1 MSDLVRYDPLE
12 HGQLVGGLKKYR
24 GLTQKEAR
32 EAADDTALTRGF
44 NNSMRSARMA
54 WNAFTGDDEEL
65 GQLKAEDMDYR
76 KIQEGRKS
84 QARRELG
91 EAWDKGEGVGGGLS
105 NVWGELKKD
114 WREKGLDGVLEDV
127 GEMGGA
133 TLEQAPNA
141 LVPLVTSTAGRAVG
155 AIGGAFA
162 GGLAGAGV
170 GAIPGA
176 VVGGHVGG
184 LAGYALGNTLME
196 YGEQLDRAAEAAG
209 VDPTDKDAMMAFIDR
224 GAPGALKNA
233 AVKGAVV
240 GAVDMAT
247 MKLGGSILNMG
258 KKAAEKA
265 ALEKMGVAA
274 ADKAVV
280 AAAKGTPEFAALA
293 AKESAK
299 GGLGGAARHTAAY
312 ALEPASEFAG
322 EYLGTGLANGEWDEK
337 GAALEAFSSLGHSAV
352 EFVGTKAYAAMT
364 DPLKL
369 SAEQKAD
376 ALADAKG
383 NIEGNR
389 KAGKLTPEEAQ
400 ALRAAVEAALD
411 GGVEQGGA
419 GFDTA
424 HHDQLYLTLQQFVDR
439 TKQKEAEQFFSSP
452 ADSNTPHTEEL
463 AREMEKQPDVSGIPS
478 EDEAEFLNT
487 GVMSDG
493 LARQYADIAAK
504 YRAKPSEAMGINP
517 DNGAISAAAALAVDS
532 GAAVPSAVSDDVE
545 APSVADDVLSER
557 SADADRGGVSSAYGN
572 VRSGGAPRGAA
583 SVASGGSA
591 AAASGGIARV
601 APLPAG
607 QYFDSLDTRGR
618 KALAK
623 EAGFDIKGVADFGQ
637 IAEPVRQ
644 KIEEAYHAR
653 IEADYKAA
661 SEAKQGYLPPP
672 VRMADAVPVPKKGFS
687 VPADA
692 LNKESRRRFDALPEG
707 VRRHAQTVAD
717 YTADGIMRQEAGMAD
732 MRGHYPEGL
741 AESVRA
747 VRAYRAEH
755 PESADVL
762 DRLNRAVYGYR
773 RNNGWN
779 VPLLSREG
787 ERLQGVRTALPDDGA
802 SEAVVGG
809 GRGLPR
815 ALPMEDKG
823 LAQDVR
829 QDVRQGLTQG
839 GRGLTPDKG
848 ADANAAA
855 LQVAPEADV
864 APGLSASENLA
875 ETDGGKGAP
884 IAGKRPDTVLPV
896 LNPQVTE
903 SAVKVSPKK
912 RMADAAADF
921 TRRLAADRRKLEK
934 AGVPLGDG
942 EYRFEHTNR
951 KHIDA
956 LAGVLDRL
964 GKGGMLKDFA
974 DMAGSSHSDGLV
986 FDGRRYLKGKE
997 AETLQAGGLL
1007 EAVPSKSGWDYRLT
1021 QEGRALAKVM
1031 ARSRDAAADGKS
1043 AGKAQSARAKDAPV
1057 AAKNAADEKPSS
1069 DKAAESEAVVK
1080 TALDNPEEAQRK
1092 ARVLQGEPVYTVK
1105 ERTAPRENKALREWA
1120 VALFDKAGNK
1130 AVNPE
1135 IGEVALTAKSVK
1147 DSLAH
1152 GISPEKASAFEA
1164 VPYVVEKG
1172 AVIVRTRH
1180 GRVSSYFISA
1190 PVEIEGKQDIVTVL
1204 VHHDVNKKRMY
1215 LHSVTTKEN
1224 LLKTALAGYDGDST
1238 ADAEASEPRG
1248 KLYSGDIASVLK
1260 KLLEYKTQGG
1270 KTEDTPSEG
1279 ARFSLDESPDSAFA
1293 RAVDDVVG
1301 GKVSRGFVKMGTTP
1315 DVLKMLG
1322 LPDVKI
1328 RISAKTIEKVMG
1340 EYLGIAKG
1348 AHSHIHNLTPEAV
1361 KQLPGQIN
1369 NPVAVF
1375 KSSTV
1380 RGGYVVLTELTEA
1393 DKQTGKDKPVVAALH
1408 LKTDKGGIEVID
1420 VASSYGRSDSQ
1431 LSRAFNQDLLYL
1443 DKTKARNLNT
1453 ERLQLPWD
1461 FTSDF
1466 ELYERNIKTDSDLVQ
1481 YLKAEK
1487 QGKFDKKQENA
1498 KQHAESIKKR
1508 LAESIGGLAEQVDVA
1523 AVSETA
1529 PDKAQMLLSERVEGW
1544 FDGRTGKITLV
1555 AENLTPERAVWVAWH
1570 ELGHRGF
1577 AAEGFAKYRE
1587 ELERADGNSLI
1598 RRIADAVQE
1607 EREGTGDAAASVRS
1621 AAVEEAVVEL
1631 YAAQRTGDWS
1641 GIENRYGVKVGNGL
1655 KRGIAG
1661 VLARIGAVLRRVLQ
1675 RLTGKADGAM
1685 SDADV
1690 FAMLVDLHGNKAAK
1704 SKAVVKTAL
1713 DDAKEAERK
1722 ARVLQGEP
1730 VYTVKERQAP
1740 QGFKALREWAAALFE
1755 KAGGKA
1761 VNPEA
1766 GEILLNERSV
1776 RDSIAH
1782 GMNPFKAE
1790 AFAAIPDVISQ
1801 GVVIHEGV
1809 NPENGTRY
1817 VYISAPVEIGGK
1829 DDVVTLLA
1837 RNTGNGSQMYLHSVA
1852 TKESILNASDT
1863 ETAEISRET
1872 GKVNSGYIASVL
1884 KKLLEYKTETG
1895 KGVSVGKKQQ
1905 KRQAESEAGSVPSEA
1920 QPKSGKDYFG
1930 LSLYESGQDYKGIS
1944 EAHYRKF
1951 VAELSKLDGW
1961 RVNNRKYGRLEFRV
1975 DGEEVVFL
1983 RRLESLYS
1991 EHAVIGFS
1999 VYNSRLV
2006 EKKFDEIEFVFNP
2019 SEPPKE
2025 TAERL
2030 NRFIRSIYPVSEAS
2044 VQVESNPESEADT
2057 HRTPE
2062 SVRAFSVT
2070 LPKLQQKRAV
2080 EHLTADALLDGGAKY
2095 PQLNGRTT
2103 KAGQVEKTLSAGFV
2117 PYEEIREQT
2126 ARMGKERDKMFFKL
2140 HREAYG
2146 EDSSFDYDNSDDAEL
2161 KAQTDEAL
2169 REKHPP
2175 KTVYLM
2181 KHKQSGDALPITKTQ
2196 FDYAVYLEN
2205 MPSEGLRFSRSEQTK
2220 SAFENRIDALF
2231 GGAKANL
2238 KGVRVL
2244 DKSDLLDMLGYGGMP
2259 VELNESKVVLNRK
2272 NHPEMTAQQWKKVP
2286 EWLDNPVAV
2295 LKSKTHDKR
2304 LVFVPDELIDG
2315 APVYLVVEPNSR
2327 GLDIHVLVNGY
2338 AKDGNPQQTF
2348 RDIWRDLANGNT
2360 EFVDSKKAR
2369 ELLGRSGLQLPRL
2382 PSLNTSRK
2390 KILTEKNLQGYRK
2403 SEKTDTGQQHAE
2415 SIKKRLAESIGGLAE
2430 QVDVAAVSETAPD
2443 KAQMLLSE
2451 RVEGWFDGRTGKITL
2466 VAENL
2471 TPERAVWVA
2480 WHELGHRGFAAE
2492 GFAKY
2497 REELERADGN
2507 SLIRRIADAVQEER
2521 EGTGDAAASVR
2532 SAAVEEAV
2540 VELYAAQRTGDWSG
2554 IENRY
2559 GVKVGNGLKRGI
2571 AGVLARIGAVLRRVL
2586 QRLTGKADGAM
2597 SDADVFAMLVDLH
2610 GNVEGAREAVSD
2622 GVKPSRSAMKDM
2634 DANIRRGRAAMN
2646 RALVE
2651 KADVRRAM
2659 YRNDIGWI
2667 DFVWGSTGR
2676 VLPNGKTKGAMG
2688 LAHVIESRMR
2698 KDGMSRDEVVGML
2711 IGRVV
2716 DTIARGEVL
2725 RTVEGGKTKRLE
2737 VSLQGNIVQLVKSK
2751 GSNTWVL
2758 TAFDGYQT
2766 VEQARG
2772 ATRSALRNT
2781 DPILSRDGMGASDT
2795 PNVRAKDESV
2805 NTADGTRFSRAEERS
2820 KSESLEKLR
2829 RAETIR
2835 ISGREIEAGDDLR
2848 QYRRRAMEYG
2858 KSLRGSYVNKDT
2870 GREISLGRA
2879 GITEVLHHDVSNPEH
2894 LQSIAAI
2901 PQIIEKSIYIDT
2913 LPNEDKAKNPD
2924 IQEYEYYVAGL
2935 NIGGTD
2941 YTVKAAIAVAT
2952 TGDKYYDHKLTR
2964 IEKGDLL
2971 EMTSRLSGAEISNQS
2986 PLSDI
2991 DDKRLLQILQDKDAG
3006 KGGIADFDTEAV
3018 RFSRAANI
3026 GASISHITGK
3036 RSDLRNALKDRWDA
3050 SKGIQLQ
3057 FLGRRQ
3063 IEDIYGGDLD
3073 GLKEYGRLSEL
3084 FGADANKAVTEADK
3098 VVKEWGRLKKENAK
3112 ALADLM
3118 HDATLAKVDADPL
3131 MRGDAQKRLDGIRT
3145 ALDIA
3150 DGKIEKAKAVIA
3162 SANARIARADAAY
3175 NKASEAAKKAQSALL
3190 AAEEEA
3196 GREIMADEADMR
3208 LRRLFYADSE
3218 AKRALRHAEADVM
3231 AESRAKTDAVQMLK
3245 QARADVRRLEKD
3257 EVEAQKALEGLALLN
3272 RRFAKLPDAAQ
3283 RVYRKARDDYR
3294 VHFGQVRDAIAE
3306 RLARAGQDA
3315 EIVRRLKERFD
3326 NELGGV
3332 YFPLARFGDYLVVV
3346 KDADGNNVNVSRA
3359 ETLSEAEKLRDAL
3372 KADFGAGFKVSPVM
3386 KSRDYIQSRDAVSGG
3401 FMKELGEAVG
3411 MLDLDPAQ
3419 QAQLN
3424 DTLMQLYL
3432 NSLPDTS
3439 WAKHGIHRKGVPGFS
3454 DDARRAY
3461 AQNMGSGANYLAKL
3475 RYADRMAEQL
3485 DVMQDFVDGR
3495 KYEEG
3500 FDQRQLQRV
3509 ADEMRKRHEA
3519 VMNPNPSK
3527 LAQALTGFGFLWMM
3541 GMSPASAIVNLSQT
3555 AMVAYPVMAAKWGY
3569 ADAAR
3574 ELLRASKQIGLRV
3587 GEKFNTIEDSLN
3599 EDEKAAF
3606 QKAVDYGVID
3616 LSQAH
3621 DLAGVAN
3628 GDPGLAGSAWQKVMD
3643 KASWL
3648 FHHAEKF
3655 NRQVTFVA
3663 AYRLAKQAGA
3673 DSEAAFEQ
3681 AKKATYDGHFDYAAQ
3696 NRPRFMMG
3704 NVAKVVFLFKQY
3716 SQNILYALGRNAYLA
3731 FKGDKEARKTLAGLL
3746 VSHAMASGIL
3756 GLPFV
3761 STLLAVASM
3770 LGSDDDDPW
3779 DAEAALRNM
3788 LADTFGDKA
3797 GEVMAKGFSR
3807 LTPLDVSGRLGLNQ
3821 LIFPDIQDG
3830 LEGKK
3835 WAESLVVGSTGAVVG
3850 AGIGAADGV
3859 QKILDGRYM
3868 EGLESML
3875 PVAIRNPLKAVRYA
3889 TDGQVDKSGIMVKD
3903 DFNLFELAGQA
3914 VGFRPSDLALK
3925 QEGKSAVYRRDRAL
3939 SAARA
3944 KILSAMAKAVVE
3956 QDAAALRELRGVV
3969 AQWNRKHPER
3979 AIKSENIMAGVR
3991 NRQRRVAG
3999 AKDGI
4004 YLPEGRSD
4012 ARTDGGFAFGH

>member
-24 GLTQKEAR
+24 GFTQKDAWA
-32 EAADDTALTRGF
+32 AADDTALTRGF
-44 NNSMRSARMA
+44 KNSMRSARMA
-54 WNAFTGDDEEL
+54 WNDLTGDKEEL

-91 EAWDKGEGVGGGLS
+91 EAWEKGEGVGGGLS
-105 NVWGELKKD
+105 NVWEELKKD

-141 LVPLVTSTAGRAVG
+141 LVPLATTTVGGILGTLAGGNTAVG
-155 AIGGAFA
+155 AY
-162 GGLAGAGV
+162 AGAT
-170 GAIPGA
+170 
-176 VVGGHVGG
+176 
-184 LAGYALGNTLME
+184 LGNTLME

-265 ALEKMGVAA
+265 ALKKMGVAA
-274 ADKAVV
+274 ADKAAV

-299 GGLGGAARHTAAY
+299 GGLGGAARHAAAF

-352 EFVGTKAYAAMT
+352 EFVGTKAYAAIT
-364 DPLKL
+364 DPLRL

-439 TKQKEAEQFFSSP
+439 TKQKEAEQFFNSP
-452 ADSNTPHTEEL
+452 ADGNTPHAEEL

-493 LARQYADIAAK
+493 LARQYADMADK
-504 YRAKPSEAMGINP
+504 YRAKPSEAMGIDP
-517 DNGAISAAAALAVDS
+517 DDGAISAAAALAVDS
-532 GAAVPSAVSDDVE
+532 GAAVPSVPSDDVE
-545 APSVADDVLSER
+545 TPTVADDVLSGR

-572 VRSGGAPRGAA
+572 VRSGGAA
-583 SVASGGSA
+583 SVASGGAGRSA

-607 QYFDSLDTRGR
+607 QYFDGLDTRGR

-653 IEADYKAA
+653 IEADYQAA

-692 LNKESRRRFDALPEG
+692 LNKESRRRFDALPET

-732 MRGHYPEGL
+732 MRGHYPAGL
-741 AESVRA
+741 AESVRV

-773 RNNGWN
+773 RNNGWR

-815 ALPMEDKG
+815 ALPTEDKG

-839 GRGLTPDKG
+839 GRGLTPDTG

-855 LQVAPEADV
+855 LQGLPEPAAVASGNAPTHRQNLQVRAHAEGA

-875 ETDGGKGAP
+875 ETDGGKRAP
-884 IAGKRPDTVLPV
+884 VAGKRPDTVLPV
-896 LNPQVTE
+896 LNPQVAE

-964 GKGGMLKDFA
+964 GKGGMLEEFA

-986 FDGRRYLKGKE
+986 FDSRRYLKGKE

-1031 ARSRDAAADGKS
+1031 ARSRDAAASAGKS
-1043 AGKAQSARAKDAPV
+1043 AGKAQSARAKDTPV
-1057 AAKNAADEKPSS
+1057 AGKAAVAKNAANEKPSS
-1069 DKAAESEAVVK
+1069 DKVRNIEAGKSHFDGGKGKSAAGQGAANEMPSEKTGKAKPETFVK

-1260 KLLEYKTQGG
+1260 KLLKYKTQGG

-1279 ARFSLDESPDSAFA
+1279 LRFSIRFSLDESPDSAFA
-1293 RAVDDVVG
+1293 RAVDDAARG
-1301 GKVSRGFVKMGTTP
+1301 RQVSGYVRVGTTP

-1322 LPDVKI
+1322 LPDVRVTVHGSMFK
-1328 RISAKTIEKVMG
+1328 KVMG
-1340 EYLGIAKG
+1340 GK
-1348 AHSHIHNLTPEAV
+1348 HSVTAEDL
-1361 KQLPGQIN
+1361 KQIPKQIN
-1369 NPVAVF
+1369 SPVAVM
-1375 KSSTV
+1375 KSETMAD
-1380 RGGYVVLTELTEA
+1380 GYVVLTELVEHERGT
-1393 DKQTGKDKPVVAALH
+1393 DKPVVAALH
-1408 LKTDKGGIEVID
+1408 LKRTKDGLELMNI
-1420 VASSYGRSDSQ
+1420 ASVYGRRDIQ
-1431 LSRAFNQDLLYL
+1431 VQRGLNRHLLYL
-1443 DKTKARNLNT
+1443 DKEKGLKLSRTFG
-1453 ERLQLPWD
+1453 LQLPAYVQEG
-1461 FTSDF
+1461 SN
-1466 ELYERNIKTDSDLVQ
+1466 LGSQVKTDSDLAQ

-1577 AAEGFAKYRE
+1577 AADGFAKYRA

-1675 RLTGKADGAM
+1675 RLAGKADGAM

-1690 FAMLVDLHGNKAAK
+1690 FAMLADLHGNA
-1704 SKAVVKTAL
+1704 
-1713 DDAKEAERK
+1713 
-1722 ARVLQGEP
+1722 
-1730 VYTVKERQAP
+1730 
-1740 QGFKALREWAAALFE
+1740 
-1755 KAGGKA
+1755 
-1761 VNPEA
+1761 
-1766 GEILLNERSV
+1766 
-1776 RDSIAH
+1776 
-1782 GMNPFKAE
+1782 
-1790 AFAAIPDVISQ
+1790 
-1801 GVVIHEGV
+1801 
-1809 NPENGTRY
+1809 
-1817 VYISAPVEIGGK
+1817 
-1829 DDVVTLLA
+1829 
-1837 RNTGNGSQMYLHSVA
+1837 
-1852 TKESILNASDT
+1852 
-1863 ETAEISRET
+1863 
-1872 GKVNSGYIASVL
+1872 
-1884 KKLLEYKTETG
+1884 
-1895 KGVSVGKKQQ
+1895 
-1905 KRQAESEAGSVPSEA
+1905 
-1920 QPKSGKDYFG
+1920 
-1930 LSLYESGQDYKGIS
+1930 
-1944 EAHYRKF
+1944 
-1951 VAELSKLDGW
+1951 
-1961 RVNNRKYGRLEFRV
+1961 
-1975 DGEEVVFL
+1975 
-1983 RRLESLYS
+1983 
-1991 EHAVIGFS
+1991 
-1999 VYNSRLV
+1999 
-2006 EKKFDEIEFVFNP
+2006 
-2019 SEPPKE
+2019 
-2025 TAERL
+2025 
-2030 NRFIRSIYPVSEAS
+2030 
-2044 VQVESNPESEADT
+2044 
-2057 HRTPE
+2057 
-2062 SVRAFSVT
+2062 
-2070 LPKLQQKRAV
+2070 
-2080 EHLTADALLDGGAKY
+2080 
-2095 PQLNGRTT
+2095 
-2103 KAGQVEKTLSAGFV
+2103 
-2117 PYEEIREQT
+2117 
-2126 ARMGKERDKMFFKL
+2126 
-2140 HREAYG
+2140 
-2146 EDSSFDYDNSDDAEL
+2146 
-2161 KAQTDEAL
+2161 
-2169 REKHPP
+2169 
-2175 KTVYLM
+2175 
-2181 KHKQSGDALPITKTQ
+2181 
-2196 FDYAVYLEN
+2196 
-2205 MPSEGLRFSRSEQTK
+2205 
-2220 SAFENRIDALF
+2220 
-2231 GGAKANL
+2231 
-2238 KGVRVL
+2238 
-2244 DKSDLLDMLGYGGMP
+2244 
-2259 VELNESKVVLNRK
+2259 
-2272 NHPEMTAQQWKKVP
+2272 
-2286 EWLDNPVAV
+2286 
-2295 LKSKTHDKR
+2295 
-2304 LVFVPDELIDG
+2304 
-2315 APVYLVVEPNSR
+2315 
-2327 GLDIHVLVNGY
+2327 
-2338 AKDGNPQQTF
+2338 
-2348 RDIWRDLANGNT
+2348 
-2360 EFVDSKKAR
+2360 
-2369 ELLGRSGLQLPRL
+2369 
-2382 PSLNTSRK
+2382 
-2390 KILTEKNLQGYRK
+2390 
-2403 SEKTDTGQQHAE
+2403 
-2415 SIKKRLAESIGGLAE
+2415 
-2430 QVDVAAVSETAPD
+2430 
-2443 KAQMLLSE
+2443 
-2451 RVEGWFDGRTGKITL
+2451 
-2466 VAENL
+2466 
-2471 TPERAVWVA
+2471 
-2480 WHELGHRGFAAE
+2480 
-2492 GFAKY
+2492 
-2497 REELERADGN
+2497 
-2507 SLIRRIADAVQEER
+2507 
-2521 EGTGDAAASVR
+2521 
-2532 SAAVEEAV
+2532 
-2540 VELYAAQRTGDWSG
+2540 
-2554 IENRY
+2554 
-2559 GVKVGNGLKRGI
+2559 
-2571 AGVLARIGAVLRRVL
+2571 
-2586 QRLTGKADGAM
+2586 
-2597 SDADVFAMLVDLH
+2597 
-2610 GNVEGAREAVSD
+2610 EGARDAVSD
-2622 GVKPSRSAMKDM
+2622 G
-2634 DANIRRGRAAMN
+2634 NH
-2646 RALVE
+2646 
-2651 KADVRRAM
+2651 RAM
-2659 YRNDIGWI
+2659 M
-2667 DFVWGSTGR
+2667 F
-2676 VLPNGKTKGAMG
+2676 A
-2688 LAHVIESRMR
+2688 
-2698 KDGMSRDEVVGML
+2698 
-2711 IGRVV
+2711 
-2716 DTIARGEVL
+2716 
-2725 RTVEGGKTKRLE
+2725 
-2737 VSLQGNIVQLVKSK
+2737 
-2751 GSNTWVL
+2751 
-2758 TAFDGYQT
+2758 
-2766 VEQARG
+2766 
-2772 ATRSALRNT
+2772 
-2781 DPILSRDGMGASDT
+2781 
-2795 PNVRAKDESV
+2795 
-2805 NTADGTRFSRAEERS
+2805 RAEDGAAERS

-2971 EMTSRLSGAEISNQS
+2971 EMTSRLSSAEISNQS

-3026 GASISHITGK
+3026 GAAIGHITGK
-3036 RSDLRNALKDRWDA
+3036 KSDLRNALKDRWDA

-3098 VVKEWGRLKKENAK
+3098 VVREWGRLKKADAK

-3150 DGKIEKAKAVIA
+3150 DGKIVKARAVIA
-3162 SANARIARADAAY
+3162 SADARIARADAAY

-3190 AAEEEA
+3190 AAEEKA
-3196 GREIMADEADMR
+3196 GREILADEADMR

-3257 EVEAQKALEGLALLN
+3257 EVGAQKALEGLALLN

-3294 VHFGQVRDAIAE
+3294 AHFGQVRDALAE

-3346 KDADGNNVNVSRA
+3346 KDADGNSVNVSRA

-3411 MLDLDPAQ
+3411 MLDLDSAQ

-3424 DTLMQLYL
+3424 DTLTQLYL
-3432 NSLPDTS
+3432 NALPDTS

-3495 KYEEG
+3495 KYVEG
-3500 FDQRQLQRV
+3500 FNQRQLQRV

-3574 ELLRASKQIGLRV
+3574 ELLRASKQIGLKV

-3663 AYRLAKQAGA
+3663 AYRLAKRAGA

-3731 FKGDKEARKTLAGLL
+3731 FKGDKKARKTLAGLL

-3788 LADTFGDKA
+3788 LADAFGDKA
-3797 GEVMAKGFSR
+3797 GEVLAKGFSR

-3830 LEGKK
+3830 LAGKK

-3889 TDGQVDKSGIMVKD
+3889 TDGQVDKSGITVKD

-3914 VGFRPSDLALK
+3914 AGFRSSDLALK

-3956 QDAAALRELRGVV
+3956 QDAAALRALRGVV

-3979 AIKSENIMAGVR
+3979 AIKSENIMSSVR

-4004 YLPEGRSD
+4004 YLSDKHSD

>member
-24 GLTQKEAR
+24 GFTQKDAWA
-32 EAADDTALTRGF
+32 AADDTALTRGF
-44 NNSMRSARMA
+44 KNSMRSARMA
-54 WNAFTGDDEEL
+54 WNDLTGDKEEL

-91 EAWDKGEGVGGGLS
+91 EAWEKGEGVGGGLS
-105 NVWGELKKD
+105 NVWEELKKD

-141 LVPLVTSTAGRAVG
+141 LVPLATTTVGGILGTLAGGNTAVG
-155 AIGGAFA
+155 AY
-162 GGLAGAGV
+162 AGAT
-170 GAIPGA
+170 
-176 VVGGHVGG
+176 
-184 LAGYALGNTLME
+184 LGNTLME

-258 KKAAEKA
+258 KNAAEKA
-265 ALEKMGVAA
+265 ALKKMGVAA
-274 ADKAVV
+274 ADKAAV

-299 GGLGGAARHTAAY
+299 GGLGGAARHAAAF

-352 EFVGTKAYAAMT
+352 EFVGTKAYAAIS
-364 DPLKL
+364 DPLRL

-439 TKQKEAEQFFSSP
+439 TKQKEAEQFFNSP
-452 ADSNTPHTEEL
+452 ADGNTPHAEEL

-493 LARQYADIAAK
+493 LARQYADMAAK
-504 YRAKPSEAMGINP
+504 YRAKPSEAMGIDP
-517 DNGAISAAAALAVDS
+517 DDGAISAAAALAVDS
-532 GAAVPSAVSDDVE
+532 GAAVPSVPSDDVE
-545 APSVADDVLSER
+545 TPTVADDVLSGR

-572 VRSGGAPRGAA
+572 VRSGGAA
-583 SVASGGSA
+583 SVASGGAGRSA

-607 QYFDSLDTRGR
+607 QYFDGLDTRGR

-653 IEADYKAA
+653 IEADYQAA

-692 LNKESRRRFDALPEG
+692 LNKESRRRFDALPET

-732 MRGHYPEGL
+732 MRGHYPAGL
-741 AESVRA
+741 AESVRV

-773 RNNGWN
+773 RNNGWR

-815 ALPMEDKG
+815 ALPTEDKG

-839 GRGLTPDKG
+839 GRGLTPDTG

-855 LQVAPEADV
+855 LQGLPESAAVASGNAPTHRQNLQVRAHAEGA

-875 ETDGGKGAP
+875 ETDGGKRAP
-884 IAGKRPDTVLPV
+884 VAGKRPDTVLPV
-896 LNPQVTE
+896 LNPQVAE

-964 GKGGMLKDFA
+964 GKGGMLEEFA

-986 FDGRRYLKGKE
+986 FDSRRYLKGKE

-1031 ARSRDAAADGKS
+1031 ARSRDAAASAGKS
-1043 AGKAQSARAKDAPV
+1043 AGKAQSARAKDTPV
-1057 AAKNAADEKPSS
+1057 AGKAAVAKNAANEKPSS
-1069 DKAAESEAVVK
+1069 DKAAKPETLVK
-1080 TALDNPEEAQRK
+1080 TALDNPQEARRK
-1092 ARVLQGEPVYTVK
+1092 ARVLQGEPVYTVGRLYEYTDFK
-1105 ERTAPRENKALREWA
+1105 SLKEWA
-1120 VALFDKAGNK
+1120 VGIFNKAGNK
-1130 AVNPE
+1130 AVNDE
-1135 IGEVALTAKSVK
+1135 IGTVDLTAKSVK
-1147 DSLAH
+1147 DSMAH
-1152 GISPEKASAFEA
+1152 GMNPAKAAAFEA

-1172 AVIVRTRH
+1172 VVVASAKH
-1180 GRVSSYFISA
+1180 GEMTSYFISA
-1190 PVEIEGKQDIVTVL
+1190 PVRIAGNDDVVTVL

-1224 LLKTALAGYDGDST
+1224 LLNTQDST
-1238 ADAEASEPRG
+1238 ADTQVSQPRG
-1248 KLYSGDIASVLK
+1248 KLYSGD
-1260 KLLEYKTQGG
+1260 
-1270 KTEDTPSEG
+1270 
-1279 ARFSLDESPDSAFA
+1279 
-1293 RAVDDVVG
+1293 
-1301 GKVSRGFVKMGTTP
+1301 
-1315 DVLKMLG
+1315 
-1322 LPDVKI
+1322 
-1328 RISAKTIEKVMG
+1328 
-1340 EYLGIAKG
+1340 
-1348 AHSHIHNLTPEAV
+1348 
-1361 KQLPGQIN
+1361 
-1369 NPVAVF
+1369 
-1375 KSSTV
+1375 
-1380 RGGYVVLTELTEA
+1380 
-1393 DKQTGKDKPVVAALH
+1393 
-1408 LKTDKGGIEVID
+1408 
-1420 VASSYGRSDSQ
+1420 
-1431 LSRAFNQDLLYL
+1431 
-1443 DKTKARNLNT
+1443 
-1453 ERLQLPWD
+1453 
-1461 FTSDF
+1461 
-1466 ELYERNIKTDSDLVQ
+1466 
-1481 YLKAEK
+1481 
-1487 QGKFDKKQENA
+1487 
-1498 KQHAESIKKR
+1498 
-1508 LAESIGGLAEQVDVA
+1508 
-1523 AVSETA
+1523 
-1529 PDKAQMLLSERVEGW
+1529 
-1544 FDGRTGKITLV
+1544 
-1555 AENLTPERAVWVAWH
+1555 
-1570 ELGHRGF
+1570 
-1577 AAEGFAKYRE
+1577 
-1587 ELERADGNSLI
+1587 
-1598 RRIADAVQE
+1598 
-1607 EREGTGDAAASVRS
+1607 
-1621 AAVEEAVVEL
+1621 
-1631 YAAQRTGDWS
+1631 
-1641 GIENRYGVKVGNGL
+1641 
-1655 KRGIAG
+1655 
-1661 VLARIGAVLRRVLQ
+1661 
-1675 RLTGKADGAM
+1675 
-1685 SDADV
+1685 
-1690 FAMLVDLHGNKAAK
+1690 
-1704 SKAVVKTAL
+1704 
-1713 DDAKEAERK
+1713 
-1722 ARVLQGEP
+1722 
-1730 VYTVKERQAP
+1730 
-1740 QGFKALREWAAALFE
+1740 
-1755 KAGGKA
+1755 
-1761 VNPEA
+1761 
-1766 GEILLNERSV
+1766 
-1776 RDSIAH
+1776 
-1782 GMNPFKAE
+1782 
-1790 AFAAIPDVISQ
+1790 
-1801 GVVIHEGV
+1801 
-1809 NPENGTRY
+1809 
-1817 VYISAPVEIGGK
+1817 
-1829 DDVVTLLA
+1829 
-1837 RNTGNGSQMYLHSVA
+1837 
-1852 TKESILNASDT
+1852 
-1863 ETAEISRET
+1863 
-1872 GKVNSGYIASVL
+1872 IASVL

-1951 VAELSKLDGW
+1951 VSELSKLDGW
-1961 RVNNRKYGRLEFRV
+1961 RVNNRKYGKLEFRV

-2205 MPSEGLRFSRSEQTK
+2205 MPSEGLRFSIRFSLDESPD
-2220 SAFENRIDALF
+2220 SAFARAVDDVTGGKVPAGFISLGTTPDVWKLVGLPDGKVRISGGVIDKAMNGKHAVTAEALKDLPRHLNSPIAVF
-2231 GGAKANL
+2231 KSSASSSNPDGYVVLTELVEREKGKDKPIIAALNLGRAKNGLELLDISSVYGRNNGQLTRAFNQDL
-2238 KGVRVL
+2238 LYL
-2244 DKSDLLDMLGYGGMP
+2244 DKAKGRHFLTTRPLQLHWDITSDADLVGRNIKTDSDL
-2259 VELNESKVVLNRK
+2259 
-2272 NHPEMTAQQWKKVP
+2272 AQYSSAKKQVS
-2286 EWLDNPVAV
+2286 V
-2295 LKSKTHDKR
+2295 DKAQR
-2304 LVFVPDELIDG
+2304 M
-2315 APVYLVVEPNSR
+2315 
-2327 GLDIHVLVNGY
+2327 
-2338 AKDGNPQQTF
+2338 
-2348 RDIWRDLANGNT
+2348 
-2360 EFVDSKKAR
+2360 AR
-2369 ELLGRSGLQLPRL
+2369 
-2382 PSLNTSRK
+2382 
-2390 KILTEKNLQGYRK
+2390 
-2403 SEKTDTGQQHAE
+2403 QHAE
-2415 SIKKRLAESIGGLAE
+2415 SIKKRLAESIGRLAE

-2480 WHELGHRGFAAE
+2480 WHELGHRGFAAD

-2497 REELERADGN
+2497 RAELERADGN

-2586 QRLTGKADGAM
+2586 QRLAGKADGAM
-2597 SDADVFAMLVDLH
+2597 SDADVFAMLADLH
-2610 GNVEGAREAVSD
+2610 GNAEEARDAVSD
-2622 GVKPSRSAMKDM
+2622 GVLFSIYSD
-2634 DANIRRGRAAMN
+2634 DADKVARAADI
-2646 RALVE
+2646 LTGSPV
-2651 KADVRRAM
+2651 ADIESGLIKR
-2659 YRNDIGWI
+2659 DE
-2667 DFVWGSTGR
+2667 
-2676 VLPNGKTKGAMG
+2676 NGKVITNAREFIRKW
-2688 LAHVIESRMR
+2688 LAENRP
-2698 KDGMSRDEVVGML
+2698 DGIFRHPEV
-2711 IGRVV
+2711 
-2716 DTIARGEVL
+2716 GEVML
-2725 RTVEGGKTKRLE
+2725 TVRGVKNSLSHFSADIHVDALPAVPYVLE
-2737 VSLQGNIVQLVKSK
+2737 NSAVLEYSK
-2751 GSNTWVL
+2751 DKNGDN
-2758 TAFDGYQT
+2758 
-2766 VEQARG
+2766 VE
-2772 ATRSALRNT
+2772 NV
-2781 DPILSRDGMGASDT
+2781 IL
-2795 PNVRAKDESV
+2795 
-2805 NTADGTRFSRAEERS
+2805 
-2820 KSESLEKLR
+2820 
-2829 RAETIR
+2829 
-2835 ISGREIEAGDDLR
+2835 
-2848 QYRRRAMEYG
+2848 
-2858 KSLRGSYVNKDT
+2858 
-2870 GREISLGRA
+2870 
-2879 GITEVLHHDVSNPEH
+2879 
-2894 LQSIAAI
+2894 AA
-2901 PQIIEKSIYIDT
+2901 P
-2913 LPNEDKAKNPD
+2913 A
-2924 IQEYEYYVAGL
+2924 
-2935 NIGGTD
+2935 NIGGKRHYVVVRLRKDLKSGQKPQFYVVAAQLETD
-2941 YTVKAAIAVAT
+2941 AQRETALAVETRSSHDGHIA
-2952 TGDKYYDHKLTR
+2952 GGK
-2964 IEKGDLL
+2964 
-2971 EMTSRLSGAEISNQS
+2971 N
-2986 PLSDI
+2986 
-2991 DDKRLLQILQDKDAG
+2991 RLLNILHSALISVNQIKSAAGNTGTVDA
-3006 KGGIADFDTEAV
+3006 GIADFDTEAV

-3026 GASISHITGK
+3026 GAAIGHITGK
-3036 RSDLRNALKDRWDA
+3036 KSDLRNALKDRWDA

-3063 IEDIYGGDLD
+3063 IEDIYGGSLD

-3098 VVKEWGRLKKENAK
+3098 VVREWGRLKKADAK

-3150 DGKIEKAKAVIA
+3150 DGKIVKARAVIA
-3162 SANARIARADAAY
+3162 SADARIARADAAY
-3175 NKASEAAKKAQSALL
+3175 DKASEAAKKAQSALL
-3190 AAEEEA
+3190 AAEEKA
-3196 GREIMADEADMR
+3196 GREILADEADMR

-3283 RVYRKARDDYR
+3283 KVYRKARDDYR
-3294 VHFGQVRDAIAE
+3294 AHFGQVRDALAE

-3315 EIVRRLKERFD
+3315 ETVRRLKERFD

-3346 KDADGNNVNVSRA
+3346 KDADGNSVNVSRA

-3424 DTLMQLYL
+3424 DTLTQLYL
-3432 NSLPDTS
+3432 NALPDTS

-3574 ELLRASKQIGLRV
+3574 ELLRASKQIGLKV

-3830 LEGKK
+3830 LAGKK

-3889 TDGQVDKSGIMVKD
+3889 TDGQVDKSGITVKD

-3914 VGFRPSDLALK
+3914 AGFRSSDLALK

-3944 KILSAMAKAVVE
+3944 KILSAMAKAVME
-3956 QDAAALRELRGVV
+3956 QDAAALRELRSVV

-3979 AIKSENIMAGVR
+3979 AIKSENIMSSVR

-4004 YLPEGRSD
+4004 YLSDKHSD

>member
-24 GLTQKEAR
+24 GFTQKDAWA
-32 EAADDTALTRGF
+32 AADDTALTRGF
-44 NNSMRSARMA
+44 KNSMRSARMA
-54 WNAFTGDDEEL
+54 WNDLTGDKEEL

-91 EAWDKGEGVGGGLS
+91 EAWEKGEGVGGGLS
-105 NVWGELKKD
+105 NVWEELKKD

-141 LVPLVTSTAGRAVG
+141 LVPLATTTVGGILGTLAGGNTAVG
-155 AIGGAFA
+155 AY
-162 GGLAGAGV
+162 AGAT
-170 GAIPGA
+170 
-176 VVGGHVGG
+176 
-184 LAGYALGNTLME
+184 LGNTLME
-196 YGEQLDRAAEAAG
+196 YGEQLDRATEAAG

-265 ALEKMGVAA
+265 ALKKMGVAA
-274 ADKAVV
+274 ADKAAV
-280 AAAKGTPEFAALA
+280 AAAKGTPEFAAL

-299 GGLGGAARHTAAY
+299 GGLGGAARHAAAF

-352 EFVGTKAYAAMT
+352 EFVGTKAYAAIS
-364 DPLKL
+364 DPLRL

-400 ALRAAVEAALD
+400 ALGAAVEAALD

-439 TKQKEAEQFFSSP
+439 TKQKEAEQFFNSP
-452 ADSNTPHTEEL
+452 ADGNTPHAEEL

-493 LARQYADIAAK
+493 LARQYADMAAK
-504 YRAKPSEAMGINP
+504 YRAKPSEAMGIDP
-517 DNGAISAAAALAVDS
+517 DDGAISAAAALAVDS
-532 GAAVPSAVSDDVE
+532 GAAVPSVVSDDVE
-545 APSVADDVLSER
+545 TPTVADDVLSGR

-572 VRSGGAPRGAA
+572 VRSGGAA
-583 SVASGGSA
+583 SVASGGAGRSA

-607 QYFDSLDTRGR
+607 QYFDGLDTRGR

-653 IEADYKAA
+653 IEADYQAA

-692 LNKESRRRFDALPEG
+692 LNKESRRRFDALPET

-732 MRGHYPEGL
+732 MRGHYPAGL
-741 AESVRA
+741 AESVRV

-773 RNNGWN
+773 RNNGWR

-815 ALPMEDKG
+815 ALPTEDKG

-839 GRGLTPDKG
+839 GRGLTPDTG

-855 LQVAPEADV
+855 LQGLPESAAVASGNAPTHRQNLQVRAHAEGA

-875 ETDGGKGAP
+875 ETDGGKRAP
-884 IAGKRPDTVLPV
+884 VAGKRPDTVLPV
-896 LNPQVTE
+896 LNPQVAE

-964 GKGGMLKDFA
+964 GKGGMLEEFA

-986 FDGRRYLKGKE
+986 FDSRRYLKGKE

-1031 ARSRDAAADGKS
+1031 ARSRDAAASAGKS
-1043 AGKAQSARAKDAPV
+1043 AGKAQSARAKDTPV
-1057 AAKNAADEKPSS
+1057 AGKAAVAKNAANEKPSS
-1069 DKAAESEAVVK
+1069 DKAAKPETLVK
-1080 TALDNPEEAQRK
+1080 TALDNPQEARRK

-1105 ERTAPRENKALREWA
+1105 ERTAPGENKALREWA
-1120 VALFDKAGNK
+1120 VALFD
-1130 AVNPE
+1130 
-1135 IGEVALTAKSVK
+1135 
-1147 DSLAH
+1147 
-1152 GISPEKASAFEA
+1152 
-1164 VPYVVEKG
+1164 
-1172 AVIVRTRH
+1172 
-1180 GRVSSYFISA
+1180 
-1190 PVEIEGKQDIVTVL
+1190 
-1204 VHHDVNKKRMY
+1204 
-1215 LHSVTTKEN
+1215 
-1224 LLKTALAGYDGDST
+1224 
-1238 ADAEASEPRG
+1238 
-1248 KLYSGDIASVLK
+1248 
-1260 KLLEYKTQGG
+1260 
-1270 KTEDTPSEG
+1270 
-1279 ARFSLDESPDSAFA
+1279 
-1293 RAVDDVVG
+1293 
-1301 GKVSRGFVKMGTTP
+1301 
-1315 DVLKMLG
+1315 
-1322 LPDVKI
+1322 
-1328 RISAKTIEKVMG
+1328 
-1340 EYLGIAKG
+1340 
-1348 AHSHIHNLTPEAV
+1348 
-1361 KQLPGQIN
+1361 
-1369 NPVAVF
+1369 
-1375 KSSTV
+1375 
-1380 RGGYVVLTELTEA
+1380 
-1393 DKQTGKDKPVVAALH
+1393 
-1408 LKTDKGGIEVID
+1408 
-1420 VASSYGRSDSQ
+1420 
-1431 LSRAFNQDLLYL
+1431 
-1443 DKTKARNLNT
+1443 
-1453 ERLQLPWD
+1453 
-1461 FTSDF
+1461 
-1466 ELYERNIKTDSDLVQ
+1466 
-1481 YLKAEK
+1481 
-1487 QGKFDKKQENA
+1487 
-1498 KQHAESIKKR
+1498 
-1508 LAESIGGLAEQVDVA
+1508 
-1523 AVSETA
+1523 
-1529 PDKAQMLLSERVEGW
+1529 
-1544 FDGRTGKITLV
+1544 
-1555 AENLTPERAVWVAWH
+1555 
-1570 ELGHRGF
+1570 
-1577 AAEGFAKYRE
+1577 
-1587 ELERADGNSLI
+1587 
-1598 RRIADAVQE
+1598 
-1607 EREGTGDAAASVRS
+1607 
-1621 AAVEEAVVEL
+1621 
-1631 YAAQRTGDWS
+1631 
-1641 GIENRYGVKVGNGL
+1641 
-1655 KRGIAG
+1655 
-1661 VLARIGAVLRRVLQ
+1661 
-1675 RLTGKADGAM
+1675 
-1685 SDADV
+1685 
-1690 FAMLVDLHGNKAAK
+1690 
-1704 SKAVVKTAL
+1704 
-1713 DDAKEAERK
+1713 
-1722 ARVLQGEP
+1722 
-1730 VYTVKERQAP
+1730 
-1740 QGFKALREWAAALFE
+1740 

-1817 VYISAPVEIGGK
+1817 VYISAPVEIEGK

-1884 KKLLEYKTETG
+1884 KKLLKYKTQGG
-1895 KGVSVGKKQQ
+1895 KT
-1905 KRQAESEAGSVPSEA
+1905 E
-1920 QPKSGKDYFG
+1920 
-1930 LSLYESGQDYKGIS
+1930 
-1944 EAHYRKF
+1944 
-1951 VAELSKLDGW
+1951 
-1961 RVNNRKYGRLEFRV
+1961 
-1975 DGEEVVFL
+1975 
-1983 RRLESLYS
+1983 
-1991 EHAVIGFS
+1991 
-1999 VYNSRLV
+1999 
-2006 EKKFDEIEFVFNP
+2006 
-2019 SEPPKE
+2019 
-2025 TAERL
+2025 
-2030 NRFIRSIYPVSEAS
+2030 
-2044 VQVESNPESEADT
+2044 DT
-2057 HRTPE
+2057 
-2062 SVRAFSVT
+2062 
-2070 LPKLQQKRAV
+2070 
-2080 EHLTADALLDGGAKY
+2080 
-2095 PQLNGRTT
+2095 
-2103 KAGQVEKTLSAGFV
+2103 
-2117 PYEEIREQT
+2117 
-2126 ARMGKERDKMFFKL
+2126 
-2140 HREAYG
+2140 
-2146 EDSSFDYDNSDDAEL
+2146 
-2161 KAQTDEAL
+2161 
-2169 REKHPP
+2169 
-2175 KTVYLM
+2175 
-2181 KHKQSGDALPITKTQ
+2181 
-2196 FDYAVYLEN
+2196 
-2205 MPSEGLRFSRSEQTK
+2205 PSEGLRFSRSEQTK

-2286 EWLDNPVAV
+2286 KWLDNPVAV

-2415 SIKKRLAESIGGLAE
+2415 SIKKRLAESIGRLAE

-2480 WHELGHRGFAAE
+2480 WHELGHRGFAAD

-2497 REELERADGN
+2497 RAELERADGN

-2586 QRLTGKADGAM
+2586 QRLAGKADGAM
-2597 SDADVFAMLVDLH
+2597 SDADVFAMLADLH
-2610 GNVEGAREAVSD
+2610 GNAEGARDASSD
-2622 GVKPSRSAMKDM
+2622 G
-2634 DANIRRGRAAMN
+2634 NHRAVMFA
-2646 RALVE
+2646 
-2651 KADVRRAM
+2651 
-2659 YRNDIGWI
+2659 
-2667 DFVWGSTGR
+2667 
-2676 VLPNGKTKGAMG
+2676 
-2688 LAHVIESRMR
+2688 
-2698 KDGMSRDEVVGML
+2698 
-2711 IGRVV
+2711 
-2716 DTIARGEVL
+2716 
-2725 RTVEGGKTKRLE
+2725 
-2737 VSLQGNIVQLVKSK
+2737 
-2751 GSNTWVL
+2751 
-2758 TAFDGYQT
+2758 
-2766 VEQARG
+2766 
-2772 ATRSALRNT
+2772 
-2781 DPILSRDGMGASDT
+2781 
-2795 PNVRAKDESV
+2795 
-2805 NTADGTRFSRAEERS
+2805 RAEDGAAERS

-2971 EMTSRLSGAEISNQS
+2971 EMTSRLSSAEISNQS

-3026 GASISHITGK
+3026 GAAIGHITGK
-3036 RSDLRNALKDRWDA
+3036 KSDLRNALKDRWDA

-3063 IEDIYGGDLD
+3063 IEDIYGGSLD

-3098 VVKEWGRLKKENAK
+3098 VVREWGRLKKADAK

-3150 DGKIEKAKAVIA
+3150 DGKIVKAKAVIA
-3162 SANARIARADAAY
+3162 SADARIARADAAY

-3190 AAEEEA
+3190 AAEEKA
-3196 GREIMADEADMR
+3196 GREILADEADMR

-3257 EVEAQKALEGLALLN
+3257 EVGAQKALEGLALLN

-3294 VHFGQVRDAIAE
+3294 AHFGQVRDALAE
-3306 RLARAGQDA
+3306 RLARSGQDA

-3346 KDADGNNVNVSRA
+3346 KDADGNSVNVSRA

-3411 MLDLDPAQ
+3411 MLDLDSAQ
-3419 QAQLN
+3419 RAQLN
-3424 DTLMQLYL
+3424 DTLTQLYL

-3500 FDQRQLQRV
+3500 FNQRQLQRV

-3574 ELLRASKQIGLRV
+3574 ELLRASKQIGLKV

-3663 AYRLAKQAGA
+3663 AYRLAKRAGA

-3821 LIFPDIQDG
+3821 LVFPDIQDG
-3830 LEGKK
+3830 LAGKK

-3889 TDGQVDKSGIMVKD
+3889 TDGQVDKSGITVKD

-3914 VGFRPSDLALK
+3914 AGFRSSDLALK

-3944 KILSAMAKAVVE
+3944 KILSAMAKAVME
-3956 QDAAALRELRGVV
+3956 QDAAALRALRGVV

-4004 YLPEGRSD
+4004 YLSDKHSD

>member
-24 GLTQKEAR
+24 GFTQKDAWA
-32 EAADDTALTRGF
+32 AADDTALTRGF
-44 NNSMRSARMA
+44 KNSMRSARMA
-54 WNAFTGDDEEL
+54 WNDLTGDKEEL

-91 EAWDKGEGVGGGLS
+91 EAWEKGEGVGGGLS
-105 NVWGELKKD
+105 NVWEELKKD

-141 LVPLVTSTAGRAVG
+141 LVPLATTTVGGILGTLAGGNTAVG
-155 AIGGAFA
+155 AY
-162 GGLAGAGV
+162 AGAT
-170 GAIPGA
+170 
-176 VVGGHVGG
+176 
-184 LAGYALGNTLME
+184 LGNTLLE

-265 ALEKMGVAA
+265 ALKKMGVAA
-274 ADKAVV
+274 ADKAAV
-280 AAAKGTPEFAALA
+280 AAAKGTPEFAAL

-299 GGLGGAARHTAAY
+299 GGLGGAARHAAAF

-352 EFVGTKAYAAMT
+352 EFVGTKAYAAIS
-364 DPLKL
+364 DPLRL

-400 ALRAAVEAALD
+400 ALGAAVEAALD

-439 TKQKEAEQFFSSP
+439 TKQKEAEQFFNSP
-452 ADSNTPHTEEL
+452 ADGNTPHAEEL

-493 LARQYADIAAK
+493 LARQYADMAAK
-504 YRAKPSEAMGINP
+504 YRAKPSEAMGIDP
-517 DNGAISAAAALAVDS
+517 DDGAISAAAALAVDS
-532 GAAVPSAVSDDVE
+532 GAAVPSVPSDDVE
-545 APSVADDVLSER
+545 TPTVADDVLSGR

-572 VRSGGAPRGAA
+572 VRSGGAA
-583 SVASGGSA
+583 SVASGGAGRSA

-607 QYFDSLDTRGR
+607 QYFDGLDTRGR

-653 IEADYKAA
+653 IEADYQAA

-692 LNKESRRRFDALPEG
+692 LNKESRRRFDALPET

-732 MRGHYPEGL
+732 MRGHYPAGL
-741 AESVRA
+741 AESVRV

-773 RNNGWN
+773 RNNGWR

-815 ALPMEDKG
+815 ALPTEDKG

-839 GRGLTPDKG
+839 GRGLTPDTG

-855 LQVAPEADV
+855 LQGLPESAAVASGNAPTHRQNLQVRAHAEGA

-875 ETDGGKGAP
+875 ETDGGKRAP
-884 IAGKRPDTVLPV
+884 VAGKRPDTVLPV
-896 LNPQVTE
+896 LNPQVAE

-951 KHIDA
+951 QHIDA

-964 GKGGMLKDFA
+964 GKGGMLEEFA

-986 FDGRRYLKGKE
+986 FDSRRYLKGKE

-1031 ARSRDAAADGKS
+1031 ARSRDAAASAGKS
-1043 AGKAQSARAKDAPV
+1043 AGKAQSARAKDTPV
-1057 AAKNAADEKPSS
+1057 AGKAAVAKNAANEKPSS
-1069 DKAAESEAVVK
+1069 DKAAKPETLVK
-1080 TALDNPEEAQRK
+1080 TALDNPQEARRK

-1105 ERTAPRENKALREWA
+1105 ERTAPGENKALREWA
-1120 VALFDKAGNK
+1120 VALFD
-1130 AVNPE
+1130 
-1135 IGEVALTAKSVK
+1135 
-1147 DSLAH
+1147 
-1152 GISPEKASAFEA
+1152 
-1164 VPYVVEKG
+1164 
-1172 AVIVRTRH
+1172 
-1180 GRVSSYFISA
+1180 
-1190 PVEIEGKQDIVTVL
+1190 
-1204 VHHDVNKKRMY
+1204 
-1215 LHSVTTKEN
+1215 
-1224 LLKTALAGYDGDST
+1224 
-1238 ADAEASEPRG
+1238 
-1248 KLYSGDIASVLK
+1248 
-1260 KLLEYKTQGG
+1260 
-1270 KTEDTPSEG
+1270 
-1279 ARFSLDESPDSAFA
+1279 
-1293 RAVDDVVG
+1293 
-1301 GKVSRGFVKMGTTP
+1301 
-1315 DVLKMLG
+1315 
-1322 LPDVKI
+1322 
-1328 RISAKTIEKVMG
+1328 
-1340 EYLGIAKG
+1340 
-1348 AHSHIHNLTPEAV
+1348 
-1361 KQLPGQIN
+1361 
-1369 NPVAVF
+1369 
-1375 KSSTV
+1375 
-1380 RGGYVVLTELTEA
+1380 
-1393 DKQTGKDKPVVAALH
+1393 
-1408 LKTDKGGIEVID
+1408 
-1420 VASSYGRSDSQ
+1420 
-1431 LSRAFNQDLLYL
+1431 
-1443 DKTKARNLNT
+1443 
-1453 ERLQLPWD
+1453 
-1461 FTSDF
+1461 
-1466 ELYERNIKTDSDLVQ
+1466 
-1481 YLKAEK
+1481 
-1487 QGKFDKKQENA
+1487 
-1498 KQHAESIKKR
+1498 
-1508 LAESIGGLAEQVDVA
+1508 
-1523 AVSETA
+1523 
-1529 PDKAQMLLSERVEGW
+1529 
-1544 FDGRTGKITLV
+1544 
-1555 AENLTPERAVWVAWH
+1555 
-1570 ELGHRGF
+1570 
-1577 AAEGFAKYRE
+1577 
-1587 ELERADGNSLI
+1587 
-1598 RRIADAVQE
+1598 
-1607 EREGTGDAAASVRS
+1607 
-1621 AAVEEAVVEL
+1621 
-1631 YAAQRTGDWS
+1631 
-1641 GIENRYGVKVGNGL
+1641 
-1655 KRGIAG
+1655 
-1661 VLARIGAVLRRVLQ
+1661 
-1675 RLTGKADGAM
+1675 
-1685 SDADV
+1685 
-1690 FAMLVDLHGNKAAK
+1690 
-1704 SKAVVKTAL
+1704 
-1713 DDAKEAERK
+1713 
-1722 ARVLQGEP
+1722 
-1730 VYTVKERQAP
+1730 
-1740 QGFKALREWAAALFE
+1740 

-1817 VYISAPVEIGGK
+1817 VYISAPVEIEGK

-1884 KKLLEYKTETG
+1884 KKLLKYKTQGG
-1895 KGVSVGKKQQ
+1895 KT
-1905 KRQAESEAGSVPSEA
+1905 E
-1920 QPKSGKDYFG
+1920 
-1930 LSLYESGQDYKGIS
+1930 
-1944 EAHYRKF
+1944 
-1951 VAELSKLDGW
+1951 
-1961 RVNNRKYGRLEFRV
+1961 
-1975 DGEEVVFL
+1975 
-1983 RRLESLYS
+1983 
-1991 EHAVIGFS
+1991 
-1999 VYNSRLV
+1999 
-2006 EKKFDEIEFVFNP
+2006 
-2019 SEPPKE
+2019 
-2025 TAERL
+2025 
-2030 NRFIRSIYPVSEAS
+2030 
-2044 VQVESNPESEADT
+2044 DT
-2057 HRTPE
+2057 
-2062 SVRAFSVT
+2062 
-2070 LPKLQQKRAV
+2070 
-2080 EHLTADALLDGGAKY
+2080 
-2095 PQLNGRTT
+2095 
-2103 KAGQVEKTLSAGFV
+2103 
-2117 PYEEIREQT
+2117 
-2126 ARMGKERDKMFFKL
+2126 
-2140 HREAYG
+2140 
-2146 EDSSFDYDNSDDAEL
+2146 
-2161 KAQTDEAL
+2161 
-2169 REKHPP
+2169 
-2175 KTVYLM
+2175 
-2181 KHKQSGDALPITKTQ
+2181 
-2196 FDYAVYLEN
+2196 
-2205 MPSEGLRFSRSEQTK
+2205 PSEGLRFSRSEQTK

-2286 EWLDNPVAV
+2286 KWLDNPVAV

-2415 SIKKRLAESIGGLAE
+2415 SIKKRLAESIGRLAE

-2480 WHELGHRGFAAE
+2480 WHELGHRGFAAD

-2497 REELERADGN
+2497 RAELERADGN

-2586 QRLTGKADGAM
+2586 QRLAGKADGAM
-2597 SDADVFAMLVDLH
+2597 SDADVFAMLADLH
-2610 GNVEGAREAVSD
+2610 GNAEGARDASSD
-2622 GVKPSRSAMKDM
+2622 GVKPSRSAMKDT

-2667 DFVWGSTGR
+2667 DFVWGGTGR

-2698 KDGMSRDEVVGML
+2698 KDGMGRDEVVGML
-2711 IGRVV
+2711 TNDIVEA
-2716 DTIARGEVL
+2716 IARGKVYKHVVNGNSERLQL
-2725 RTVEGGKTKRLE
+2725 RHNGYEANLIKNA
-2737 VSLQGNIVQLVKSK
+2737 GNNAWLITGYELYQNGADGV
-2751 GSNTWVL
+2751 G
-2758 TAFDGYQT
+2758 FDT
-2766 VEQARG
+2766 SAATHTTPTPAR
-2772 ATRSALRNT
+2772 
-2781 DPILSRDGMGASDT
+2781 RDVGASDT

-2805 NTADGTRFSRAEERS
+2805 NTADGTRNSRAAERS

-2971 EMTSRLSGAEISNQS
+2971 EMTSRLSSAEISNQS

-3026 GASISHITGK
+3026 GAAIGHITGK
-3036 RSDLRNALKDRWDA
+3036 KSDLRNALKDRWDA

-3098 VVKEWGRLKKENAK
+3098 VVREWGRLKKADAK

-3150 DGKIEKAKAVIA
+3150 DGKIVKARAVIA
-3162 SANARIARADAAY
+3162 SADARIARADAAY

-3190 AAEEEA
+3190 AAEEKA
-3196 GREIMADEADMR
+3196 GREILADEADMR

-3257 EVEAQKALEGLALLN
+3257 EVGAQKALEGLALLN

-3294 VHFGQVRDAIAE
+3294 AHFGQVRDALAE
-3306 RLARAGQDA
+3306 RLARSGQDA

-3346 KDADGNNVNVSRA
+3346 KDADGNSVNVSRA

-3424 DTLMQLYL
+3424 DTLTQLYL

-3439 WAKHGIHRKGVPGFS
+3439 WAKHGIHRKGVPGFG

-3495 KYEEG
+3495 KYVEG
-3500 FDQRQLQRV
+3500 FNQRQLQRV

-3541 GMSPASAIVNLSQT
+3541 GMSPALAIVNLSQT

-3574 ELLRASKQIGLRV
+3574 ELLRASKQIGLKV

-3648 FHHAEKF
+3648 FHHTEKF

-3663 AYRLAKQAGA
+3663 AYRLAKRAGA
-3673 DSEAAFEQ
+3673 DSDTAFEQ

-3830 LEGKK
+3830 LAGKK

-3889 TDGQVDKSGIMVKD
+3889 TDGQVDKSGITVKD

-3914 VGFRPSDLALK
+3914 AGFRSSDLALK

-3979 AIKSENIMAGVR
+3979 AIKSENIMSSVR

-4004 YLPEGRSD
+4004 YLSDKHSD

>member
-24 GLTQKEAR
+24 GFTQKDAWA
-32 EAADDTALTRGF
+32 AADDTALTRGF
-44 NNSMRSARMA
+44 KNSMRSARMA
-54 WNAFTGDDEEL
+54 WNDLTGDKEEL

-91 EAWDKGEGVGGGLS
+91 EAWEKGEGVGGGLS
-105 NVWGELKKD
+105 NVWEELKKD

-141 LVPLVTSTAGRAVG
+141 LVPLATTTVGGILGTLAGGNTAVG
-155 AIGGAFA
+155 AY
-162 GGLAGAGV
+162 AGAT
-170 GAIPGA
+170 
-176 VVGGHVGG
+176 
-184 LAGYALGNTLME
+184 LGNTLME

-265 ALEKMGVAA
+265 ALKKMGVAA
-274 ADKAVV
+274 ADKAAV
-280 AAAKGTPEFAALA
+280 AAAKGTPEFAAL

-299 GGLGGAARHTAAY
+299 GGLGGAARHAAAF

-352 EFVGTKAYAAMT
+352 EFVGTKAYAAIS
-364 DPLKL
+364 DPLRL

-400 ALRAAVEAALD
+400 ALGAAVEAALD

-439 TKQKEAEQFFSSP
+439 TKQKEAEQFFNSP
-452 ADSNTPHTEEL
+452 ADGNTPHAEEL

-493 LARQYADIAAK
+493 LARQYADMAAK
-504 YRAKPSEAMGINP
+504 YRAKPSEAMGIDP
-517 DNGAISAAAALAVDS
+517 DDGAISAAAALAVDS
-532 GAAVPSAVSDDVE
+532 GAAVPSVPSDDVE
-545 APSVADDVLSER
+545 TPTVADDVLSGR

-572 VRSGGAPRGAA
+572 VRSGGAA
-583 SVASGGSA
+583 SVASGGAGRSA

-607 QYFDSLDTRGR
+607 QYFDGLDTRGR

-653 IEADYKAA
+653 IEADYQAA

-692 LNKESRRRFDALPEG
+692 LNKESRRRFDALPET

-732 MRGHYPEGL
+732 MRGHYPAGL
-741 AESVRA
+741 AESVRV

-773 RNNGWN
+773 RNNGWR

-815 ALPMEDKG
+815 ALPTEDKG
-823 LAQDVR
+823 LA

-839 GRGLTPDKG
+839 GRGLTPDTG

-855 LQVAPEADV
+855 LQGLPEPAAVASGNAPTHRQNLQVRAHAEGA

-875 ETDGGKGAP
+875 ETDGGKRAP
-884 IAGKRPDTVLPV
+884 VAGKRPDTVLPV
-896 LNPQVTE
+896 LNPQVAE

-964 GKGGMLKDFA
+964 GKGGMLEEFA

-986 FDGRRYLKGKE
+986 FDSRRYLKGKE

-1031 ARSRDAAADGKS
+1031 ARSRDAAASAGKS
-1043 AGKAQSARAKDAPV
+1043 AGKAQSARAKDTPV
-1057 AAKNAADEKPSS
+1057 AGKVAVAKNAANEKPSS
-1069 DKAAESEAVVK
+1069 DKAAKPETLVK
-1080 TALDNPEEAQRK
+1080 TALDNPQEAR
-1092 ARVLQGEPVYTVK
+1092 
-1105 ERTAPRENKALREWA
+1105 
-1120 VALFDKAGNK
+1120 
-1130 AVNPE
+1130 
-1135 IGEVALTAKSVK
+1135 
-1147 DSLAH
+1147 
-1152 GISPEKASAFEA
+1152 
-1164 VPYVVEKG
+1164 
-1172 AVIVRTRH
+1172 
-1180 GRVSSYFISA
+1180 
-1190 PVEIEGKQDIVTVL
+1190 
-1204 VHHDVNKKRMY
+1204 
-1215 LHSVTTKEN
+1215 
-1224 LLKTALAGYDGDST
+1224 
-1238 ADAEASEPRG
+1238 
-1248 KLYSGDIASVLK
+1248 
-1260 KLLEYKTQGG
+1260 
-1270 KTEDTPSEG
+1270 
-1279 ARFSLDESPDSAFA
+1279 
-1293 RAVDDVVG
+1293 
-1301 GKVSRGFVKMGTTP
+1301 
-1315 DVLKMLG
+1315 
-1322 LPDVKI
+1322 
-1328 RISAKTIEKVMG
+1328 
-1340 EYLGIAKG
+1340 
-1348 AHSHIHNLTPEAV
+1348 
-1361 KQLPGQIN
+1361 
-1369 NPVAVF
+1369 
-1375 KSSTV
+1375 
-1380 RGGYVVLTELTEA
+1380 
-1393 DKQTGKDKPVVAALH
+1393 
-1408 LKTDKGGIEVID
+1408 
-1420 VASSYGRSDSQ
+1420 
-1431 LSRAFNQDLLYL
+1431 
-1443 DKTKARNLNT
+1443 
-1453 ERLQLPWD
+1453 
-1461 FTSDF
+1461 
-1466 ELYERNIKTDSDLVQ
+1466 
-1481 YLKAEK
+1481 
-1487 QGKFDKKQENA
+1487 
-1498 KQHAESIKKR
+1498 
-1508 LAESIGGLAEQVDVA
+1508 
-1523 AVSETA
+1523 
-1529 PDKAQMLLSERVEGW
+1529 
-1544 FDGRTGKITLV
+1544 
-1555 AENLTPERAVWVAWH
+1555 
-1570 ELGHRGF
+1570 
-1577 AAEGFAKYRE
+1577 
-1587 ELERADGNSLI
+1587 
-1598 RRIADAVQE
+1598 
-1607 EREGTGDAAASVRS
+1607 
-1621 AAVEEAVVEL
+1621 
-1631 YAAQRTGDWS
+1631 
-1641 GIENRYGVKVGNGL
+1641 
-1655 KRGIAG
+1655 
-1661 VLARIGAVLRRVLQ
+1661 
-1675 RLTGKADGAM
+1675 
-1685 SDADV
+1685 
-1690 FAMLVDLHGNKAAK
+1690 
-1704 SKAVVKTAL
+1704 
-1713 DDAKEAERK
+1713 RK

-1817 VYISAPVEIGGK
+1817 VYISAPVEIEGK

-1884 KKLLEYKTETG
+1884 KKLLKYKTQGG
-1895 KGVSVGKKQQ
+1895 KT
-1905 KRQAESEAGSVPSEA
+1905 E
-1920 QPKSGKDYFG
+1920 
-1930 LSLYESGQDYKGIS
+1930 
-1944 EAHYRKF
+1944 
-1951 VAELSKLDGW
+1951 
-1961 RVNNRKYGRLEFRV
+1961 
-1975 DGEEVVFL
+1975 
-1983 RRLESLYS
+1983 
-1991 EHAVIGFS
+1991 
-1999 VYNSRLV
+1999 
-2006 EKKFDEIEFVFNP
+2006 
-2019 SEPPKE
+2019 
-2025 TAERL
+2025 
-2030 NRFIRSIYPVSEAS
+2030 
-2044 VQVESNPESEADT
+2044 DT
-2057 HRTPE
+2057 
-2062 SVRAFSVT
+2062 
-2070 LPKLQQKRAV
+2070 
-2080 EHLTADALLDGGAKY
+2080 
-2095 PQLNGRTT
+2095 
-2103 KAGQVEKTLSAGFV
+2103 
-2117 PYEEIREQT
+2117 
-2126 ARMGKERDKMFFKL
+2126 
-2140 HREAYG
+2140 
-2146 EDSSFDYDNSDDAEL
+2146 
-2161 KAQTDEAL
+2161 
-2169 REKHPP
+2169 
-2175 KTVYLM
+2175 
-2181 KHKQSGDALPITKTQ
+2181 
-2196 FDYAVYLEN
+2196 
-2205 MPSEGLRFSRSEQTK
+2205 PSEGLRFSIRFSLDESPD
-2220 SAFENRIDALF
+2220 SAFARAVDDVTGGKVPAGFISLGTTPDVWKLVGLPDGKVRISGGVIDKAMNGKHAVTAEALKDLPRHLNSPIAVF
-2231 GGAKANL
+2231 KSSASSSNPDGYVVLTELVEREKGKDKPIIAALNLGRAKNGLELLDISSVYGRNNGQLTRAFNQDL
-2238 KGVRVL
+2238 LYL
-2244 DKSDLLDMLGYGGMP
+2244 DKAKGRHFLTTRPLQLHWDITSDADLVGRNIKTDSDL
-2259 VELNESKVVLNRK
+2259 
-2272 NHPEMTAQQWKKVP
+2272 AQYSSAKKQVS
-2286 EWLDNPVAV
+2286 V
-2295 LKSKTHDKR
+2295 DKAQR
-2304 LVFVPDELIDG
+2304 M
-2315 APVYLVVEPNSR
+2315 
-2327 GLDIHVLVNGY
+2327 
-2338 AKDGNPQQTF
+2338 
-2348 RDIWRDLANGNT
+2348 
-2360 EFVDSKKAR
+2360 AR
-2369 ELLGRSGLQLPRL
+2369 
-2382 PSLNTSRK
+2382 
-2390 KILTEKNLQGYRK
+2390 
-2403 SEKTDTGQQHAE
+2403 QHAE
-2415 SIKKRLAESIGGLAE
+2415 SIKKRLAESIGRLAE

-2480 WHELGHRGFAAE
+2480 WHELGHRGFAVD

-2497 REELERADGN
+2497 RAELERADGN

-2586 QRLTGKADGAM
+2586 QRLAGKADGAM
-2597 SDADVFAMLVDLH
+2597 SDADVFAMLADLH
-2610 GNVEGAREAVSD
+2610 GNAEEARDAVSD
-2622 GVKPSRSAMKDM
+2622 GVLFSIYSD
-2634 DANIRRGRAAMN
+2634 DADKVARAADI
-2646 RALVE
+2646 LTGSPV
-2651 KADVRRAM
+2651 ADIESGLIKR
-2659 YRNDIGWI
+2659 DE
-2667 DFVWGSTGR
+2667 
-2676 VLPNGKTKGAMG
+2676 NGKVIANAREFIRKW
-2688 LAHVIESRMR
+2688 LAENRP
-2698 KDGMSRDEVVGML
+2698 DGIFRHPEV
-2711 IGRVV
+2711 
-2716 DTIARGEVL
+2716 GEVML
-2725 RTVEGGKTKRLE
+2725 TVRGVKNSLSHFSADIHVDALPAVPYVLE
-2737 VSLQGNIVQLVKSK
+2737 NSAVLEYSK
-2751 GSNTWVL
+2751 DKNGDN
-2758 TAFDGYQT
+2758 
-2766 VEQARG
+2766 VE
-2772 ATRSALRNT
+2772 NV
-2781 DPILSRDGMGASDT
+2781 IL
-2795 PNVRAKDESV
+2795 
-2805 NTADGTRFSRAEERS
+2805 
-2820 KSESLEKLR
+2820 
-2829 RAETIR
+2829 
-2835 ISGREIEAGDDLR
+2835 
-2848 QYRRRAMEYG
+2848 
-2858 KSLRGSYVNKDT
+2858 
-2870 GREISLGRA
+2870 
-2879 GITEVLHHDVSNPEH
+2879 
-2894 LQSIAAI
+2894 AA
-2901 PQIIEKSIYIDT
+2901 P
-2913 LPNEDKAKNPD
+2913 A
-2924 IQEYEYYVAGL
+2924 
-2935 NIGGTD
+2935 NIGGKRHYVVVRLRKDLKSGQKPQFYVVAAQLETD
-2941 YTVKAAIAVAT
+2941 AQRETALAVETRSSHDGHIA
-2952 TGDKYYDHKLTR
+2952 GGK
-2964 IEKGDLL
+2964 
-2971 EMTSRLSGAEISNQS
+2971 N
-2986 PLSDI
+2986 
-2991 DDKRLLQILQDKDAG
+2991 RLLNILHSALISVNQIKSAAGNTGTVDA
-3006 KGGIADFDTEAV
+3006 GIADFDTEAV

-3026 GASISHITGK
+3026 GAAIGHITGK
-3036 RSDLRNALKDRWDA
+3036 KSDLRNALKDRWDA

-3063 IEDIYGGDLD
+3063 IEDIYGGSLD

-3098 VVKEWGRLKKENAK
+3098 VVREWGRLKKADAK

-3150 DGKIEKAKAVIA
+3150 DGKIVKAKAVIA
-3162 SANARIARADAAY
+3162 SADARIARADAAY
-3175 NKASEAAKKAQSALL
+3175 DKASEAAKKAQSALL
-3190 AAEEEA
+3190 AAEEKA
-3196 GREIMADEADMR
+3196 GREILADEADMR

-3257 EVEAQKALEGLALLN
+3257 EVGAQKALEGLALLN

-3294 VHFGQVRDAIAE
+3294 AHFGQVRDALAE

-3315 EIVRRLKERFD
+3315 ETVRRLKERFD

-3346 KDADGNNVNVSRA
+3346 KDADGNSVNVSRA

-3419 QAQLN
+3419 QAELN
-3424 DTLMQLYL
+3424 DTLTQLYL

-3495 KYEEG
+3495 KYVEG
-3500 FDQRQLQRV
+3500 FNQRQLQRV

-3574 ELLRASKQIGLRV
+3574 ELLRASKQIGLKV

-3663 AYRLAKQAGA
+3663 AYRLAKRAGA

-3761 STLLAVASM
+3761 STLLALASM

-3830 LEGKK
+3830 LAGKK

-3889 TDGQVDKSGIMVKD
+3889 TDGQVDKSGITVKD

-3914 VGFRPSDLALK
+3914 AGFRSSDLALK

-4004 YLPEGRSD
+4004 YLSDKHSD

>member
-1 MSDLVRYDPLE
+1 M
-12 HGQLVGGLKKYR
+12 
-24 GLTQKEAR
+24 
-32 EAADDTALTRGF
+32 
-44 NNSMRSARMA
+44 
-54 WNAFTGDDEEL
+54 
-65 GQLKAEDMDYR
+65 
-76 KIQEGRKS
+76 
-84 QARRELG
+84 
-91 EAWDKGEGVGGGLS
+91 
-105 NVWGELKKD
+105 
-114 WREKGLDGVLEDV
+114 
-127 GEMGGA
+127 
-133 TLEQAPNA
+133 
-141 LVPLVTSTAGRAVG
+141 
-155 AIGGAFA
+155 
-162 GGLAGAGV
+162 

-274 ADKAVV
+274 ADKAAV

-299 GGLGGAARHTAAY
+299 GGLGGAARHTAAF

-452 ADSNTPHTEEL
+452 ADSNTPHAQEL

-493 LARQYADIAAK
+493 LARQYADMAAK

-532 GAAVPSAVSDDVE
+532 GASVPSVPSDDVE
-545 APSVADDVLSER
+545 TPQVADDVPSER
-557 SADADRGGVSSAYGN
+557 AADADRGGVSSAYGN

-644 KIEEAYHAR
+644 KIEKAYHAR
-653 IEADYKAA
+653 IEADYQAA

-829 QDVRQGLTQG
+829 QGLTQG

-864 APGLSASENLA
+864 APGLPASENLA

-896 LNPQVTE
+896 LNPQVAE

-964 GKGGMLKDFA
+964 GKGGMLKEFD
-974 DMAGSSHSDGLV
+974 DMAGSSNSDGLV

-1021 QEGRALAKVM
+1021 QEGRALTKVM
-1031 ARSRDAAADGKS
+1031 ARSRDAAADGKP

-1057 AAKNAADEKPSS
+1057 AAKNAATEKPSS
-1069 DKAAESEAVVK
+1069 DKAAKSKAVVK
-1080 TALDNPEEAQRK
+1080 TALDDAKEAERK

-1105 ERTAPRENKALREWA
+1105 ERQAPQGFKALREWA
-1120 VALFDKAGNK
+1120 AALFEKAGGK

-1135 IGEVALTAKSVK
+1135 AGEILLNERSVR
-1147 DSLAH
+1147 DSIAH
-1152 GISPEKASAFEA
+1152 GMNPFKAEAFAAIPDVISQGVVIHEGVNPENGAR
-1164 VPYVVEKG
+1164 YV
-1172 AVIVRTRH
+1172 
-1180 GRVSSYFISA
+1180 YISA
-1190 PVEIEGKQDIVTVL
+1190 PVEIEGKDDVVTL
-1204 VHHDVNKKRMY
+1204 LARNTGNGSQMY
-1215 LHSVTTKEN
+1215 LHSVATKESILN
-1224 LLKTALAGYDGDST
+1224 ASDTETAKISRETGKVNSGY
-1238 ADAEASEPRG
+1238 
-1248 KLYSGDIASVLK
+1248 IASVLK
-1260 KLLEYKTQGG
+1260 KLLKYKTQGG

-1621 AAVEEAVVEL
+1621 AAVEEAIVEL

-1690 FAMLVDLHGNKAAK
+1690 FAMLA
-1704 SKAVVKTAL
+1704 
-1713 DDAKEAERK
+1713 
-1722 ARVLQGEP
+1722 
-1730 VYTVKERQAP
+1730 
-1740 QGFKALREWAAALFE
+1740 
-1755 KAGGKA
+1755 
-1761 VNPEA
+1761 
-1766 GEILLNERSV
+1766 
-1776 RDSIAH
+1776 
-1782 GMNPFKAE
+1782 
-1790 AFAAIPDVISQ
+1790 
-1801 GVVIHEGV
+1801 
-1809 NPENGTRY
+1809 
-1817 VYISAPVEIGGK
+1817 
-1829 DDVVTLLA
+1829 
-1837 RNTGNGSQMYLHSVA
+1837 
-1852 TKESILNASDT
+1852 
-1863 ETAEISRET
+1863 
-1872 GKVNSGYIASVL
+1872 
-1884 KKLLEYKTETG
+1884 
-1895 KGVSVGKKQQ
+1895 
-1905 KRQAESEAGSVPSEA
+1905 
-1920 QPKSGKDYFG
+1920 
-1930 LSLYESGQDYKGIS
+1930 
-1944 EAHYRKF
+1944 
-1951 VAELSKLDGW
+1951 
-1961 RVNNRKYGRLEFRV
+1961 
-1975 DGEEVVFL
+1975 
-1983 RRLESLYS
+1983 
-1991 EHAVIGFS
+1991 
-1999 VYNSRLV
+1999 
-2006 EKKFDEIEFVFNP
+2006 
-2019 SEPPKE
+2019 
-2025 TAERL
+2025 
-2030 NRFIRSIYPVSEAS
+2030 
-2044 VQVESNPESEADT
+2044 
-2057 HRTPE
+2057 
-2062 SVRAFSVT
+2062 
-2070 LPKLQQKRAV
+2070 
-2080 EHLTADALLDGGAKY
+2080 
-2095 PQLNGRTT
+2095 
-2103 KAGQVEKTLSAGFV
+2103 
-2117 PYEEIREQT
+2117 
-2126 ARMGKERDKMFFKL
+2126 
-2140 HREAYG
+2140 
-2146 EDSSFDYDNSDDAEL
+2146 
-2161 KAQTDEAL
+2161 
-2169 REKHPP
+2169 
-2175 KTVYLM
+2175 
-2181 KHKQSGDALPITKTQ
+2181 
-2196 FDYAVYLEN
+2196 
-2205 MPSEGLRFSRSEQTK
+2205 
-2220 SAFENRIDALF
+2220 
-2231 GGAKANL
+2231 
-2238 KGVRVL
+2238 
-2244 DKSDLLDMLGYGGMP
+2244 
-2259 VELNESKVVLNRK
+2259 
-2272 NHPEMTAQQWKKVP
+2272 
-2286 EWLDNPVAV
+2286 
-2295 LKSKTHDKR
+2295 
-2304 LVFVPDELIDG
+2304 
-2315 APVYLVVEPNSR
+2315 
-2327 GLDIHVLVNGY
+2327 
-2338 AKDGNPQQTF
+2338 
-2348 RDIWRDLANGNT
+2348 
-2360 EFVDSKKAR
+2360 
-2369 ELLGRSGLQLPRL
+2369 
-2382 PSLNTSRK
+2382 
-2390 KILTEKNLQGYRK
+2390 
-2403 SEKTDTGQQHAE
+2403 
-2415 SIKKRLAESIGGLAE
+2415 
-2430 QVDVAAVSETAPD
+2430 
-2443 KAQMLLSE
+2443 
-2451 RVEGWFDGRTGKITL
+2451 
-2466 VAENL
+2466 
-2471 TPERAVWVA
+2471 
-2480 WHELGHRGFAAE
+2480 
-2492 GFAKY
+2492 
-2497 REELERADGN
+2497 
-2507 SLIRRIADAVQEER
+2507 
-2521 EGTGDAAASVR
+2521 
-2532 SAAVEEAV
+2532 
-2540 VELYAAQRTGDWSG
+2540 
-2554 IENRY
+2554 
-2559 GVKVGNGLKRGI
+2559 
-2571 AGVLARIGAVLRRVL
+2571 
-2586 QRLTGKADGAM
+2586 
-2597 SDADVFAMLVDLH
+2597 DLH
-2610 GNVEGAREAVSD
+2610 GNVEGARDASSD
-2622 GVKPSRSAMKDM
+2622 GVKPSRSAMKDT

-2772 ATRSALRNT
+2772 ATRPALRNT

-3026 GASISHITGK
+3026 GAAISHITGK

-3098 VVKEWGRLKKENAK
+3098 VVKEWGRLKKEDAK

-3257 EVEAQKALEGLALLN
+3257 EVEAQKALEGLSLLN

-3424 DTLMQLYL
+3424 DTLTQLYL

-3500 FDQRQLQRV
+3500 FNQRQLQRV

-3944 KILSAMAKAVVE
+3944 KILSAMTKAVAE

-3991 NRQRRVAG
+3991 NRQQRVAG

>member
-12 HGQLVGGLKKYR
+12 HGQLVGGLKKYY
-24 GLTQKEAR
+24 GLTQKEAQ

-54 WNAFTGDDEEL
+54 WNAFTGDKEEL

-91 EAWDKGEGVGGGLS
+91 EAWEKGEGVGGGLS

-141 LVPLVTSTAGRAVG
+141 LVPLATSTVGGILGTLAGGNTAVG
-155 AIGGAFA
+155 AY
-162 GGLAGAGV
+162 AGAT
-170 GAIPGA
+170 
-176 VVGGHVGG
+176 
-184 LAGYALGNTLME
+184 LGNTLME

-274 ADKAVV
+274 ADKAAV

-452 ADSNTPHTEEL
+452 ADSNTPHAQEL

-493 LARQYADIAAK
+493 LARQYADMAAK
-504 YRAKPSEAMGINP
+504 YRAKPSEVMGIDP
-517 DNGAISAAAALAVDS
+517 DDGAISAAAALAVDS

-653 IEADYKAA
+653 IEADYQAA

-692 LNKESRRRFDALPEG
+692 LNKESRRRFDTLPEG

-864 APGLSASENLA
+864 APGLPASENLA
-875 ETDGGKGAP
+875 ETDGGKRAP
-884 IAGKRPDTVLPV
+884 VAGKRPDTVLPV
-896 LNPQVTE
+896 LNPQVAE
-903 SAVKVSPKK
+903 SVVKVSPKK
-912 RMADAAADF
+912 SMADAAADF

-974 DMAGSSHSDGLV
+974 DMVGSSNSDGLV

-1043 AGKAQSARAKDAPV
+1043 AGKAQAVKLATDELDA
-1057 AAKNAADEKPSS
+1057 
-1069 DKAAESEAVVK
+1069 
-1080 TALDNPEEAQRK
+1080 
-1092 ARVLQGEPVYTVK
+1092 
-1105 ERTAPRENKALREWA
+1105 
-1120 VALFDKAGNK
+1120 
-1130 AVNPE
+1130 
-1135 IGEVALTAKSVK
+1135 
-1147 DSLAH
+1147 
-1152 GISPEKASAFEA
+1152 
-1164 VPYVVEKG
+1164 
-1172 AVIVRTRH
+1172 VR
-1180 GRVSSYFISA
+1180 
-1190 PVEIEGKQDIVTVL
+1190 
-1204 VHHDVNKKRMY
+1204 
-1215 LHSVTTKEN
+1215 
-1224 LLKTALAGYDGDST
+1224 
-1238 ADAEASEPRG
+1238 
-1248 KLYSGDIASVLK
+1248 GDIL
-1260 KLLEYKTQGG
+1260 
-1270 KTEDTPSEG
+1270 
-1279 ARFSLDESPDSAFA
+1279 FSLDESPDSAFA

-1466 ELYERNIKTDSDLVQ
+1466 ELYERNIKTDSDLAQ

-1508 LAESIGGLAEQVDVA
+1508 LAESIGRLAKQVDVA

-1577 AAEGFAKYRE
+1577 AADGFAKYRE

-1621 AAVEEAVVEL
+1621 AAVEEAIVEL

-1690 FAMLVDLHGNKAAK
+1690 FAMLADLHGNA
-1704 SKAVVKTAL
+1704 
-1713 DDAKEAERK
+1713 
-1722 ARVLQGEP
+1722 
-1730 VYTVKERQAP
+1730 
-1740 QGFKALREWAAALFE
+1740 
-1755 KAGGKA
+1755 
-1761 VNPEA
+1761 
-1766 GEILLNERSV
+1766 
-1776 RDSIAH
+1776 
-1782 GMNPFKAE
+1782 
-1790 AFAAIPDVISQ
+1790 
-1801 GVVIHEGV
+1801 
-1809 NPENGTRY
+1809 
-1817 VYISAPVEIGGK
+1817 
-1829 DDVVTLLA
+1829 
-1837 RNTGNGSQMYLHSVA
+1837 
-1852 TKESILNASDT
+1852 
-1863 ETAEISRET
+1863 
-1872 GKVNSGYIASVL
+1872 
-1884 KKLLEYKTETG
+1884 
-1895 KGVSVGKKQQ
+1895 
-1905 KRQAESEAGSVPSEA
+1905 
-1920 QPKSGKDYFG
+1920 
-1930 LSLYESGQDYKGIS
+1930 
-1944 EAHYRKF
+1944 
-1951 VAELSKLDGW
+1951 
-1961 RVNNRKYGRLEFRV
+1961 
-1975 DGEEVVFL
+1975 
-1983 RRLESLYS
+1983 
-1991 EHAVIGFS
+1991 
-1999 VYNSRLV
+1999 
-2006 EKKFDEIEFVFNP
+2006 
-2019 SEPPKE
+2019 
-2025 TAERL
+2025 
-2030 NRFIRSIYPVSEAS
+2030 
-2044 VQVESNPESEADT
+2044 
-2057 HRTPE
+2057 
-2062 SVRAFSVT
+2062 
-2070 LPKLQQKRAV
+2070 
-2080 EHLTADALLDGGAKY
+2080 
-2095 PQLNGRTT
+2095 
-2103 KAGQVEKTLSAGFV
+2103 
-2117 PYEEIREQT
+2117 
-2126 ARMGKERDKMFFKL
+2126 
-2140 HREAYG
+2140 
-2146 EDSSFDYDNSDDAEL
+2146 
-2161 KAQTDEAL
+2161 
-2169 REKHPP
+2169 
-2175 KTVYLM
+2175 
-2181 KHKQSGDALPITKTQ
+2181 
-2196 FDYAVYLEN
+2196 
-2205 MPSEGLRFSRSEQTK
+2205 
-2220 SAFENRIDALF
+2220 
-2231 GGAKANL
+2231 
-2238 KGVRVL
+2238 
-2244 DKSDLLDMLGYGGMP
+2244 
-2259 VELNESKVVLNRK
+2259 
-2272 NHPEMTAQQWKKVP
+2272 
-2286 EWLDNPVAV
+2286 
-2295 LKSKTHDKR
+2295 
-2304 LVFVPDELIDG
+2304 
-2315 APVYLVVEPNSR
+2315 
-2327 GLDIHVLVNGY
+2327 
-2338 AKDGNPQQTF
+2338 
-2348 RDIWRDLANGNT
+2348 
-2360 EFVDSKKAR
+2360 
-2369 ELLGRSGLQLPRL
+2369 
-2382 PSLNTSRK
+2382 
-2390 KILTEKNLQGYRK
+2390 
-2403 SEKTDTGQQHAE
+2403 
-2415 SIKKRLAESIGGLAE
+2415 
-2430 QVDVAAVSETAPD
+2430 
-2443 KAQMLLSE
+2443 
-2451 RVEGWFDGRTGKITL
+2451 
-2466 VAENL
+2466 
-2471 TPERAVWVA
+2471 
-2480 WHELGHRGFAAE
+2480 
-2492 GFAKY
+2492 
-2497 REELERADGN
+2497 
-2507 SLIRRIADAVQEER
+2507 
-2521 EGTGDAAASVR
+2521 
-2532 SAAVEEAV
+2532 
-2540 VELYAAQRTGDWSG
+2540 
-2554 IENRY
+2554 
-2559 GVKVGNGLKRGI
+2559 
-2571 AGVLARIGAVLRRVL
+2571 
-2586 QRLTGKADGAM
+2586 
-2597 SDADVFAMLVDLH
+2597 
-2610 GNVEGAREAVSD
+2610 EGAREAVSD
-2622 GVKPSRSAMKDM
+2622 GVLFSIYSDDADKVARAADILTGSPVADIESGLIKRDENGKVIANAREFIRKWLAENRPDGIFRHPEVGEVMLTVRGVKNSLSHFSADIHVDALPAVPYVLENSAVLEYSKDKNG
-2634 DANIRRGRAAMN
+2634 DNVENVILAAPANIGGKRHY
-2646 RALVE
+2646 VV
-2651 KADVRRAM
+2651 VR
-2659 YRNDIGWI
+2659 
-2667 DFVWGSTGR
+2667 
-2676 VLPNGKTKGAMG
+2676 L
-2688 LAHVIESRMR
+2688 R
-2698 KDGMSRDEVVGML
+2698 KDLKSGQKPQFYVVAAQL
-2711 IGRVV
+2711 ETDAQRE
-2716 DTIARGEVL
+2716 TAL
-2725 RTVEGGKTKRLE
+2725 AVE
-2737 VSLQGNIVQLVKSK
+2737 
-2751 GSNTWVL
+2751 
-2758 TAFDGYQT
+2758 
-2766 VEQARG
+2766 
-2772 ATRSALRNT
+2772 TRS
-2781 DPILSRDGMGASDT
+2781 SRDGHIAGGKNRLLNILHSALI
-2795 PNVRAKDESV
+2795 SV
-2805 NTADGTRFSRAEERS
+2805 NQIKSAAGNTGT
-2820 KSESLEKLR
+2820 
-2829 RAETIR
+2829 
-2835 ISGREIEAGDDLR
+2835 
-2848 QYRRRAMEYG
+2848 
-2858 KSLRGSYVNKDT
+2858 V
-2870 GREISLGRA
+2870 
-2879 GITEVLHHDVSNPEH
+2879 
-2894 LQSIAAI
+2894 
-2901 PQIIEKSIYIDT
+2901 
-2913 LPNEDKAKNPD
+2913 
-2924 IQEYEYYVAGL
+2924 
-2935 NIGGTD
+2935 
-2941 YTVKAAIAVAT
+2941 
-2952 TGDKYYDHKLTR
+2952 
-2964 IEKGDLL
+2964 
-2971 EMTSRLSGAEISNQS
+2971 
-2986 PLSDI
+2986 
-2991 DDKRLLQILQDKDAG
+2991 DA
-3006 KGGIADFDTEAV
+3006 GIADFDTEAV

-3026 GASISHITGK
+3026 GAAISHITGK
-3036 RSDLRNALKDRWDA
+3036 KSDLRNALKDRWDA

-3098 VVKEWGRLKKENAK
+3098 VVKEWGRLKKEDAK

-3131 MRGDAQKRLDGIRT
+3131 MRGDAQKRLDGIRR

-3150 DGKIEKAKAVIA
+3150 DGKIGKAKAVIA
-3162 SANARIARADAAY
+3162 SADARIARADAAY

-3190 AAEEEA
+3190 AAEEKA
-3196 GREIMADEADMR
+3196 GREILADEADMR

-3424 DTLMQLYL
+3424 DTLTQLYL

-3599 EDEKAAF
+3599 GDEKAAF

-3663 AYRLAKQAGA
+3663 AYRLAKRAGA
-3673 DSEAAFEQ
+3673 DSDTAFEQ

-3889 TDGQVDKSGIMVKD
+3889 TDGQVDKSGITVKD

-3944 KILSAMAKAVVE
+3944 KILSAMTKAVAE

>member
-24 GLTQKEAR
+24 GFTQKDAWA
-32 EAADDTALTRGF
+32 AADDTALTRGF
-44 NNSMRSARMA
+44 KNSMRSARMA
-54 WNAFTGDDEEL
+54 WNDLTGDKEEL

-91 EAWDKGEGVGGGLS
+91 EAWEKGEGVGGGLS
-105 NVWGELKKD
+105 NVWEELKKD

-141 LVPLVTSTAGRAVG
+141 LVPLATTTVGGILGTLAGGNTAVG
-155 AIGGAFA
+155 AY
-162 GGLAGAGV
+162 AGAT
-170 GAIPGA
+170 
-176 VVGGHVGG
+176 
-184 LAGYALGNTLME
+184 LGNTLME

-265 ALEKMGVAA
+265 ALKKMGVAA
-274 ADKAVV
+274 ADKAAV

-299 GGLGGAARHTAAY
+299 GGLGGAARHAAAF

-352 EFVGTKAYAAMT
+352 EFVGTKAYAAIT
-364 DPLKL
+364 DPLRL

-439 TKQKEAEQFFSSP
+439 TKQKEAEQFFNSP
-452 ADSNTPHTEEL
+452 ADGNTPHAEEL

-493 LARQYADIAAK
+493 LARQYADMADK
-504 YRAKPSEAMGINP
+504 YRAKPSEAMGIDP
-517 DNGAISAAAALAVDS
+517 DDGAISAAAALAVDS
-532 GAAVPSAVSDDVE
+532 GAAVPSVPSDDVE
-545 APSVADDVLSER
+545 TPTVADDVLSGR

-572 VRSGGAPRGAA
+572 VRSGGAA
-583 SVASGGSA
+583 SVASGGAGRSA

-607 QYFDSLDTRGR
+607 QYFDGLDTRGR

-653 IEADYKAA
+653 IEADYQAA

-692 LNKESRRRFDALPEG
+692 LNKESRRRFDALPET

-732 MRGHYPEGL
+732 MRGHYPAGL
-741 AESVRA
+741 AESVRV

-773 RNNGWN
+773 RNNGWR

-815 ALPMEDKG
+815 ALPTEDKG

-839 GRGLTPDKG
+839 GRGLTPDTG

-855 LQVAPEADV
+855 LQGLPEPAAVASGNAPTHRQNLQVRAHAEGA

-875 ETDGGKGAP
+875 ETDGGKRAP
-884 IAGKRPDTVLPV
+884 VAGKRPDTVLPV
-896 LNPQVTE
+896 LNPQVAE

-964 GKGGMLKDFA
+964 GKGGMLEEFA

-986 FDGRRYLKGKE
+986 FDSRRYLKGKE

-1031 ARSRDAAADGKS
+1031 ARSRDAAASAGKS
-1043 AGKAQSARAKDAPV
+1043 AGKAQSARAKDTPV
-1057 AAKNAADEKPSS
+1057 AGKAAVAKNAANEKPSS
-1069 DKAAESEAVVK
+1069 DKAAKPETLVK
-1080 TALDNPEEAQRK
+1080 TALDNPQEARRK

-1105 ERTAPRENKALREWA
+1105 ERTAPGENKALREWA
-1120 VALFDKAGNK
+1120 VALFDKAGGK

-1135 IGEVALTAKSVK
+1135 AGEILLNERSVR
-1147 DSLAH
+1147 DSIAH
-1152 GISPEKASAFEA
+1152 GMNPFKAEAFAAIPDVISQGVVIHEGVNPENGTR
-1164 VPYVVEKG
+1164 YV
-1172 AVIVRTRH
+1172 
-1180 GRVSSYFISA
+1180 YISA
-1190 PVEIEGKQDIVTVL
+1190 PVEIEGKDDVVTL
-1204 VHHDVNKKRMY
+1204 LARNTGNGSQMY
-1215 LHSVTTKEN
+1215 LHSVATKESILN
-1224 LLKTALAGYDGDST
+1224 ASDTETAEISRETGKVNSGY
-1238 ADAEASEPRG
+1238 
-1248 KLYSGDIASVLK
+1248 IASVLK
-1260 KLLEYKTQGG
+1260 KLLKYKTQGG
-1270 KTEDTPSEG
+1270 KTENTPSEG
-1279 ARFSLDESPDSAFA
+1279 LRFSIRFSLDESPDSAFA
-1293 RAVDDVVG
+1293 RAVDDVTG
-1301 GKVSRGFVKMGTTP
+1301 GKVPAGFISLGTTP
-1315 DVLKMLG
+1315 DVWKLVG
-1322 LPDVKI
+1322 LPDGKV
-1328 RISAKTIEKVMG
+1328 RISGGVIDKAMNGKHAVT
-1340 EYLGIAKG
+1340 A
-1348 AHSHIHNLTPEAV
+1348 EAL
-1361 KQLPGQIN
+1361 KDLPRHLNSPI
-1369 NPVAVF
+1369 AVF
-1375 KSSTV
+1375 KSSASSSNPD
-1380 RGGYVVLTELTEA
+1380 GYVVLTELVERE
-1393 DKQTGKDKPVVAALH
+1393 KGKDKPIIAALN
-1408 LKTDKGGIEVID
+1408 LGRAKNGLELLDI
-1420 VASSYGRSDSQ
+1420 SSVYGRNNGQ
-1431 LSRAFNQDLLYL
+1431 LTRAFNQDLLYL
-1443 DKTKARNLNT
+1443 DKAKGRHFLTTRP
-1453 ERLQLPWD
+1453 LQLHWD
-1461 FTSDF
+1461 ITSDAD
-1466 ELYERNIKTDSDLVQ
+1466 LVGRNIKTDSDLAQ
-1481 YLKAEK
+1481 YSSA
-1487 QGKFDKKQENA
+1487 KKQVSVDKA
-1498 KQHAESIKKR
+1498 QRMARQHAESIKKR
-1508 LAESIGGLAEQVDVA
+1508 LAESIGRLAEQVDVA

-1577 AAEGFAKYRE
+1577 AADGFAKYRA

-1675 RLTGKADGAM
+1675 RLAGKADGAM

-1690 FAMLVDLHGNKAAK
+1690 FAMLADLHGNA
-1704 SKAVVKTAL
+1704 
-1713 DDAKEAERK
+1713 
-1722 ARVLQGEP
+1722 
-1730 VYTVKERQAP
+1730 
-1740 QGFKALREWAAALFE
+1740 
-1755 KAGGKA
+1755 
-1761 VNPEA
+1761 
-1766 GEILLNERSV
+1766 
-1776 RDSIAH
+1776 
-1782 GMNPFKAE
+1782 
-1790 AFAAIPDVISQ
+1790 
-1801 GVVIHEGV
+1801 
-1809 NPENGTRY
+1809 
-1817 VYISAPVEIGGK
+1817 
-1829 DDVVTLLA
+1829 
-1837 RNTGNGSQMYLHSVA
+1837 
-1852 TKESILNASDT
+1852 
-1863 ETAEISRET
+1863 
-1872 GKVNSGYIASVL
+1872 
-1884 KKLLEYKTETG
+1884 
-1895 KGVSVGKKQQ
+1895 
-1905 KRQAESEAGSVPSEA
+1905 
-1920 QPKSGKDYFG
+1920 
-1930 LSLYESGQDYKGIS
+1930 
-1944 EAHYRKF
+1944 
-1951 VAELSKLDGW
+1951 
-1961 RVNNRKYGRLEFRV
+1961 
-1975 DGEEVVFL
+1975 
-1983 RRLESLYS
+1983 
-1991 EHAVIGFS
+1991 
-1999 VYNSRLV
+1999 
-2006 EKKFDEIEFVFNP
+2006 
-2019 SEPPKE
+2019 
-2025 TAERL
+2025 
-2030 NRFIRSIYPVSEAS
+2030 
-2044 VQVESNPESEADT
+2044 
-2057 HRTPE
+2057 
-2062 SVRAFSVT
+2062 
-2070 LPKLQQKRAV
+2070 
-2080 EHLTADALLDGGAKY
+2080 
-2095 PQLNGRTT
+2095 
-2103 KAGQVEKTLSAGFV
+2103 
-2117 PYEEIREQT
+2117 
-2126 ARMGKERDKMFFKL
+2126 
-2140 HREAYG
+2140 
-2146 EDSSFDYDNSDDAEL
+2146 
-2161 KAQTDEAL
+2161 
-2169 REKHPP
+2169 
-2175 KTVYLM
+2175 
-2181 KHKQSGDALPITKTQ
+2181 
-2196 FDYAVYLEN
+2196 
-2205 MPSEGLRFSRSEQTK
+2205 
-2220 SAFENRIDALF
+2220 
-2231 GGAKANL
+2231 
-2238 KGVRVL
+2238 
-2244 DKSDLLDMLGYGGMP
+2244 
-2259 VELNESKVVLNRK
+2259 
-2272 NHPEMTAQQWKKVP
+2272 
-2286 EWLDNPVAV
+2286 
-2295 LKSKTHDKR
+2295 
-2304 LVFVPDELIDG
+2304 
-2315 APVYLVVEPNSR
+2315 
-2327 GLDIHVLVNGY
+2327 
-2338 AKDGNPQQTF
+2338 
-2348 RDIWRDLANGNT
+2348 
-2360 EFVDSKKAR
+2360 
-2369 ELLGRSGLQLPRL
+2369 
-2382 PSLNTSRK
+2382 
-2390 KILTEKNLQGYRK
+2390 
-2403 SEKTDTGQQHAE
+2403 
-2415 SIKKRLAESIGGLAE
+2415 
-2430 QVDVAAVSETAPD
+2430 
-2443 KAQMLLSE
+2443 
-2451 RVEGWFDGRTGKITL
+2451 
-2466 VAENL
+2466 
-2471 TPERAVWVA
+2471 
-2480 WHELGHRGFAAE
+2480 
-2492 GFAKY
+2492 
-2497 REELERADGN
+2497 
-2507 SLIRRIADAVQEER
+2507 
-2521 EGTGDAAASVR
+2521 
-2532 SAAVEEAV
+2532 EEA
-2540 VELYAAQRTGDWSG
+2540 RD
-2554 IENRY
+2554 
-2559 GVKVGNGLKRGI
+2559 
-2571 AGVLARIGAVLRRVL
+2571 
-2586 QRLTGKADGAM
+2586 
-2597 SDADVFAMLVDLH
+2597 
-2610 GNVEGAREAVSD
+2610 AVSD
-2622 GVKPSRSAMKDM
+2622 GVLFSIYSD
-2634 DANIRRGRAAMN
+2634 DADKVARAADI
-2646 RALVE
+2646 LTGSPV
-2651 KADVRRAM
+2651 ADIESGLIKR
-2659 YRNDIGWI
+2659 DE
-2667 DFVWGSTGR
+2667 
-2676 VLPNGKTKGAMG
+2676 NGKVIANAREFIRKW
-2688 LAHVIESRMR
+2688 LAENRP
-2698 KDGMSRDEVVGML
+2698 DGIFRHPEV
-2711 IGRVV
+2711 
-2716 DTIARGEVL
+2716 GEVML
-2725 RTVEGGKTKRLE
+2725 TVRGVKNSLSHFSADIHVDALPAVPYVLE
-2737 VSLQGNIVQLVKSK
+2737 NSAVLEYSK
-2751 GSNTWVL
+2751 DKNGDN
-2758 TAFDGYQT
+2758 
-2766 VEQARG
+2766 VE
-2772 ATRSALRNT
+2772 NV
-2781 DPILSRDGMGASDT
+2781 IL
-2795 PNVRAKDESV
+2795 
-2805 NTADGTRFSRAEERS
+2805 
-2820 KSESLEKLR
+2820 
-2829 RAETIR
+2829 
-2835 ISGREIEAGDDLR
+2835 
-2848 QYRRRAMEYG
+2848 
-2858 KSLRGSYVNKDT
+2858 
-2870 GREISLGRA
+2870 
-2879 GITEVLHHDVSNPEH
+2879 
-2894 LQSIAAI
+2894 AA
-2901 PQIIEKSIYIDT
+2901 P
-2913 LPNEDKAKNPD
+2913 A
-2924 IQEYEYYVAGL
+2924 
-2935 NIGGTD
+2935 NIGGKRHYVVVRLRKDLKSGQKPQFYVVAAQLETD
-2941 YTVKAAIAVAT
+2941 AQRETALAVETRSSHDGHIA
-2952 TGDKYYDHKLTR
+2952 GGK
-2964 IEKGDLL
+2964 
-2971 EMTSRLSGAEISNQS
+2971 N
-2986 PLSDI
+2986 
-2991 DDKRLLQILQDKDAG
+2991 RLLNILHSALISVNQIKSAAGNTGTVDA
-3006 KGGIADFDTEAV
+3006 GIADFDTEAV

-3026 GASISHITGK
+3026 GAAIGHITGK
-3036 RSDLRNALKDRWDA
+3036 KSDLRNALKDRWDA

-3063 IEDIYGGDLD
+3063 IEDIYGGSLD

-3098 VVKEWGRLKKENAK
+3098 VVREWGRLKKADAK

-3150 DGKIEKAKAVIA
+3150 DGKIVKARAVIA
-3162 SANARIARADAAY
+3162 SADARIARADAAY

-3190 AAEEEA
+3190 AAEEKA
-3196 GREIMADEADMR
+3196 GREILADEADMR

-3257 EVEAQKALEGLALLN
+3257 EVGAQKALEGLALLN

-3294 VHFGQVRDAIAE
+3294 AHFGQVRDALAE

-3315 EIVRRLKERFD
+3315 ETVRRLKERFD

-3346 KDADGNNVNVSRA
+3346 KDADGNSVNVSRA

-3411 MLDLDPAQ
+3411 MLDLDSAQ

-3424 DTLMQLYL
+3424 DTLTQLYL
-3432 NSLPDTS
+3432 NALPDTS

-3500 FDQRQLQRV
+3500 FNQRQLQRV

-3574 ELLRASKQIGLRV
+3574 ELLRASKQIGLKV

-3663 AYRLAKQAGA
+3663 AYRLAKRAGA

-3821 LIFPDIQDG
+3821 LVFPDIQDG
-3830 LEGKK
+3830 LAGKK

-3889 TDGQVDKSGIMVKD
+3889 TDGQVDKSGITVKD

-3914 VGFRPSDLALK
+3914 AGFRSSDLALK

-3944 KILSAMAKAVVE
+3944 KILSAMAKAVME
-3956 QDAAALRELRGVV
+3956 QDAAALRELRSVV

-3979 AIKSENIMAGVR
+3979 AIKSENIMSSVR

-4004 YLPEGRSD
+4004 YLSDKHSD

>member
-24 GLTQKEAR
+24 GFTQKDAWA
-32 EAADDTALTRGF
+32 AADDTALTRGF
-44 NNSMRSARMA
+44 KNSMRSARMA
-54 WNAFTGDDEEL
+54 WNDLTGDKEEL

-91 EAWDKGEGVGGGLS
+91 EAWEKGEGVGGGLS
-105 NVWGELKKD
+105 NVWEELKKD

-141 LVPLVTSTAGRAVG
+141 LVPLATTTVGGILGTLAGGNTAVG
-155 AIGGAFA
+155 AY
-162 GGLAGAGV
+162 AGAT
-170 GAIPGA
+170 
-176 VVGGHVGG
+176 
-184 LAGYALGNTLME
+184 LGNTLME

-265 ALEKMGVAA
+265 ALKKMGVAA
-274 ADKAVV
+274 ADKAAV
-280 AAAKGTPEFAALA
+280 AAAKGTPEFAAL

-299 GGLGGAARHTAAY
+299 GGLGGAARHAAAF

-352 EFVGTKAYAAMT
+352 EFVGTKAYAAIS
-364 DPLKL
+364 DPLRL

-400 ALRAAVEAALD
+400 ALGAAVEAALD

-439 TKQKEAEQFFSSP
+439 TKQKEAEQFFNSP
-452 ADSNTPHTEEL
+452 ADGNTPHAEEL

-493 LARQYADIAAK
+493 LARQYADMAAK
-504 YRAKPSEAMGINP
+504 YRAKPSEAMGIDP
-517 DNGAISAAAALAVDS
+517 DDGAISAAAALAVDS
-532 GAAVPSAVSDDVE
+532 GAAVPSVPSDDVE
-545 APSVADDVLSER
+545 TPTVADDVLSGR

-572 VRSGGAPRGAA
+572 VRSGGAA
-583 SVASGGSA
+583 SVASGGAGRSA

-607 QYFDSLDTRGR
+607 QYFDGLDTRGR

-653 IEADYKAA
+653 IEADYQAA

-692 LNKESRRRFDALPEG
+692 LNKESRRRFDALPET

-732 MRGHYPEGL
+732 MRGHYPAGL
-741 AESVRA
+741 AESVRV

-773 RNNGWN
+773 RNNGWR

-815 ALPMEDKG
+815 ALPTEDKG

-839 GRGLTPDKG
+839 GRGLTPDTG

-855 LQVAPEADV
+855 LQGLPESAAVASGNAPTHRQNLQVRAHAEGA

-875 ETDGGKGAP
+875 ETDGGKRAP
-884 IAGKRPDTVLPV
+884 VAGKRPDTVLPV
-896 LNPQVTE
+896 LNPQVAE

-951 KHIDA
+951 QHIDA

-964 GKGGMLKDFA
+964 GKGGMLEEFV

-986 FDGRRYLKGKE
+986 FDSRRYLKGKE

-1031 ARSRDAAADGKS
+1031 ARSRDAAASAGKS
-1043 AGKAQSARAKDAPV
+1043 AGKAQSARAKDTPV
-1057 AAKNAADEKPSS
+1057 AGKAAVAKNAANEKPSS
-1069 DKAAESEAVVK
+1069 DKAAKPETLVK
-1080 TALDNPEEAQRK
+1080 TALDNPQEARRK

-1105 ERTAPRENKALREWA
+1105 ERTAPGENKALREWA
-1120 VALFDKAGNK
+1120 VALFD
-1130 AVNPE
+1130 
-1135 IGEVALTAKSVK
+1135 
-1147 DSLAH
+1147 
-1152 GISPEKASAFEA
+1152 
-1164 VPYVVEKG
+1164 
-1172 AVIVRTRH
+1172 
-1180 GRVSSYFISA
+1180 
-1190 PVEIEGKQDIVTVL
+1190 
-1204 VHHDVNKKRMY
+1204 
-1215 LHSVTTKEN
+1215 
-1224 LLKTALAGYDGDST
+1224 
-1238 ADAEASEPRG
+1238 
-1248 KLYSGDIASVLK
+1248 
-1260 KLLEYKTQGG
+1260 
-1270 KTEDTPSEG
+1270 
-1279 ARFSLDESPDSAFA
+1279 
-1293 RAVDDVVG
+1293 
-1301 GKVSRGFVKMGTTP
+1301 
-1315 DVLKMLG
+1315 
-1322 LPDVKI
+1322 
-1328 RISAKTIEKVMG
+1328 
-1340 EYLGIAKG
+1340 
-1348 AHSHIHNLTPEAV
+1348 
-1361 KQLPGQIN
+1361 
-1369 NPVAVF
+1369 
-1375 KSSTV
+1375 
-1380 RGGYVVLTELTEA
+1380 
-1393 DKQTGKDKPVVAALH
+1393 
-1408 LKTDKGGIEVID
+1408 
-1420 VASSYGRSDSQ
+1420 
-1431 LSRAFNQDLLYL
+1431 
-1443 DKTKARNLNT
+1443 
-1453 ERLQLPWD
+1453 
-1461 FTSDF
+1461 
-1466 ELYERNIKTDSDLVQ
+1466 
-1481 YLKAEK
+1481 
-1487 QGKFDKKQENA
+1487 
-1498 KQHAESIKKR
+1498 
-1508 LAESIGGLAEQVDVA
+1508 
-1523 AVSETA
+1523 
-1529 PDKAQMLLSERVEGW
+1529 
-1544 FDGRTGKITLV
+1544 
-1555 AENLTPERAVWVAWH
+1555 
-1570 ELGHRGF
+1570 
-1577 AAEGFAKYRE
+1577 
-1587 ELERADGNSLI
+1587 
-1598 RRIADAVQE
+1598 
-1607 EREGTGDAAASVRS
+1607 
-1621 AAVEEAVVEL
+1621 
-1631 YAAQRTGDWS
+1631 
-1641 GIENRYGVKVGNGL
+1641 
-1655 KRGIAG
+1655 
-1661 VLARIGAVLRRVLQ
+1661 
-1675 RLTGKADGAM
+1675 
-1685 SDADV
+1685 
-1690 FAMLVDLHGNKAAK
+1690 
-1704 SKAVVKTAL
+1704 
-1713 DDAKEAERK
+1713 
-1722 ARVLQGEP
+1722 
-1730 VYTVKERQAP
+1730 
-1740 QGFKALREWAAALFE
+1740 

-1817 VYISAPVEIGGK
+1817 VYISAPVEIEGK

-1884 KKLLEYKTETG
+1884 KKLLKYKTQGG
-1895 KGVSVGKKQQ
+1895 KT
-1905 KRQAESEAGSVPSEA
+1905 E
-1920 QPKSGKDYFG
+1920 
-1930 LSLYESGQDYKGIS
+1930 
-1944 EAHYRKF
+1944 
-1951 VAELSKLDGW
+1951 
-1961 RVNNRKYGRLEFRV
+1961 
-1975 DGEEVVFL
+1975 
-1983 RRLESLYS
+1983 
-1991 EHAVIGFS
+1991 
-1999 VYNSRLV
+1999 
-2006 EKKFDEIEFVFNP
+2006 
-2019 SEPPKE
+2019 
-2025 TAERL
+2025 
-2030 NRFIRSIYPVSEAS
+2030 
-2044 VQVESNPESEADT
+2044 DT
-2057 HRTPE
+2057 
-2062 SVRAFSVT
+2062 
-2070 LPKLQQKRAV
+2070 
-2080 EHLTADALLDGGAKY
+2080 
-2095 PQLNGRTT
+2095 
-2103 KAGQVEKTLSAGFV
+2103 
-2117 PYEEIREQT
+2117 
-2126 ARMGKERDKMFFKL
+2126 
-2140 HREAYG
+2140 
-2146 EDSSFDYDNSDDAEL
+2146 
-2161 KAQTDEAL
+2161 
-2169 REKHPP
+2169 
-2175 KTVYLM
+2175 
-2181 KHKQSGDALPITKTQ
+2181 
-2196 FDYAVYLEN
+2196 
-2205 MPSEGLRFSRSEQTK
+2205 PSEGLRFSRSEQTK

-2286 EWLDNPVAV
+2286 KWLDNPVAV

-2415 SIKKRLAESIGGLAE
+2415 SIKKRLAESIGRLAE

-2480 WHELGHRGFAAE
+2480 WHELGHRGFAAD

-2497 REELERADGN
+2497 RAELERADGN

-2586 QRLTGKADGAM
+2586 QRLAGKADGAM
-2597 SDADVFAMLVDLH
+2597 SDADVFAMLADLH
-2610 GNVEGAREAVSD
+2610 GNAEGARDASSD
-2622 GVKPSRSAMKDM
+2622 GVKPSRSAMKDT

-2667 DFVWGSTGR
+2667 DFVWGGTGR

-2698 KDGMSRDEVVGML
+2698 KDGMGRDEVVGML
-2711 IGRVV
+2711 TNDIVEA
-2716 DTIARGEVL
+2716 IARGKVYKHVVNGNSERLQL
-2725 RTVEGGKTKRLE
+2725 RHNGYEANLIKNA
-2737 VSLQGNIVQLVKSK
+2737 GNNAWLITGYELYQNGADGV
-2751 GSNTWVL
+2751 G
-2758 TAFDGYQT
+2758 FDT
-2766 VEQARG
+2766 SAATHTTPTPAR
-2772 ATRSALRNT
+2772 
-2781 DPILSRDGMGASDT
+2781 RDVGASDT

-2805 NTADGTRFSRAEERS
+2805 NTADGTRNSRAAERS

-2971 EMTSRLSGAEISNQS
+2971 EMTSRLSSAEISNQS

-3026 GASISHITGK
+3026 GAAIGHITGK
-3036 RSDLRNALKDRWDA
+3036 KSDLRNALKDRWDA

-3098 VVKEWGRLKKENAK
+3098 VVREWGRLKKADAK

-3150 DGKIEKAKAVIA
+3150 DGKIVKARAVIA
-3162 SANARIARADAAY
+3162 SADARIARADAAY

-3190 AAEEEA
+3190 AAEEKA
-3196 GREIMADEADMR
+3196 GREILADEADMR

-3257 EVEAQKALEGLALLN
+3257 EVGAQKALEGLALLN

-3294 VHFGQVRDAIAE
+3294 AHFGQVRDALAE
-3306 RLARAGQDA
+3306 RLARSGQDA

-3346 KDADGNNVNVSRA
+3346 KDADGNSVNVSRA

-3424 DTLMQLYL
+3424 DTLTQLYL

-3439 WAKHGIHRKGVPGFS
+3439 WAKHGIHRKGVPGFG

-3495 KYEEG
+3495 KYVEG
-3500 FDQRQLQRV
+3500 FNQRQLQRV

-3541 GMSPASAIVNLSQT
+3541 GMSPALAIVNLSQT

-3574 ELLRASKQIGLRV
+3574 ELLRASKQIGLKV

-3648 FHHAEKF
+3648 FHHTEKF

-3663 AYRLAKQAGA
+3663 AYRLAKRAGA
-3673 DSEAAFEQ
+3673 DSDTAFEQ

-3830 LEGKK
+3830 LAGKK

-3889 TDGQVDKSGIMVKD
+3889 TDGQVDKSGITVKD

-3914 VGFRPSDLALK
+3914 AGFRSSDLALK

-3979 AIKSENIMAGVR
+3979 AIKSENIMSSVR

-4004 YLPEGRSD
+4004 YLSDKHSD

>member
-24 GLTQKEAR
+24 GFTQKDAWA
-32 EAADDTALTRGF
+32 AADDTALTRGF
-44 NNSMRSARMA
+44 KNSMRSARMA
-54 WNAFTGDDEEL
+54 WNDLTGDKEEL

-91 EAWDKGEGVGGGLS
+91 EAWEKGEGVGGGLS
-105 NVWGELKKD
+105 NVWEELKKD

-141 LVPLVTSTAGRAVG
+141 LVPLATTTVGGILGTLAGGNTAVG
-155 AIGGAFA
+155 AY
-162 GGLAGAGV
+162 AGAT
-170 GAIPGA
+170 
-176 VVGGHVGG
+176 
-184 LAGYALGNTLME
+184 LGNTLME

-265 ALEKMGVAA
+265 ALKKMGVAA
-274 ADKAVV
+274 ADKAAV

-299 GGLGGAARHTAAY
+299 GGLGGAARHAAAF

-352 EFVGTKAYAAMT
+352 EFVGTKAYAAIS
-364 DPLKL
+364 DPLRL

-439 TKQKEAEQFFSSP
+439 TKQKEAEQFFNSP
-452 ADSNTPHTEEL
+452 ADGNTPHAEEL

-493 LARQYADIAAK
+493 LARQYADMAAK
-504 YRAKPSEAMGINP
+504 YRAKPSEAMGIDP
-517 DNGAISAAAALAVDS
+517 DDGAISAAAALAVDS
-532 GAAVPSAVSDDVE
+532 GAAVPSVVSDDVE
-545 APSVADDVLSER
+545 TPPVADDVLSGR

-572 VRSGGAPRGAA
+572 VRSGGAA
-583 SVASGGSA
+583 SVASGGAGRSA

-607 QYFDSLDTRGR
+607 QYFDGLDTRGR

-653 IEADYKAA
+653 IEADYQAA

-692 LNKESRRRFDALPEG
+692 LNKESRRRFDALPET

-732 MRGHYPEGL
+732 MRGHYPAGL
-741 AESVRA
+741 AESVRV

-773 RNNGWN
+773 RNNGWR

-815 ALPMEDKG
+815 ALPTEDKG

-839 GRGLTPDKG
+839 GRGLTPDTG

-855 LQVAPEADV
+855 LQGLPEPAAVASGNAPTHRQNLQVRAHAEGA

-875 ETDGGKGAP
+875 ETDGGKRAP
-884 IAGKRPDTVLPV
+884 VAGKRPDTVLPV
-896 LNPQVTE
+896 LNPQVAE

-964 GKGGMLKDFA
+964 GKGGMLEEFA

-986 FDGRRYLKGKE
+986 FDSRRYLKGKE

-1031 ARSRDAAADGKS
+1031 ARSRDAAASAGKS
-1043 AGKAQSARAKDAPV
+1043 AGKAQSARAKDTPV
-1057 AAKNAADEKPSS
+1057 AGKVAVAKNAANEKPSS
-1069 DKAAESEAVVK
+1069 DKAAKPETLVK
-1080 TALDNPEEAQRK
+1080 TALDNPQEARRK
-1092 ARVLQGEPVYTVK
+1092 ARVLQ
-1105 ERTAPRENKALREWA
+1105 A
-1120 VALFDKAGNK
+1120 
-1130 AVNPE
+1130 
-1135 IGEVALTAKSVK
+1135 
-1147 DSLAH
+1147 
-1152 GISPEKASAFEA
+1152 
-1164 VPYVVEKG
+1164 
-1172 AVIVRTRH
+1172 
-1180 GRVSSYFISA
+1180 
-1190 PVEIEGKQDIVTVL
+1190 
-1204 VHHDVNKKRMY
+1204 
-1215 LHSVTTKEN
+1215 
-1224 LLKTALAGYDGDST
+1224 
-1238 ADAEASEPRG
+1238 
-1248 KLYSGDIASVLK
+1248 
-1260 KLLEYKTQGG
+1260 
-1270 KTEDTPSEG
+1270 
-1279 ARFSLDESPDSAFA
+1279 
-1293 RAVDDVVG
+1293 
-1301 GKVSRGFVKMGTTP
+1301 
-1315 DVLKMLG
+1315 
-1322 LPDVKI
+1322 
-1328 RISAKTIEKVMG
+1328 
-1340 EYLGIAKG
+1340 
-1348 AHSHIHNLTPEAV
+1348 
-1361 KQLPGQIN
+1361 
-1369 NPVAVF
+1369 
-1375 KSSTV
+1375 
-1380 RGGYVVLTELTEA
+1380 
-1393 DKQTGKDKPVVAALH
+1393 
-1408 LKTDKGGIEVID
+1408 
-1420 VASSYGRSDSQ
+1420 
-1431 LSRAFNQDLLYL
+1431 
-1443 DKTKARNLNT
+1443 
-1453 ERLQLPWD
+1453 
-1461 FTSDF
+1461 
-1466 ELYERNIKTDSDLVQ
+1466 
-1481 YLKAEK
+1481 
-1487 QGKFDKKQENA
+1487 
-1498 KQHAESIKKR
+1498 
-1508 LAESIGGLAEQVDVA
+1508 
-1523 AVSETA
+1523 
-1529 PDKAQMLLSERVEGW
+1529 
-1544 FDGRTGKITLV
+1544 
-1555 AENLTPERAVWVAWH
+1555 
-1570 ELGHRGF
+1570 
-1577 AAEGFAKYRE
+1577 
-1587 ELERADGNSLI
+1587 
-1598 RRIADAVQE
+1598 
-1607 EREGTGDAAASVRS
+1607 
-1621 AAVEEAVVEL
+1621 
-1631 YAAQRTGDWS
+1631 
-1641 GIENRYGVKVGNGL
+1641 
-1655 KRGIAG
+1655 
-1661 VLARIGAVLRRVLQ
+1661 
-1675 RLTGKADGAM
+1675 
-1685 SDADV
+1685 
-1690 FAMLVDLHGNKAAK
+1690 
-1704 SKAVVKTAL
+1704 
-1713 DDAKEAERK
+1713 
-1722 ARVLQGEP
+1722 EP

-1817 VYISAPVEIGGK
+1817 VYISAPVEIEGK

-1884 KKLLEYKTETG
+1884 KKLLKYKTQGG
-1895 KGVSVGKKQQ
+1895 KT
-1905 KRQAESEAGSVPSEA
+1905 E
-1920 QPKSGKDYFG
+1920 
-1930 LSLYESGQDYKGIS
+1930 
-1944 EAHYRKF
+1944 
-1951 VAELSKLDGW
+1951 
-1961 RVNNRKYGRLEFRV
+1961 
-1975 DGEEVVFL
+1975 
-1983 RRLESLYS
+1983 
-1991 EHAVIGFS
+1991 
-1999 VYNSRLV
+1999 
-2006 EKKFDEIEFVFNP
+2006 
-2019 SEPPKE
+2019 
-2025 TAERL
+2025 
-2030 NRFIRSIYPVSEAS
+2030 
-2044 VQVESNPESEADT
+2044 DT
-2057 HRTPE
+2057 
-2062 SVRAFSVT
+2062 
-2070 LPKLQQKRAV
+2070 
-2080 EHLTADALLDGGAKY
+2080 
-2095 PQLNGRTT
+2095 
-2103 KAGQVEKTLSAGFV
+2103 
-2117 PYEEIREQT
+2117 
-2126 ARMGKERDKMFFKL
+2126 
-2140 HREAYG
+2140 
-2146 EDSSFDYDNSDDAEL
+2146 
-2161 KAQTDEAL
+2161 
-2169 REKHPP
+2169 
-2175 KTVYLM
+2175 
-2181 KHKQSGDALPITKTQ
+2181 
-2196 FDYAVYLEN
+2196 
-2205 MPSEGLRFSRSEQTK
+2205 PSEGLRFSIRFSLDESPD
-2220 SAFENRIDALF
+2220 SAFARAVDDVTGGKVPAGFISLGTTPDVWKLVGLPDGKVRISGGVIDKAMNGKHAVTAEALKDLPRHLNSPIAVF
-2231 GGAKANL
+2231 KSSASSSNPDGYVVLTELVEREKGKDKPIIAALNLGRAKNGLELLDISSVYGRNNGQLTRAFNQDL
-2238 KGVRVL
+2238 LYL
-2244 DKSDLLDMLGYGGMP
+2244 DKAKGRHFLTTRPLQLHWDITSDADLVGRNIKTDSDL
-2259 VELNESKVVLNRK
+2259 
-2272 NHPEMTAQQWKKVP
+2272 AQYSSAKKQVS
-2286 EWLDNPVAV
+2286 V
-2295 LKSKTHDKR
+2295 DKAQR
-2304 LVFVPDELIDG
+2304 M
-2315 APVYLVVEPNSR
+2315 
-2327 GLDIHVLVNGY
+2327 
-2338 AKDGNPQQTF
+2338 
-2348 RDIWRDLANGNT
+2348 
-2360 EFVDSKKAR
+2360 AR
-2369 ELLGRSGLQLPRL
+2369 
-2382 PSLNTSRK
+2382 
-2390 KILTEKNLQGYRK
+2390 
-2403 SEKTDTGQQHAE
+2403 QHAE
-2415 SIKKRLAESIGGLAE
+2415 SIKKRLAESIGRLAE

-2480 WHELGHRGFAAE
+2480 WHELGHRGFAAD

-2497 REELERADGN
+2497 RAELERADGN

-2586 QRLTGKADGAM
+2586 QRLAGKADGAM
-2597 SDADVFAMLVDLH
+2597 SDADVFAMLADLH
-2610 GNVEGAREAVSD
+2610 GNAEEARDAVSD
-2622 GVKPSRSAMKDM
+2622 GVLFSIYSD
-2634 DANIRRGRAAMN
+2634 DADKVARAADI
-2646 RALVE
+2646 LTGSPV
-2651 KADVRRAM
+2651 ADIESGLIKR
-2659 YRNDIGWI
+2659 DE
-2667 DFVWGSTGR
+2667 
-2676 VLPNGKTKGAMG
+2676 NGKVIANAREFIRKW
-2688 LAHVIESRMR
+2688 LAENRP
-2698 KDGMSRDEVVGML
+2698 DGIFRHPEV
-2711 IGRVV
+2711 
-2716 DTIARGEVL
+2716 GEVML
-2725 RTVEGGKTKRLE
+2725 TVRGVKNSLSHFSADIHVDALPAVPYVLE
-2737 VSLQGNIVQLVKSK
+2737 NSAVLEYSK
-2751 GSNTWVL
+2751 DKNGDN
-2758 TAFDGYQT
+2758 
-2766 VEQARG
+2766 VE
-2772 ATRSALRNT
+2772 NV
-2781 DPILSRDGMGASDT
+2781 IL
-2795 PNVRAKDESV
+2795 
-2805 NTADGTRFSRAEERS
+2805 
-2820 KSESLEKLR
+2820 
-2829 RAETIR
+2829 
-2835 ISGREIEAGDDLR
+2835 
-2848 QYRRRAMEYG
+2848 
-2858 KSLRGSYVNKDT
+2858 
-2870 GREISLGRA
+2870 
-2879 GITEVLHHDVSNPEH
+2879 
-2894 LQSIAAI
+2894 AA
-2901 PQIIEKSIYIDT
+2901 P
-2913 LPNEDKAKNPD
+2913 A
-2924 IQEYEYYVAGL
+2924 
-2935 NIGGTD
+2935 NIGGKRHYVVVRLRKDLKSGQKPQFYVVAAQLETD
-2941 YTVKAAIAVAT
+2941 AQRETALAVETRSSHDGHIA
-2952 TGDKYYDHKLTR
+2952 GGK
-2964 IEKGDLL
+2964 
-2971 EMTSRLSGAEISNQS
+2971 N
-2986 PLSDI
+2986 
-2991 DDKRLLQILQDKDAG
+2991 RLLNILHSALISVNQIKSAAGNTGTVDA
-3006 KGGIADFDTEAV
+3006 GIADFDTEAV

-3026 GASISHITGK
+3026 GAAIGHITGK
-3036 RSDLRNALKDRWDA
+3036 KSDLRNALKDRWDA

-3063 IEDIYGGDLD
+3063 IEDIYGGSLD

-3098 VVKEWGRLKKENAK
+3098 VVREWGRLKKADAK

-3150 DGKIEKAKAVIA
+3150 DGKIVKARAVIA
-3162 SANARIARADAAY
+3162 SADARIARADAAY

-3190 AAEEEA
+3190 AAEEKA
-3196 GREIMADEADMR
+3196 GREILADEADMR

-3257 EVEAQKALEGLALLN
+3257 EVGAQKALEGLALLN

-3294 VHFGQVRDAIAE
+3294 AHFGQVRDALAE

-3315 EIVRRLKERFD
+3315 ETVRRLKERFD

-3346 KDADGNNVNVSRA
+3346 KDADGNSVNVSRA

-3411 MLDLDPAQ
+3411 MLDLDSAQ

-3424 DTLMQLYL
+3424 DTLTQLYL
-3432 NSLPDTS
+3432 NALPDTS

-3500 FDQRQLQRV
+3500 FNQRQLQRV

-3574 ELLRASKQIGLRV
+3574 ELLRASKQIGLKV

-3663 AYRLAKQAGA
+3663 AYRLAKRAGA

-3830 LEGKK
+3830 LAGKK

-3889 TDGQVDKSGIMVKD
+3889 TDGQVDKSGITVKD

-3914 VGFRPSDLALK
+3914 AGFRSSDLALK

-3956 QDAAALRELRGVV
+3956 QDAAALRALRGVV

-3979 AIKSENIMAGVR
+3979 AIKSENIMSSVR

-4004 YLPEGRSD
+4004 YLSDKHSD

>member
-24 GLTQKEAR
+24 GFTQKDAWA
-32 EAADDTALTRGF
+32 AADDTALTRGF
-44 NNSMRSARMA
+44 KNSMRSARMA
-54 WNAFTGDDEEL
+54 WNDLTGDKEEL

-91 EAWDKGEGVGGGLS
+91 EAWEKGEGVGGGLS
-105 NVWGELKKD
+105 NVWEELKKD

-141 LVPLVTSTAGRAVG
+141 LVPLATTTVGGILGTLAGGNTAVG
-155 AIGGAFA
+155 AY
-162 GGLAGAGV
+162 AGAT
-170 GAIPGA
+170 
-176 VVGGHVGG
+176 
-184 LAGYALGNTLME
+184 LGNTLME

-265 ALEKMGVAA
+265 ALKKMGVAA
-274 ADKAVV
+274 ADKAAV
-280 AAAKGTPEFAALA
+280 AAAKGTPEFAAL

-299 GGLGGAARHTAAY
+299 GGLGGAARHAAAF

-352 EFVGTKAYAAMT
+352 EFVGTKAYAAIS
-364 DPLKL
+364 DPLRL

-400 ALRAAVEAALD
+400 ALGAAVEAALD

-439 TKQKEAEQFFSSP
+439 TKQKEAEQFFNSP
-452 ADSNTPHTEEL
+452 ADGNTPHAEEL

-493 LARQYADIAAK
+493 LARQYADMAAK
-504 YRAKPSEAMGINP
+504 YRAKPSEAMGIDP
-517 DNGAISAAAALAVDS
+517 DDGAISAAAALAVDS
-532 GAAVPSAVSDDVE
+532 GAAVPSVVSDDVE
-545 APSVADDVLSER
+545 TPPVADDVLSGR

-572 VRSGGAPRGAA
+572 VRSGGAA
-583 SVASGGSA
+583 SVASGGAGRSA

-607 QYFDSLDTRGR
+607 QYFDGLDTRGR

-653 IEADYKAA
+653 IEADYQAA

-692 LNKESRRRFDALPEG
+692 LNKESRRRFDALPET

-717 YTADGIMRQEAGMAD
+717 YTTDGIMRQEAGMAD
-732 MRGHYPEGL
+732 MRGHYPAGL
-741 AESVRA
+741 AESVRV

-773 RNNGWN
+773 RNNGWR

-815 ALPMEDKG
+815 ALPTEDKG

-839 GRGLTPDKG
+839 GRGLTPDTG

-855 LQVAPEADV
+855 LQGLPEPAAVASGNAPTHRQNLQVRAHAEGA

-875 ETDGGKGAP
+875 ETDGGKRAP
-884 IAGKRPDTVLPV
+884 VAGKRPDTVLPV
-896 LNPQVTE
+896 LNPQVAE

-964 GKGGMLKDFA
+964 GKGGMLEEFA

-986 FDGRRYLKGKE
+986 FDSRRYLKGKE

-1031 ARSRDAAADGKS
+1031 ARSRDAAASAGKS
-1043 AGKAQSARAKDAPV
+1043 AGKAQSARAKDTPV
-1057 AAKNAADEKPSS
+1057 AGKAAVAKNAANEKPSS
-1069 DKAAESEAVVK
+1069 DKAAKPETLVK
-1080 TALDNPEEAQRK
+1080 TALDNPQEAR
-1092 ARVLQGEPVYTVK
+1092 
-1105 ERTAPRENKALREWA
+1105 
-1120 VALFDKAGNK
+1120 
-1130 AVNPE
+1130 
-1135 IGEVALTAKSVK
+1135 
-1147 DSLAH
+1147 
-1152 GISPEKASAFEA
+1152 
-1164 VPYVVEKG
+1164 
-1172 AVIVRTRH
+1172 
-1180 GRVSSYFISA
+1180 
-1190 PVEIEGKQDIVTVL
+1190 
-1204 VHHDVNKKRMY
+1204 
-1215 LHSVTTKEN
+1215 
-1224 LLKTALAGYDGDST
+1224 
-1238 ADAEASEPRG
+1238 
-1248 KLYSGDIASVLK
+1248 
-1260 KLLEYKTQGG
+1260 
-1270 KTEDTPSEG
+1270 
-1279 ARFSLDESPDSAFA
+1279 
-1293 RAVDDVVG
+1293 
-1301 GKVSRGFVKMGTTP
+1301 
-1315 DVLKMLG
+1315 
-1322 LPDVKI
+1322 
-1328 RISAKTIEKVMG
+1328 
-1340 EYLGIAKG
+1340 
-1348 AHSHIHNLTPEAV
+1348 
-1361 KQLPGQIN
+1361 
-1369 NPVAVF
+1369 
-1375 KSSTV
+1375 
-1380 RGGYVVLTELTEA
+1380 
-1393 DKQTGKDKPVVAALH
+1393 
-1408 LKTDKGGIEVID
+1408 
-1420 VASSYGRSDSQ
+1420 
-1431 LSRAFNQDLLYL
+1431 
-1443 DKTKARNLNT
+1443 
-1453 ERLQLPWD
+1453 
-1461 FTSDF
+1461 
-1466 ELYERNIKTDSDLVQ
+1466 
-1481 YLKAEK
+1481 
-1487 QGKFDKKQENA
+1487 
-1498 KQHAESIKKR
+1498 
-1508 LAESIGGLAEQVDVA
+1508 
-1523 AVSETA
+1523 
-1529 PDKAQMLLSERVEGW
+1529 
-1544 FDGRTGKITLV
+1544 
-1555 AENLTPERAVWVAWH
+1555 
-1570 ELGHRGF
+1570 
-1577 AAEGFAKYRE
+1577 
-1587 ELERADGNSLI
+1587 
-1598 RRIADAVQE
+1598 
-1607 EREGTGDAAASVRS
+1607 
-1621 AAVEEAVVEL
+1621 
-1631 YAAQRTGDWS
+1631 
-1641 GIENRYGVKVGNGL
+1641 
-1655 KRGIAG
+1655 
-1661 VLARIGAVLRRVLQ
+1661 
-1675 RLTGKADGAM
+1675 
-1685 SDADV
+1685 
-1690 FAMLVDLHGNKAAK
+1690 
-1704 SKAVVKTAL
+1704 
-1713 DDAKEAERK
+1713 RK

-1817 VYISAPVEIGGK
+1817 VYISAPVEIEGK

-1884 KKLLEYKTETG
+1884 KKLLKYKTQGG
-1895 KGVSVGKKQQ
+1895 K
-1905 KRQAESEAGSVPSEA
+1905 
-1920 QPKSGKDYFG
+1920 
-1930 LSLYESGQDYKGIS
+1930 
-1944 EAHYRKF
+1944 
-1951 VAELSKLDGW
+1951 
-1961 RVNNRKYGRLEFRV
+1961 
-1975 DGEEVVFL
+1975 
-1983 RRLESLYS
+1983 
-1991 EHAVIGFS
+1991 
-1999 VYNSRLV
+1999 
-2006 EKKFDEIEFVFNP
+2006 
-2019 SEPPKE
+2019 
-2025 TAERL
+2025 T
-2030 NRFIRSIYPVSEAS
+2030 
-2044 VQVESNPESEADT
+2044 
-2057 HRTPE
+2057 
-2062 SVRAFSVT
+2062 
-2070 LPKLQQKRAV
+2070 
-2080 EHLTADALLDGGAKY
+2080 
-2095 PQLNGRTT
+2095 
-2103 KAGQVEKTLSAGFV
+2103 
-2117 PYEEIREQT
+2117 
-2126 ARMGKERDKMFFKL
+2126 
-2140 HREAYG
+2140 
-2146 EDSSFDYDNSDDAEL
+2146 
-2161 KAQTDEAL
+2161 
-2169 REKHPP
+2169 
-2175 KTVYLM
+2175 
-2181 KHKQSGDALPITKTQ
+2181 
-2196 FDYAVYLEN
+2196 EN
-2205 MPSEGLRFSRSEQTK
+2205 TPSEGLRFSIRFSLDESPD
-2220 SAFENRIDALF
+2220 SAFARAVDDVTGGKVPAGFISLGTTPDVWKLVGLPDGKVRISGGVIDKAMNGKHAVTAEALKDLPRHLNSPIAVF
-2231 GGAKANL
+2231 KSSASSSNPDGYVVLTELVEREKGKDKPIIAALNLGRAKNGLELLDISSVYGRNNGQLTRAFNQDL
-2238 KGVRVL
+2238 LYL
-2244 DKSDLLDMLGYGGMP
+2244 DKAKGRHFLTTRPLQLHWDITSDADLVGRNIKTDSDL
-2259 VELNESKVVLNRK
+2259 
-2272 NHPEMTAQQWKKVP
+2272 AQYSSAKKQVS
-2286 EWLDNPVAV
+2286 V
-2295 LKSKTHDKR
+2295 DKAQR
-2304 LVFVPDELIDG
+2304 M
-2315 APVYLVVEPNSR
+2315 
-2327 GLDIHVLVNGY
+2327 
-2338 AKDGNPQQTF
+2338 
-2348 RDIWRDLANGNT
+2348 
-2360 EFVDSKKAR
+2360 AR
-2369 ELLGRSGLQLPRL
+2369 
-2382 PSLNTSRK
+2382 
-2390 KILTEKNLQGYRK
+2390 
-2403 SEKTDTGQQHAE
+2403 QHAE

-2480 WHELGHRGFAAE
+2480 WHELGHRGFAAD

-2497 REELERADGN
+2497 RAELERADGN

-2586 QRLTGKADGAM
+2586 QRLAGKADGAM
-2597 SDADVFAMLVDLH
+2597 SDADVFAMLADLH
-2610 GNVEGAREAVSD
+2610 GNAEEARDAVSD
-2622 GVKPSRSAMKDM
+2622 GVLFSIYSD
-2634 DANIRRGRAAMN
+2634 DADKVARAADI
-2646 RALVE
+2646 LTGSPV
-2651 KADVRRAM
+2651 ADIESGLIKR
-2659 YRNDIGWI
+2659 DE
-2667 DFVWGSTGR
+2667 
-2676 VLPNGKTKGAMG
+2676 NGKVIANAREFIRKW
-2688 LAHVIESRMR
+2688 LAENRP
-2698 KDGMSRDEVVGML
+2698 DGIFRHPEV
-2711 IGRVV
+2711 
-2716 DTIARGEVL
+2716 GEVML
-2725 RTVEGGKTKRLE
+2725 TVRGVKNSLSHFSADIHVDALPAVPYVLE
-2737 VSLQGNIVQLVKSK
+2737 NSAVLEYSK
-2751 GSNTWVL
+2751 DKNGDN
-2758 TAFDGYQT
+2758 
-2766 VEQARG
+2766 VE
-2772 ATRSALRNT
+2772 NV
-2781 DPILSRDGMGASDT
+2781 IL
-2795 PNVRAKDESV
+2795 
-2805 NTADGTRFSRAEERS
+2805 
-2820 KSESLEKLR
+2820 
-2829 RAETIR
+2829 
-2835 ISGREIEAGDDLR
+2835 
-2848 QYRRRAMEYG
+2848 
-2858 KSLRGSYVNKDT
+2858 
-2870 GREISLGRA
+2870 
-2879 GITEVLHHDVSNPEH
+2879 
-2894 LQSIAAI
+2894 AA
-2901 PQIIEKSIYIDT
+2901 P
-2913 LPNEDKAKNPD
+2913 A
-2924 IQEYEYYVAGL
+2924 
-2935 NIGGTD
+2935 NIGGKRHYVVVRLRKDLKSGQKPQFYVVAAQLETD
-2941 YTVKAAIAVAT
+2941 AQRETALAVETRSSHDGHIA
-2952 TGDKYYDHKLTR
+2952 GGK
-2964 IEKGDLL
+2964 
-2971 EMTSRLSGAEISNQS
+2971 N
-2986 PLSDI
+2986 
-2991 DDKRLLQILQDKDAG
+2991 RLLNILHSALISVNQIKSAAGNTGTVDA
-3006 KGGIADFDTEAV
+3006 GIADFDTEAV

-3026 GASISHITGK
+3026 GAAIGHITGK
-3036 RSDLRNALKDRWDA
+3036 KSDLRNALKDRWDA

-3063 IEDIYGGDLD
+3063 IEDIYGGSLD

-3098 VVKEWGRLKKENAK
+3098 VVREWGRLKKADAK

-3150 DGKIEKAKAVIA
+3150 DGKIVKAKAVIA
-3162 SANARIARADAAY
+3162 SADARIARADAAY

-3190 AAEEEA
+3190 AAEEKA
-3196 GREIMADEADMR
+3196 GREILADEADMR

-3257 EVEAQKALEGLALLN
+3257 EVGAQKALEGLALLN

-3294 VHFGQVRDAIAE
+3294 AHFGQVRDALAE

-3315 EIVRRLKERFD
+3315 ETVRRLKERFD

-3346 KDADGNNVNVSRA
+3346 KDADGNSVNVSRA

-3419 QAQLN
+3419 QAELN
-3424 DTLMQLYL
+3424 DTLTQLYL
-3432 NSLPDTS
+3432 NALPDTS

-3500 FDQRQLQRV
+3500 FNQRQLQRV

-3574 ELLRASKQIGLRV
+3574 ELLRASKQIGLKV

-3663 AYRLAKQAGA
+3663 AYRLAKRAGA

-3821 LIFPDIQDG
+3821 LVFPDIQDG
-3830 LEGKK
+3830 LAGKK

-3889 TDGQVDKSGIMVKD
+3889 TDGQVDKSGITVKD

-3914 VGFRPSDLALK
+3914 AGFRSSDLALK

-3944 KILSAMAKAVVE
+3944 KILSAMAKAVME

-3979 AIKSENIMAGVR
+3979 AIKSENIMSSVR

-4004 YLPEGRSD
+4004 YLSDKHSD

>member
-24 GLTQKEAR
+24 GFTQKDAWA
-32 EAADDTALTRGF
+32 AADDTALTRGF
-44 NNSMRSARMA
+44 KNSMRSARMA
-54 WNAFTGDDEEL
+54 WNDLTGDKEEL

-91 EAWDKGEGVGGGLS
+91 EAWEKGEGVGGGLS
-105 NVWGELKKD
+105 NVWEELKKD

-141 LVPLVTSTAGRAVG
+141 LVPLATTTVGGILGTLAGGNTAVG
-155 AIGGAFA
+155 AY
-162 GGLAGAGV
+162 AGAT
-170 GAIPGA
+170 
-176 VVGGHVGG
+176 
-184 LAGYALGNTLME
+184 LGNTLME

-265 ALEKMGVAA
+265 ALKKMGVAA
-274 ADKAVV
+274 ADKAAV
-280 AAAKGTPEFAALA
+280 AAAKGTPEFAAL

-299 GGLGGAARHTAAY
+299 GGLGGAARHAAAF

-352 EFVGTKAYAAMT
+352 EFVGTKAYAAIS
-364 DPLKL
+364 DPLRL

-400 ALRAAVEAALD
+400 ALGAAVEAALD

-439 TKQKEAEQFFSSP
+439 TKQKEAEQFFNSP
-452 ADSNTPHTEEL
+452 ADGNTPHAEEL

-493 LARQYADIAAK
+493 LARQYADMAAK
-504 YRAKPSEAMGINP
+504 YRAKPSEAMGIDP
-517 DNGAISAAAALAVDS
+517 DDGAISAAAALAVDS
-532 GAAVPSAVSDDVE
+532 GAAVPSVPSDDVE
-545 APSVADDVLSER
+545 TPTVADDVLSGR

-572 VRSGGAPRGAA
+572 VRSGGAA
-583 SVASGGSA
+583 SVASGGAGRSA

-607 QYFDSLDTRGR
+607 QYFDGLDTRGR

-653 IEADYKAA
+653 IEADYQAA

-692 LNKESRRRFDALPEG
+692 LNKESRRRFDALPET

-732 MRGHYPEGL
+732 MRGHYPAGL
-741 AESVRA
+741 AESVRV

-773 RNNGWN
+773 RNNGWR

-815 ALPMEDKG
+815 ALPTEDKG

-839 GRGLTPDKG
+839 GRGLTPDTG

-855 LQVAPEADV
+855 LQGLPESAAVASGNAPTHRQNLQVRAHAEGA

-875 ETDGGKGAP
+875 ETDGGKRAP
-884 IAGKRPDTVLPV
+884 VAGKRPDTVLPV
-896 LNPQVTE
+896 LNPQVAE

-951 KHIDA
+951 QHIDA

-964 GKGGMLKDFA
+964 GKGGMLEEFA

-986 FDGRRYLKGKE
+986 FDSRRYLKGKE

-1031 ARSRDAAADGKS
+1031 ARSRDAAASAGKS
-1043 AGKAQSARAKDAPV
+1043 AGKAQSARAKDTPV
-1057 AAKNAADEKPSS
+1057 AGKAAVAKNAANEKPSS
-1069 DKAAESEAVVK
+1069 DKAAKPETLVK
-1080 TALDNPEEAQRK
+1080 TALDNPQEARRK

-1120 VALFDKAGNK
+1120 VALFD
-1130 AVNPE
+1130 
-1135 IGEVALTAKSVK
+1135 
-1147 DSLAH
+1147 
-1152 GISPEKASAFEA
+1152 
-1164 VPYVVEKG
+1164 
-1172 AVIVRTRH
+1172 
-1180 GRVSSYFISA
+1180 
-1190 PVEIEGKQDIVTVL
+1190 
-1204 VHHDVNKKRMY
+1204 
-1215 LHSVTTKEN
+1215 
-1224 LLKTALAGYDGDST
+1224 
-1238 ADAEASEPRG
+1238 
-1248 KLYSGDIASVLK
+1248 
-1260 KLLEYKTQGG
+1260 
-1270 KTEDTPSEG
+1270 
-1279 ARFSLDESPDSAFA
+1279 
-1293 RAVDDVVG
+1293 
-1301 GKVSRGFVKMGTTP
+1301 
-1315 DVLKMLG
+1315 
-1322 LPDVKI
+1322 
-1328 RISAKTIEKVMG
+1328 
-1340 EYLGIAKG
+1340 
-1348 AHSHIHNLTPEAV
+1348 
-1361 KQLPGQIN
+1361 
-1369 NPVAVF
+1369 
-1375 KSSTV
+1375 
-1380 RGGYVVLTELTEA
+1380 
-1393 DKQTGKDKPVVAALH
+1393 
-1408 LKTDKGGIEVID
+1408 
-1420 VASSYGRSDSQ
+1420 
-1431 LSRAFNQDLLYL
+1431 
-1443 DKTKARNLNT
+1443 
-1453 ERLQLPWD
+1453 
-1461 FTSDF
+1461 
-1466 ELYERNIKTDSDLVQ
+1466 
-1481 YLKAEK
+1481 
-1487 QGKFDKKQENA
+1487 
-1498 KQHAESIKKR
+1498 
-1508 LAESIGGLAEQVDVA
+1508 
-1523 AVSETA
+1523 
-1529 PDKAQMLLSERVEGW
+1529 
-1544 FDGRTGKITLV
+1544 
-1555 AENLTPERAVWVAWH
+1555 
-1570 ELGHRGF
+1570 
-1577 AAEGFAKYRE
+1577 
-1587 ELERADGNSLI
+1587 
-1598 RRIADAVQE
+1598 
-1607 EREGTGDAAASVRS
+1607 
-1621 AAVEEAVVEL
+1621 
-1631 YAAQRTGDWS
+1631 
-1641 GIENRYGVKVGNGL
+1641 
-1655 KRGIAG
+1655 
-1661 VLARIGAVLRRVLQ
+1661 
-1675 RLTGKADGAM
+1675 
-1685 SDADV
+1685 
-1690 FAMLVDLHGNKAAK
+1690 
-1704 SKAVVKTAL
+1704 
-1713 DDAKEAERK
+1713 
-1722 ARVLQGEP
+1722 
-1730 VYTVKERQAP
+1730 
-1740 QGFKALREWAAALFE
+1740 

-1817 VYISAPVEIGGK
+1817 VYISAPVEIEGK

-1884 KKLLEYKTETG
+1884 KKLLKYKTQGG
-1895 KGVSVGKKQQ
+1895 KT
-1905 KRQAESEAGSVPSEA
+1905 E
-1920 QPKSGKDYFG
+1920 
-1930 LSLYESGQDYKGIS
+1930 
-1944 EAHYRKF
+1944 
-1951 VAELSKLDGW
+1951 
-1961 RVNNRKYGRLEFRV
+1961 
-1975 DGEEVVFL
+1975 
-1983 RRLESLYS
+1983 
-1991 EHAVIGFS
+1991 
-1999 VYNSRLV
+1999 
-2006 EKKFDEIEFVFNP
+2006 
-2019 SEPPKE
+2019 
-2025 TAERL
+2025 
-2030 NRFIRSIYPVSEAS
+2030 
-2044 VQVESNPESEADT
+2044 DT
-2057 HRTPE
+2057 
-2062 SVRAFSVT
+2062 
-2070 LPKLQQKRAV
+2070 
-2080 EHLTADALLDGGAKY
+2080 
-2095 PQLNGRTT
+2095 
-2103 KAGQVEKTLSAGFV
+2103 
-2117 PYEEIREQT
+2117 
-2126 ARMGKERDKMFFKL
+2126 
-2140 HREAYG
+2140 
-2146 EDSSFDYDNSDDAEL
+2146 
-2161 KAQTDEAL
+2161 
-2169 REKHPP
+2169 
-2175 KTVYLM
+2175 
-2181 KHKQSGDALPITKTQ
+2181 
-2196 FDYAVYLEN
+2196 
-2205 MPSEGLRFSRSEQTK
+2205 PSEGLRFSRSEQTK

-2286 EWLDNPVAV
+2286 KWLDNPVAV

-2415 SIKKRLAESIGGLAE
+2415 SIKKRLAESIGRLAE

-2480 WHELGHRGFAAE
+2480 WHELGHRGFAAD

-2497 REELERADGN
+2497 RAELERADGN

-2586 QRLTGKADGAM
+2586 QRLAGKADGAM
-2597 SDADVFAMLVDLH
+2597 SDADVFAMLADLH
-2610 GNVEGAREAVSD
+2610 GNAEGARDASSD
-2622 GVKPSRSAMKDM
+2622 GVKPSRSAMKDT

-2667 DFVWGSTGR
+2667 DFVWGGTGR

-2698 KDGMSRDEVVGML
+2698 KDGMGRDEVVGML
-2711 IGRVV
+2711 TNDIVEA
-2716 DTIARGEVL
+2716 IARGKVYKHVVNGNSERLQL
-2725 RTVEGGKTKRLE
+2725 RHNGYEANLIKNA
-2737 VSLQGNIVQLVKSK
+2737 GNNAWLITGYELYQNGADGV
-2751 GSNTWVL
+2751 G
-2758 TAFDGYQT
+2758 FDT
-2766 VEQARG
+2766 SAATHTTPTPAR
-2772 ATRSALRNT
+2772 
-2781 DPILSRDGMGASDT
+2781 RDVGASDT

-2805 NTADGTRFSRAEERS
+2805 NTADGTRNSRAAERS

-2971 EMTSRLSGAEISNQS
+2971 EMTSRLSSAEISNQS

-3026 GASISHITGK
+3026 GAAIGHITGK
-3036 RSDLRNALKDRWDA
+3036 KSDLRNALKDRWDA

-3098 VVKEWGRLKKENAK
+3098 VVREWGRLKKADAK

-3150 DGKIEKAKAVIA
+3150 DGKIVKARAVIA
-3162 SANARIARADAAY
+3162 SADARIARADAAY

-3190 AAEEEA
+3190 AAEEKA
-3196 GREIMADEADMR
+3196 GREILADEADMR

-3257 EVEAQKALEGLALLN
+3257 EVGAQKALEGLALLN

-3294 VHFGQVRDAIAE
+3294 AHFGQVRDALAE
-3306 RLARAGQDA
+3306 RLARSGQDA

-3346 KDADGNNVNVSRA
+3346 KDADGNSVNVSRA

-3424 DTLMQLYL
+3424 DTLTQLYL

-3439 WAKHGIHRKGVPGFS
+3439 WAKHGIHRKGVPGFG

-3495 KYEEG
+3495 KYVEG
-3500 FDQRQLQRV
+3500 FNQRQLQRV

-3541 GMSPASAIVNLSQT
+3541 GMSPALAIVNLSQT

-3574 ELLRASKQIGLRV
+3574 ELLRASKQIGLKV

-3648 FHHAEKF
+3648 FHHTEKF

-3663 AYRLAKQAGA
+3663 AYRLAKRAGA
-3673 DSEAAFEQ
+3673 DSDTAFEQ

-3830 LEGKK
+3830 LAGKK

-3889 TDGQVDKSGIMVKD
+3889 TDGQVDKSGITVKD

-3914 VGFRPSDLALK
+3914 AGFRSSDLALK

-3979 AIKSENIMAGVR
+3979 AIKSENIMSSVR

-4004 YLPEGRSD
+4004 YLSDKHSD

>member
-24 GLTQKEAR
+24 GFTQKDAWA
-32 EAADDTALTRGF
+32 AADDTALTRGF
-44 NNSMRSARMA
+44 KNSMRSARMA
-54 WNAFTGDDEEL
+54 WNDLTGDKEEL

-91 EAWDKGEGVGGGLS
+91 EAWEKGEGVGGGLS
-105 NVWGELKKD
+105 NVWEELKKD

-141 LVPLVTSTAGRAVG
+141 LVPLATTTVGGILGTLAGGNTAVG
-155 AIGGAFA
+155 AY
-162 GGLAGAGV
+162 AGAT
-170 GAIPGA
+170 
-176 VVGGHVGG
+176 
-184 LAGYALGNTLME
+184 LGNTLME

-265 ALEKMGVAA
+265 ALKKMGVAA
-274 ADKAVV
+274 ADKAAV

-299 GGLGGAARHTAAY
+299 GGLGGAARHAAAF

-352 EFVGTKAYAAMT
+352 EFVGTKAYAAIT
-364 DPLKL
+364 DPLRL

-439 TKQKEAEQFFSSP
+439 TKQKEAEQFFNSP
-452 ADSNTPHTEEL
+452 ADGNTPHAEEL

-493 LARQYADIAAK
+493 LARQYADMAAK
-504 YRAKPSEAMGINP
+504 YRAKPSEAMGIDP
-517 DNGAISAAAALAVDS
+517 DDGAISAAAALAVDS

-545 APSVADDVLSER
+545 APSVADDVLSGR

-572 VRSGGAPRGAA
+572 VRSGGAA
-583 SVASGGSA
+583 SVASGGAGRSA

-607 QYFDSLDTRGR
+607 QYFDGLDTRGR

-653 IEADYKAA
+653 IEADYQAA

-692 LNKESRRRFDALPEG
+692 LNKESRRRFDALPET

-732 MRGHYPEGL
+732 MRGHYPAGL
-741 AESVRA
+741 AESVRV

-773 RNNGWN
+773 RNNGWR

-815 ALPMEDKG
+815 ALPTEDKG

-839 GRGLTPDKG
+839 GRGLTPDTG

-855 LQVAPEADV
+855 LQGLPEPAAVASGNAPTHRQNLQVRAHAEGA

-875 ETDGGKGAP
+875 ETDGGKRAP
-884 IAGKRPDTVLPV
+884 VAGKRPDTVLPV
-896 LNPQVTE
+896 LNPQVAE

-921 TRRLAADRRKLEK
+921 TRRLAADRRKLKK

-964 GKGGMLKDFA
+964 GKGGMLEEFA

-986 FDGRRYLKGKE
+986 FDSRRYLKGKE

-1031 ARSRDAAADGKS
+1031 ARSRDAAASAGKS
-1043 AGKAQSARAKDAPV
+1043 AGKAQSARAKDTPV
-1057 AAKNAADEKPSS
+1057 AGKAAVAKNAANEKPSS
-1069 DKAAESEAVVK
+1069 DKAAKPETLVK
-1080 TALDNPEEAQRK
+1080 TALDNPQEAR
-1092 ARVLQGEPVYTVK
+1092 
-1105 ERTAPRENKALREWA
+1105 
-1120 VALFDKAGNK
+1120 
-1130 AVNPE
+1130 
-1135 IGEVALTAKSVK
+1135 
-1147 DSLAH
+1147 
-1152 GISPEKASAFEA
+1152 
-1164 VPYVVEKG
+1164 
-1172 AVIVRTRH
+1172 
-1180 GRVSSYFISA
+1180 
-1190 PVEIEGKQDIVTVL
+1190 
-1204 VHHDVNKKRMY
+1204 
-1215 LHSVTTKEN
+1215 
-1224 LLKTALAGYDGDST
+1224 
-1238 ADAEASEPRG
+1238 
-1248 KLYSGDIASVLK
+1248 
-1260 KLLEYKTQGG
+1260 
-1270 KTEDTPSEG
+1270 
-1279 ARFSLDESPDSAFA
+1279 
-1293 RAVDDVVG
+1293 
-1301 GKVSRGFVKMGTTP
+1301 
-1315 DVLKMLG
+1315 
-1322 LPDVKI
+1322 
-1328 RISAKTIEKVMG
+1328 
-1340 EYLGIAKG
+1340 
-1348 AHSHIHNLTPEAV
+1348 
-1361 KQLPGQIN
+1361 
-1369 NPVAVF
+1369 
-1375 KSSTV
+1375 
-1380 RGGYVVLTELTEA
+1380 
-1393 DKQTGKDKPVVAALH
+1393 
-1408 LKTDKGGIEVID
+1408 
-1420 VASSYGRSDSQ
+1420 
-1431 LSRAFNQDLLYL
+1431 
-1443 DKTKARNLNT
+1443 
-1453 ERLQLPWD
+1453 
-1461 FTSDF
+1461 
-1466 ELYERNIKTDSDLVQ
+1466 
-1481 YLKAEK
+1481 
-1487 QGKFDKKQENA
+1487 
-1498 KQHAESIKKR
+1498 
-1508 LAESIGGLAEQVDVA
+1508 
-1523 AVSETA
+1523 
-1529 PDKAQMLLSERVEGW
+1529 
-1544 FDGRTGKITLV
+1544 
-1555 AENLTPERAVWVAWH
+1555 
-1570 ELGHRGF
+1570 
-1577 AAEGFAKYRE
+1577 
-1587 ELERADGNSLI
+1587 
-1598 RRIADAVQE
+1598 
-1607 EREGTGDAAASVRS
+1607 
-1621 AAVEEAVVEL
+1621 
-1631 YAAQRTGDWS
+1631 
-1641 GIENRYGVKVGNGL
+1641 
-1655 KRGIAG
+1655 
-1661 VLARIGAVLRRVLQ
+1661 
-1675 RLTGKADGAM
+1675 
-1685 SDADV
+1685 
-1690 FAMLVDLHGNKAAK
+1690 
-1704 SKAVVKTAL
+1704 
-1713 DDAKEAERK
+1713 RK

-1817 VYISAPVEIGGK
+1817 VYISAPVEIEGK

-1884 KKLLEYKTETG
+1884 KKLLKYKTQGG
-1895 KGVSVGKKQQ
+1895 KT
-1905 KRQAESEAGSVPSEA
+1905 E
-1920 QPKSGKDYFG
+1920 
-1930 LSLYESGQDYKGIS
+1930 
-1944 EAHYRKF
+1944 
-1951 VAELSKLDGW
+1951 
-1961 RVNNRKYGRLEFRV
+1961 
-1975 DGEEVVFL
+1975 
-1983 RRLESLYS
+1983 
-1991 EHAVIGFS
+1991 
-1999 VYNSRLV
+1999 
-2006 EKKFDEIEFVFNP
+2006 
-2019 SEPPKE
+2019 
-2025 TAERL
+2025 
-2030 NRFIRSIYPVSEAS
+2030 
-2044 VQVESNPESEADT
+2044 DT
-2057 HRTPE
+2057 
-2062 SVRAFSVT
+2062 
-2070 LPKLQQKRAV
+2070 
-2080 EHLTADALLDGGAKY
+2080 
-2095 PQLNGRTT
+2095 
-2103 KAGQVEKTLSAGFV
+2103 
-2117 PYEEIREQT
+2117 
-2126 ARMGKERDKMFFKL
+2126 
-2140 HREAYG
+2140 
-2146 EDSSFDYDNSDDAEL
+2146 
-2161 KAQTDEAL
+2161 
-2169 REKHPP
+2169 
-2175 KTVYLM
+2175 
-2181 KHKQSGDALPITKTQ
+2181 
-2196 FDYAVYLEN
+2196 
-2205 MPSEGLRFSRSEQTK
+2205 PSEGLRFSRSEQTK

-2244 DKSDLLDMLGYGGMP
+2244 DKSDLLDILGYGGMP

-2286 EWLDNPVAV
+2286 KWLDNPVAV

-2415 SIKKRLAESIGGLAE
+2415 SIKKRLAESIGRLAE

-2480 WHELGHRGFAAE
+2480 WHELGHRGFAAD

-2497 REELERADGN
+2497 RAELERADGN

-2586 QRLTGKADGAM
+2586 QRLAGKADGAM
-2597 SDADVFAMLVDLH
+2597 SDADVFAMLADLH
-2610 GNVEGAREAVSD
+2610 GNAEGARDAVSD
-2622 GVKPSRSAMKDM
+2622 GVLFSIYSD
-2634 DANIRRGRAAMN
+2634 DADKVARAADI
-2646 RALVE
+2646 LTGSPV
-2651 KADVRRAM
+2651 ADIESGLIKR
-2659 YRNDIGWI
+2659 DE
-2667 DFVWGSTGR
+2667 
-2676 VLPNGKTKGAMG
+2676 NGKVIANAREFIRKW
-2688 LAHVIESRMR
+2688 LAENRP
-2698 KDGMSRDEVVGML
+2698 DGIFRHPEV
-2711 IGRVV
+2711 
-2716 DTIARGEVL
+2716 GEVML
-2725 RTVEGGKTKRLE
+2725 TVRGVKNSLSHFSADIHVDALPAVPYVLE
-2737 VSLQGNIVQLVKSK
+2737 NSAVLEYSK
-2751 GSNTWVL
+2751 DKNGDN
-2758 TAFDGYQT
+2758 
-2766 VEQARG
+2766 VE
-2772 ATRSALRNT
+2772 NV
-2781 DPILSRDGMGASDT
+2781 IL
-2795 PNVRAKDESV
+2795 
-2805 NTADGTRFSRAEERS
+2805 
-2820 KSESLEKLR
+2820 
-2829 RAETIR
+2829 
-2835 ISGREIEAGDDLR
+2835 
-2848 QYRRRAMEYG
+2848 
-2858 KSLRGSYVNKDT
+2858 
-2870 GREISLGRA
+2870 
-2879 GITEVLHHDVSNPEH
+2879 
-2894 LQSIAAI
+2894 AA
-2901 PQIIEKSIYIDT
+2901 P
-2913 LPNEDKAKNPD
+2913 A
-2924 IQEYEYYVAGL
+2924 
-2935 NIGGTD
+2935 NIGGKRHYVVVRLRKDLKSGQKPQFYVVAAQLETD
-2941 YTVKAAIAVAT
+2941 AQRETALAVETRSSHDGHIA
-2952 TGDKYYDHKLTR
+2952 GGK
-2964 IEKGDLL
+2964 
-2971 EMTSRLSGAEISNQS
+2971 N
-2986 PLSDI
+2986 
-2991 DDKRLLQILQDKDAG
+2991 RLLNILHSALISVNQIKSAAGNTGTVDA
-3006 KGGIADFDTEAV
+3006 GIADFDTEAV

-3026 GASISHITGK
+3026 GAAIGHITGK
-3036 RSDLRNALKDRWDA
+3036 KSDLRNALKDRWDA

-3098 VVKEWGRLKKENAK
+3098 VVREWGRLKKADAK

-3150 DGKIEKAKAVIA
+3150 DGKIVKAKAVIA
-3162 SANARIARADAAY
+3162 SADARIARADAAY

-3190 AAEEEA
+3190 AAEEKA
-3196 GREIMADEADMR
+3196 GREILADEADMR

-3257 EVEAQKALEGLALLN
+3257 EVGAQKALEGLALLN

-3294 VHFGQVRDAIAE
+3294 AHFGQVRDALAE

-3346 KDADGNNVNVSRA
+3346 KDADGNSVNVSRA

-3411 MLDLDPAQ
+3411 MLDLDSAQ

-3424 DTLMQLYL
+3424 DTLTQLYL

-3500 FDQRQLQRV
+3500 FNQRQLQRV

-3574 ELLRASKQIGLRV
+3574 ELLRASKQIGLKV

-3663 AYRLAKQAGA
+3663 AYRLAKRAGA

-3830 LEGKK
+3830 LAGKK

-3889 TDGQVDKSGIMVKD
+3889 TDGQVDKSGITVKD

-3914 VGFRPSDLALK
+3914 AGFRSSDLALK

-3956 QDAAALRELRGVV
+3956 QDAAALRELRSVV

-3979 AIKSENIMAGVR
+3979 AIKSENIMSSVR

-4004 YLPEGRSD
+4004 YLSDKHSD

>member
-24 GLTQKEAR
+24 GFTQKDAWA
-32 EAADDTALTRGF
+32 AADDTALTRGF
-44 NNSMRSARMA
+44 KNSMRSARMA
-54 WNAFTGDDEEL
+54 WNDLTGDKEEL

-91 EAWDKGEGVGGGLS
+91 EAWEKGEGVGGGLS
-105 NVWGELKKD
+105 NVWEELKKD

-141 LVPLVTSTAGRAVG
+141 LVPLATTTVGGILGTLAGGNTAVG
-155 AIGGAFA
+155 AY
-162 GGLAGAGV
+162 AGAT
-170 GAIPGA
+170 
-176 VVGGHVGG
+176 
-184 LAGYALGNTLME
+184 LGNTLME

-265 ALEKMGVAA
+265 ALKKMGVAA
-274 ADKAVV
+274 ADKAAV
-280 AAAKGTPEFAALA
+280 AAAKGTPEFAAL

-299 GGLGGAARHTAAY
+299 GGLGGAARHAAAF

-352 EFVGTKAYAAMT
+352 EFVGTKAYAAIS
-364 DPLKL
+364 DPLRL

-400 ALRAAVEAALD
+400 ALGAAVEAALD

-439 TKQKEAEQFFSSP
+439 TKQKEAEQFFNSP
-452 ADSNTPHTEEL
+452 ADGNTPHAEEL

-493 LARQYADIAAK
+493 LARQYADMAAK
-504 YRAKPSEAMGINP
+504 YRAKPSEAMGIDP
-517 DNGAISAAAALAVDS
+517 DDGAISAAAALAVDS
-532 GAAVPSAVSDDVE
+532 GAAVPSVVSDDVE
-545 APSVADDVLSER
+545 TPPVADDVLSGR

-572 VRSGGAPRGAA
+572 VRSGGAA
-583 SVASGGSA
+583 SVASGGAGRSA

-607 QYFDSLDTRGR
+607 QYFDGLDTRGR

-653 IEADYKAA
+653 IEADYQAA

-692 LNKESRRRFDALPEG
+692 LNKESRRRFDALPET

-732 MRGHYPEGL
+732 MRGHYPAGL
-741 AESVRA
+741 AESVRV

-773 RNNGWN
+773 RNNGWR

-815 ALPMEDKG
+815 ALPTEDKG

-839 GRGLTPDKG
+839 GRGLTPDTG

-855 LQVAPEADV
+855 LQGLPESAAVASGNAPTHRQNLQVRAHAEGA

-875 ETDGGKGAP
+875 ETDGGKRAP
-884 IAGKRPDTVLPV
+884 VAGKRPDTVLPV
-896 LNPQVTE
+896 LNPQVAE

-964 GKGGMLKDFA
+964 GKGGMLEEFA

-986 FDGRRYLKGKE
+986 FDSRRYLKGKE

-1031 ARSRDAAADGKS
+1031 ARSRDAAASAGKS
-1043 AGKAQSARAKDAPV
+1043 AGKAQSARAKDTPV
-1057 AAKNAADEKPSS
+1057 AGKAAVAKNAANEKPSS
-1069 DKAAESEAVVK
+1069 DKAAKPETLVK
-1080 TALDNPEEAQRK
+1080 TALDNPQEARRK
-1092 ARVLQGEPVYTVK
+1092 ARVLQGKPVYTVK

-1120 VALFDKAGNK
+1120 VALFDKAGGK

-1135 IGEVALTAKSVK
+1135 AGEILLNERSVR
-1147 DSLAH
+1147 DSIAH
-1152 GISPEKASAFEA
+1152 GMNPFKAEAFAAIPDVISQGVVIHEGVNPENGTR
-1164 VPYVVEKG
+1164 YV
-1172 AVIVRTRH
+1172 
-1180 GRVSSYFISA
+1180 YISA
-1190 PVEIEGKQDIVTVL
+1190 PVEIEGKDDVVTL
-1204 VHHDVNKKRMY
+1204 LARNTGNGSQMY
-1215 LHSVTTKEN
+1215 LHSVATKESILN
-1224 LLKTALAGYDGDST
+1224 ASDTETAEISRETGKVNSGY
-1238 ADAEASEPRG
+1238 
-1248 KLYSGDIASVLK
+1248 IASVLK
-1260 KLLEYKTQGG
+1260 KLLKYKTQGG
-1270 KTEDTPSEG
+1270 KTENTPSEG
-1279 ARFSLDESPDSAFA
+1279 LRFSIRFSLDESPDSAFA
-1293 RAVDDVVG
+1293 RAVDDVTG
-1301 GKVSRGFVKMGTTP
+1301 GKVPAGFISLGTTP
-1315 DVLKMLG
+1315 DVWKLVG
-1322 LPDVKI
+1322 LPDGKV
-1328 RISAKTIEKVMG
+1328 RISGGVIDKAMNGKHAVT
-1340 EYLGIAKG
+1340 A
-1348 AHSHIHNLTPEAV
+1348 EAL
-1361 KQLPGQIN
+1361 KDLPRHLNSPI
-1369 NPVAVF
+1369 AVF
-1375 KSSTV
+1375 KSSASSSNPD
-1380 RGGYVVLTELTEA
+1380 GYVVLTELVERE
-1393 DKQTGKDKPVVAALH
+1393 KGKDKPIIAALN
-1408 LKTDKGGIEVID
+1408 LGRAKNGLELLDI
-1420 VASSYGRSDSQ
+1420 SSVYGRNNGQ
-1431 LSRAFNQDLLYL
+1431 LTRAFNQDLLYL
-1443 DKTKARNLNT
+1443 DKAKGRHFLTTRP
-1453 ERLQLPWD
+1453 LQLHWD
-1461 FTSDF
+1461 ITSDAD
-1466 ELYERNIKTDSDLVQ
+1466 LVGRNIKTDSDLAQ
-1481 YLKAEK
+1481 YSSA
-1487 QGKFDKKQENA
+1487 KKQVSVDKA
-1498 KQHAESIKKR
+1498 QRMARQHAESIKKR
-1508 LAESIGGLAEQVDVA
+1508 LAESIGRLAEQVDVA

-1577 AAEGFAKYRE
+1577 AADGFAKYRA

-1690 FAMLVDLHGNKAAK
+1690 FAMLADLHGNA
-1704 SKAVVKTAL
+1704 
-1713 DDAKEAERK
+1713 
-1722 ARVLQGEP
+1722 
-1730 VYTVKERQAP
+1730 
-1740 QGFKALREWAAALFE
+1740 
-1755 KAGGKA
+1755 
-1761 VNPEA
+1761 
-1766 GEILLNERSV
+1766 
-1776 RDSIAH
+1776 
-1782 GMNPFKAE
+1782 
-1790 AFAAIPDVISQ
+1790 
-1801 GVVIHEGV
+1801 
-1809 NPENGTRY
+1809 
-1817 VYISAPVEIGGK
+1817 
-1829 DDVVTLLA
+1829 
-1837 RNTGNGSQMYLHSVA
+1837 
-1852 TKESILNASDT
+1852 
-1863 ETAEISRET
+1863 
-1872 GKVNSGYIASVL
+1872 
-1884 KKLLEYKTETG
+1884 
-1895 KGVSVGKKQQ
+1895 
-1905 KRQAESEAGSVPSEA
+1905 
-1920 QPKSGKDYFG
+1920 
-1930 LSLYESGQDYKGIS
+1930 
-1944 EAHYRKF
+1944 
-1951 VAELSKLDGW
+1951 
-1961 RVNNRKYGRLEFRV
+1961 
-1975 DGEEVVFL
+1975 
-1983 RRLESLYS
+1983 
-1991 EHAVIGFS
+1991 
-1999 VYNSRLV
+1999 
-2006 EKKFDEIEFVFNP
+2006 
-2019 SEPPKE
+2019 
-2025 TAERL
+2025 
-2030 NRFIRSIYPVSEAS
+2030 
-2044 VQVESNPESEADT
+2044 
-2057 HRTPE
+2057 
-2062 SVRAFSVT
+2062 
-2070 LPKLQQKRAV
+2070 
-2080 EHLTADALLDGGAKY
+2080 
-2095 PQLNGRTT
+2095 
-2103 KAGQVEKTLSAGFV
+2103 
-2117 PYEEIREQT
+2117 
-2126 ARMGKERDKMFFKL
+2126 
-2140 HREAYG
+2140 
-2146 EDSSFDYDNSDDAEL
+2146 
-2161 KAQTDEAL
+2161 
-2169 REKHPP
+2169 
-2175 KTVYLM
+2175 
-2181 KHKQSGDALPITKTQ
+2181 
-2196 FDYAVYLEN
+2196 
-2205 MPSEGLRFSRSEQTK
+2205 
-2220 SAFENRIDALF
+2220 
-2231 GGAKANL
+2231 
-2238 KGVRVL
+2238 
-2244 DKSDLLDMLGYGGMP
+2244 
-2259 VELNESKVVLNRK
+2259 
-2272 NHPEMTAQQWKKVP
+2272 
-2286 EWLDNPVAV
+2286 
-2295 LKSKTHDKR
+2295 
-2304 LVFVPDELIDG
+2304 
-2315 APVYLVVEPNSR
+2315 
-2327 GLDIHVLVNGY
+2327 
-2338 AKDGNPQQTF
+2338 
-2348 RDIWRDLANGNT
+2348 
-2360 EFVDSKKAR
+2360 
-2369 ELLGRSGLQLPRL
+2369 
-2382 PSLNTSRK
+2382 
-2390 KILTEKNLQGYRK
+2390 
-2403 SEKTDTGQQHAE
+2403 
-2415 SIKKRLAESIGGLAE
+2415 
-2430 QVDVAAVSETAPD
+2430 
-2443 KAQMLLSE
+2443 
-2451 RVEGWFDGRTGKITL
+2451 
-2466 VAENL
+2466 
-2471 TPERAVWVA
+2471 
-2480 WHELGHRGFAAE
+2480 
-2492 GFAKY
+2492 
-2497 REELERADGN
+2497 
-2507 SLIRRIADAVQEER
+2507 
-2521 EGTGDAAASVR
+2521 
-2532 SAAVEEAV
+2532 
-2540 VELYAAQRTGDWSG
+2540 
-2554 IENRY
+2554 
-2559 GVKVGNGLKRGI
+2559 
-2571 AGVLARIGAVLRRVL
+2571 
-2586 QRLTGKADGAM
+2586 
-2597 SDADVFAMLVDLH
+2597 
-2610 GNVEGAREAVSD
+2610 EGARDAVSD
-2622 GVKPSRSAMKDM
+2622 GVLFSIYSD
-2634 DANIRRGRAAMN
+2634 DADKVARAADI
-2646 RALVE
+2646 LTGSPV
-2651 KADVRRAM
+2651 ADIESGLIKR
-2659 YRNDIGWI
+2659 DE
-2667 DFVWGSTGR
+2667 
-2676 VLPNGKTKGAMG
+2676 NGKVITNAREFIRKW
-2688 LAHVIESRMR
+2688 LAENRP
-2698 KDGMSRDEVVGML
+2698 DGIFRHPEV
-2711 IGRVV
+2711 
-2716 DTIARGEVL
+2716 GEVML
-2725 RTVEGGKTKRLE
+2725 TVRGVKNSLSHFSADIHVDALPAVPYVLE
-2737 VSLQGNIVQLVKSK
+2737 NSAVLEYSK
-2751 GSNTWVL
+2751 DKNGDN
-2758 TAFDGYQT
+2758 
-2766 VEQARG
+2766 VE
-2772 ATRSALRNT
+2772 NV
-2781 DPILSRDGMGASDT
+2781 IL
-2795 PNVRAKDESV
+2795 
-2805 NTADGTRFSRAEERS
+2805 
-2820 KSESLEKLR
+2820 
-2829 RAETIR
+2829 
-2835 ISGREIEAGDDLR
+2835 
-2848 QYRRRAMEYG
+2848 
-2858 KSLRGSYVNKDT
+2858 
-2870 GREISLGRA
+2870 
-2879 GITEVLHHDVSNPEH
+2879 
-2894 LQSIAAI
+2894 AA
-2901 PQIIEKSIYIDT
+2901 P
-2913 LPNEDKAKNPD
+2913 A
-2924 IQEYEYYVAGL
+2924 
-2935 NIGGTD
+2935 NIGGKRHYVVVRLRKDLKSGQKPQFYVVAAQLETD
-2941 YTVKAAIAVAT
+2941 AQRETALAVETRSSHDGHIA
-2952 TGDKYYDHKLTR
+2952 GGK
-2964 IEKGDLL
+2964 
-2971 EMTSRLSGAEISNQS
+2971 N
-2986 PLSDI
+2986 
-2991 DDKRLLQILQDKDAG
+2991 RLLNILHSALISVNQIKSAAGNTGTVDA
-3006 KGGIADFDTEAV
+3006 GIADFDTEAV

-3026 GASISHITGK
+3026 GAAIGHITGK
-3036 RSDLRNALKDRWDA
+3036 KSDLRNALKDRWDA

-3063 IEDIYGGDLD
+3063 IEDIYGGSLD

-3098 VVKEWGRLKKENAK
+3098 VVREWGRLKKADAK

-3150 DGKIEKAKAVIA
+3150 DGKIVKARAVIA
-3162 SANARIARADAAY
+3162 SADARIARSDAAY
-3175 NKASEAAKKAQSALL
+3175 DKASEAAKKAQSALL
-3190 AAEEEA
+3190 AAEEKA
-3196 GREIMADEADMR
+3196 GREILADEADMR

-3257 EVEAQKALEGLALLN
+3257 EVGAQKALEGLALLN

-3283 RVYRKARDDYR
+3283 KVYRKARDDYR
-3294 VHFGQVRDAIAE
+3294 AHFGQVRDALAE

-3315 EIVRRLKERFD
+3315 ETVRRLKERFD

-3346 KDADGNNVNVSRA
+3346 KDADGNSVNVSRA

-3411 MLDLDPAQ
+3411 MLDLDSAQ
-3419 QAQLN
+3419 RAQLN
-3424 DTLMQLYL
+3424 DTLTQLYL

-3495 KYEEG
+3495 KYVEG
-3500 FDQRQLQRV
+3500 FNQRQLQRV

-3574 ELLRASKQIGLRV
+3574 ELLRASKQIGLKV

-3663 AYRLAKQAGA
+3663 AYRLAKRAGA

-3788 LADTFGDKA
+3788 LADAFGDKA
-3797 GEVMAKGFSR
+3797 GEVLAKGFSR

-3821 LIFPDIQDG
+3821 LVFPDIQDG
-3830 LEGKK
+3830 LAGKK

-3889 TDGQVDKSGIMVKD
+3889 TDGQVDKSGITVKD

-3914 VGFRPSDLALK
+3914 AGFRSSDLALK

-3956 QDAAALRELRGVV
+3956 QDAAALRELRSVV

-3979 AIKSENIMAGVR
+3979 AIKSENIMSSVR

-4004 YLPEGRSD
+4004 YLSDKHSD

>member
-1 MSDLVRYDPLE
+1 M
-12 HGQLVGGLKKYR
+12 
-24 GLTQKEAR
+24 
-32 EAADDTALTRGF
+32 
-44 NNSMRSARMA
+44 
-54 WNAFTGDDEEL
+54 
-65 GQLKAEDMDYR
+65 
-76 KIQEGRKS
+76 
-84 QARRELG
+84 
-91 EAWDKGEGVGGGLS
+91 
-105 NVWGELKKD
+105 
-114 WREKGLDGVLEDV
+114 
-127 GEMGGA
+127 
-133 TLEQAPNA
+133 
-141 LVPLVTSTAGRAVG
+141 
-155 AIGGAFA
+155 
-162 GGLAGAGV
+162 
-170 GAIPGA
+170 
-176 VVGGHVGG
+176 
-184 LAGYALGNTLME
+184 
-196 YGEQLDRAAEAAG
+196 
-209 VDPTDKDAMMAFIDR
+209 
-224 GAPGALKNA
+224 
-233 AVKGAVV
+233 
-240 GAVDMAT
+240 
-247 MKLGGSILNMG
+247 
-258 KKAAEKA
+258 
-265 ALEKMGVAA
+265 
-274 ADKAVV
+274 
-280 AAAKGTPEFAALA
+280 
-293 AKESAK
+293 
-299 GGLGGAARHTAAY
+299 
-312 ALEPASEFAG
+312 
-322 EYLGTGLANGEWDEK
+322 
-337 GAALEAFSSLGHSAV
+337 
-352 EFVGTKAYAAMT
+352 
-364 DPLKL
+364 
-369 SAEQKAD
+369 
-376 ALADAKG
+376 
-383 NIEGNR
+383 
-389 KAGKLTPEEAQ
+389 
-400 ALRAAVEAALD
+400 
-411 GGVEQGGA
+411 
-419 GFDTA
+419 
-424 HHDQLYLTLQQFVDR
+424 
-439 TKQKEAEQFFSSP
+439 
-452 ADSNTPHTEEL
+452 
-463 AREMEKQPDVSGIPS
+463 
-478 EDEAEFLNT
+478 
-487 GVMSDG
+487 
-493 LARQYADIAAK
+493 
-504 YRAKPSEAMGINP
+504 
-517 DNGAISAAAALAVDS
+517 
-532 GAAVPSAVSDDVE
+532 
-545 APSVADDVLSER
+545 
-557 SADADRGGVSSAYGN
+557 
-572 VRSGGAPRGAA
+572 
-583 SVASGGSA
+583 
-591 AAASGGIARV
+591 
-601 APLPAG
+601 
-607 QYFDSLDTRGR
+607 
-618 KALAK
+618 
-623 EAGFDIKGVADFGQ
+623 
-637 IAEPVRQ
+637 
-644 KIEEAYHAR
+644 
-653 IEADYKAA
+653 
-661 SEAKQGYLPPP
+661 
-672 VRMADAVPVPKKGFS
+672 
-687 VPADA
+687 
-692 LNKESRRRFDALPEG
+692 
-707 VRRHAQTVAD
+707 
-717 YTADGIMRQEAGMAD
+717 
-732 MRGHYPEGL
+732 
-741 AESVRA
+741 
-747 VRAYRAEH
+747 
-755 PESADVL
+755 
-762 DRLNRAVYGYR
+762 
-773 RNNGWN
+773 
-779 VPLLSREG
+779 
-787 ERLQGVRTALPDDGA
+787 
-802 SEAVVGG
+802 
-809 GRGLPR
+809 
-815 ALPMEDKG
+815 
-823 LAQDVR
+823 
-829 QDVRQGLTQG
+829 
-839 GRGLTPDKG
+839 
-848 ADANAAA
+848 
-855 LQVAPEADV
+855 
-864 APGLSASENLA
+864 
-875 ETDGGKGAP
+875 
-884 IAGKRPDTVLPV
+884 
-896 LNPQVTE
+896 LNPQVAE

-964 GKGGMLKDFA
+964 GKGGMLEEFA

-986 FDGRRYLKGKE
+986 FDSRRYLKGRE

-1031 ARSRDAAADGKS
+1031 ARSRDAAASAGKS
-1043 AGKAQSARAKDAPV
+1043 AGKAQSARAKDTPV
-1057 AAKNAADEKPSS
+1057 AGKAAVAKNAANEKPSS
-1069 DKAAESEAVVK
+1069 DKAAKPETLVK
-1080 TALDNPEEAQRK
+1080 TALDNPQEARRK

-1260 KLLEYKTQGG
+1260 KLLEYKT
-1270 KTEDTPSEG
+1270 
-1279 ARFSLDESPDSAFA
+1279 
-1293 RAVDDVVG
+1293 
-1301 GKVSRGFVKMGTTP
+1301 
-1315 DVLKMLG
+1315 
-1322 LPDVKI
+1322 
-1328 RISAKTIEKVMG
+1328 
-1340 EYLGIAKG
+1340 
-1348 AHSHIHNLTPEAV
+1348 
-1361 KQLPGQIN
+1361 
-1369 NPVAVF
+1369 
-1375 KSSTV
+1375 
-1380 RGGYVVLTELTEA
+1380 
-1393 DKQTGKDKPVVAALH
+1393 
-1408 LKTDKGGIEVID
+1408 
-1420 VASSYGRSDSQ
+1420 
-1431 LSRAFNQDLLYL
+1431 
-1443 DKTKARNLNT
+1443 
-1453 ERLQLPWD
+1453 
-1461 FTSDF
+1461 
-1466 ELYERNIKTDSDLVQ
+1466 
-1481 YLKAEK
+1481 
-1487 QGKFDKKQENA
+1487 
-1498 KQHAESIKKR
+1498 
-1508 LAESIGGLAEQVDVA
+1508 
-1523 AVSETA
+1523 
-1529 PDKAQMLLSERVEGW
+1529 
-1544 FDGRTGKITLV
+1544 
-1555 AENLTPERAVWVAWH
+1555 
-1570 ELGHRGF
+1570 
-1577 AAEGFAKYRE
+1577 
-1587 ELERADGNSLI
+1587 
-1598 RRIADAVQE
+1598 
-1607 EREGTGDAAASVRS
+1607 
-1621 AAVEEAVVEL
+1621 
-1631 YAAQRTGDWS
+1631 
-1641 GIENRYGVKVGNGL
+1641 
-1655 KRGIAG
+1655 
-1661 VLARIGAVLRRVLQ
+1661 
-1675 RLTGKADGAM
+1675 
-1685 SDADV
+1685 
-1690 FAMLVDLHGNKAAK
+1690 
-1704 SKAVVKTAL
+1704 
-1713 DDAKEAERK
+1713 
-1722 ARVLQGEP
+1722 
-1730 VYTVKERQAP
+1730 
-1740 QGFKALREWAAALFE
+1740 
-1755 KAGGKA
+1755 
-1761 VNPEA
+1761 
-1766 GEILLNERSV
+1766 
-1776 RDSIAH
+1776 
-1782 GMNPFKAE
+1782 
-1790 AFAAIPDVISQ
+1790 
-1801 GVVIHEGV
+1801 
-1809 NPENGTRY
+1809 
-1817 VYISAPVEIGGK
+1817 
-1829 DDVVTLLA
+1829 
-1837 RNTGNGSQMYLHSVA
+1837 
-1852 TKESILNASDT
+1852 
-1863 ETAEISRET
+1863 
-1872 GKVNSGYIASVL
+1872 
-1884 KKLLEYKTETG
+1884 ETG

-1961 RVNNRKYGRLEFRV
+1961 RVNNRKYGKLEFRV

-2030 NRFIRSIYPVSEAS
+2030 NRFIRSIYPVSESS

-2146 EDSSFDYDNSDDAEL
+2146 ENSSFDYDNSDDAKL

-2415 SIKKRLAESIGGLAE
+2415 SIKKRLAESIGRLAE

-2480 WHELGHRGFAAE
+2480 WHELGHRGFAAD

-2497 REELERADGN
+2497 RAELERADGN

-2586 QRLTGKADGAM
+2586 QRLAGKADGAM
-2597 SDADVFAMLVDLH
+2597 SDADVFAMLADLH
-2610 GNVEGAREAVSD
+2610 GNAEGARDAVSD
-2622 GVKPSRSAMKDM
+2622 GVLFSIYSD
-2634 DANIRRGRAAMN
+2634 DADKVARAADI
-2646 RALVE
+2646 LTGSPV
-2651 KADVRRAM
+2651 ADIESGLIKR
-2659 YRNDIGWI
+2659 DE
-2667 DFVWGSTGR
+2667 
-2676 VLPNGKTKGAMG
+2676 NGKVIANAREFIRKW
-2688 LAHVIESRMR
+2688 LAENRP
-2698 KDGMSRDEVVGML
+2698 DGIFRHPEV
-2711 IGRVV
+2711 
-2716 DTIARGEVL
+2716 GEVML
-2725 RTVEGGKTKRLE
+2725 TVRGVKNSLSHFSADIHVDALPAVPYVLE
-2737 VSLQGNIVQLVKSK
+2737 NSAVLEYSK
-2751 GSNTWVL
+2751 DKNGDN
-2758 TAFDGYQT
+2758 
-2766 VEQARG
+2766 VE
-2772 ATRSALRNT
+2772 NV
-2781 DPILSRDGMGASDT
+2781 IL
-2795 PNVRAKDESV
+2795 
-2805 NTADGTRFSRAEERS
+2805 
-2820 KSESLEKLR
+2820 
-2829 RAETIR
+2829 
-2835 ISGREIEAGDDLR
+2835 
-2848 QYRRRAMEYG
+2848 
-2858 KSLRGSYVNKDT
+2858 
-2870 GREISLGRA
+2870 
-2879 GITEVLHHDVSNPEH
+2879 
-2894 LQSIAAI
+2894 AA
-2901 PQIIEKSIYIDT
+2901 P
-2913 LPNEDKAKNPD
+2913 A
-2924 IQEYEYYVAGL
+2924 
-2935 NIGGTD
+2935 NIGGKRHYVVVRLRKDLKSGQKPQFYVVAAQLETD
-2941 YTVKAAIAVAT
+2941 AQRETALAVETRSSHDGHIA
-2952 TGDKYYDHKLTR
+2952 GGK
-2964 IEKGDLL
+2964 
-2971 EMTSRLSGAEISNQS
+2971 N
-2986 PLSDI
+2986 
-2991 DDKRLLQILQDKDAG
+2991 RLLNILHSALISVNQIKSAAGNTGTVDA
-3006 KGGIADFDTEAV
+3006 GIADFDTEAV

-3026 GASISHITGK
+3026 GAAIGHITGK
-3036 RSDLRNALKDRWDA
+3036 KSDLRNALKDRWDA

-3063 IEDIYGGDLD
+3063 IEDIYGGSLD

-3098 VVKEWGRLKKENAK
+3098 VVREWGRLKKADAK

-3150 DGKIEKAKAVIA
+3150 DGKIVKARAVIA
-3162 SANARIARADAAY
+3162 SADARIARADAAY

-3190 AAEEEA
+3190 AAEEKA
-3196 GREIMADEADMR
+3196 GREILADEANMR

-3257 EVEAQKALEGLALLN
+3257 EVGAQKALEGLALLN

-3294 VHFGQVRDAIAE
+3294 AHFGQVRDALAE
-3306 RLARAGQDA
+3306 RLARAGQDV

-3346 KDADGNNVNVSRA
+3346 KDADGNSVNVSRA

-3419 QAQLN
+3419 QAELN
-3424 DTLMQLYL
+3424 DTLTQLYL

-3495 KYEEG
+3495 KYVEG
-3500 FDQRQLQRV
+3500 FNQRQLQRV

-3574 ELLRASKQIGLRV
+3574 ELLRASKQIGLKV

-3663 AYRLAKQAGA
+3663 AYRLAKRAGA

-3830 LEGKK
+3830 LAGKK

-3889 TDGQVDKSGIMVKD
+3889 TDGQVDKSGITVKD

-3914 VGFRPSDLALK
+3914 AGFRSSDLALK

-3956 QDAAALRELRGVV
+3956 QDAAALRELRSVV

-4004 YLPEGRSD
+4004 YLSDKHSD

>member
-24 GLTQKEAR
+24 GFTQKDAWA
-32 EAADDTALTRGF
+32 AADDTALTRGF
-44 NNSMRSARMA
+44 KNSMRSARMA
-54 WNAFTGDDEEL
+54 WNDLTGDKEEL

-91 EAWDKGEGVGGGLS
+91 EAWEKGEGVGGGLS
-105 NVWGELKKD
+105 NVWEELKKD

-141 LVPLVTSTAGRAVG
+141 LVPLATTTVGGILGTLAGGNTAVG
-155 AIGGAFA
+155 AY
-162 GGLAGAGV
+162 AGAT
-170 GAIPGA
+170 
-176 VVGGHVGG
+176 
-184 LAGYALGNTLME
+184 LGNTLME

-265 ALEKMGVAA
+265 ALKKMGVAA
-274 ADKAVV
+274 ADKAAV
-280 AAAKGTPEFAALA
+280 AAAKGTPEFAAL

-299 GGLGGAARHTAAY
+299 GGLGGAARHAAAF

-352 EFVGTKAYAAMT
+352 EFVGTKAYAAIS
-364 DPLKL
+364 DPLRL

-400 ALRAAVEAALD
+400 ALGAAVEAALD

-439 TKQKEAEQFFSSP
+439 TKQKEAEQFFNSP
-452 ADSNTPHTEEL
+452 ADGNTPHAEEL

-493 LARQYADIAAK
+493 LARQYADMAAK
-504 YRAKPSEAMGINP
+504 YRAKPSEAMGIDP
-517 DNGAISAAAALAVDS
+517 DDGAISAAAALAVDS
-532 GAAVPSAVSDDVE
+532 GAAVPSVPSDDVE
-545 APSVADDVLSER
+545 TPTVADDVLSGR

-572 VRSGGAPRGAA
+572 VRSGGAA
-583 SVASGGSA
+583 SVASGGAGRSA

-607 QYFDSLDTRGR
+607 QYFDGLDTRGR

-653 IEADYKAA
+653 IEADYQAA

-692 LNKESRRRFDALPEG
+692 LNKESRRRFDALPET

-732 MRGHYPEGL
+732 MRGHYPAGL
-741 AESVRA
+741 AESVRV

-773 RNNGWN
+773 RNNGWR

-815 ALPMEDKG
+815 ALPTEDKG

-839 GRGLTPDKG
+839 GRGLTPDTG

-855 LQVAPEADV
+855 LQGLPESAAVASGNAPTHRQNLQVRAHAEGA

-875 ETDGGKGAP
+875 ETDGGKRAP
-884 IAGKRPDTVLPV
+884 VAGKRPDTVLPV
-896 LNPQVTE
+896 LNPQVAE

-951 KHIDA
+951 QHIDA

-964 GKGGMLKDFA
+964 GKGGMLEEFA

-986 FDGRRYLKGKE
+986 FDSRRYLKGKE

-1031 ARSRDAAADGKS
+1031 ARSRDAAASAGKS
-1043 AGKAQSARAKDAPV
+1043 AGKAQSARAKDTPV
-1057 AAKNAADEKPSS
+1057 AGKAAVAKNAANEKPSS
-1069 DKAAESEAVVK
+1069 DKAAKPETLVK
-1080 TALDNPEEAQRK
+1080 TALDNPQEARRK

-1105 ERTAPRENKALREWA
+1105 ERTAPGENKALREWA
-1120 VALFDKAGNK
+1120 VALFD
-1130 AVNPE
+1130 
-1135 IGEVALTAKSVK
+1135 
-1147 DSLAH
+1147 
-1152 GISPEKASAFEA
+1152 
-1164 VPYVVEKG
+1164 
-1172 AVIVRTRH
+1172 
-1180 GRVSSYFISA
+1180 
-1190 PVEIEGKQDIVTVL
+1190 
-1204 VHHDVNKKRMY
+1204 
-1215 LHSVTTKEN
+1215 
-1224 LLKTALAGYDGDST
+1224 
-1238 ADAEASEPRG
+1238 
-1248 KLYSGDIASVLK
+1248 
-1260 KLLEYKTQGG
+1260 
-1270 KTEDTPSEG
+1270 
-1279 ARFSLDESPDSAFA
+1279 
-1293 RAVDDVVG
+1293 
-1301 GKVSRGFVKMGTTP
+1301 
-1315 DVLKMLG
+1315 
-1322 LPDVKI
+1322 
-1328 RISAKTIEKVMG
+1328 
-1340 EYLGIAKG
+1340 
-1348 AHSHIHNLTPEAV
+1348 
-1361 KQLPGQIN
+1361 
-1369 NPVAVF
+1369 
-1375 KSSTV
+1375 
-1380 RGGYVVLTELTEA
+1380 
-1393 DKQTGKDKPVVAALH
+1393 
-1408 LKTDKGGIEVID
+1408 
-1420 VASSYGRSDSQ
+1420 
-1431 LSRAFNQDLLYL
+1431 
-1443 DKTKARNLNT
+1443 
-1453 ERLQLPWD
+1453 
-1461 FTSDF
+1461 
-1466 ELYERNIKTDSDLVQ
+1466 
-1481 YLKAEK
+1481 
-1487 QGKFDKKQENA
+1487 
-1498 KQHAESIKKR
+1498 
-1508 LAESIGGLAEQVDVA
+1508 
-1523 AVSETA
+1523 
-1529 PDKAQMLLSERVEGW
+1529 
-1544 FDGRTGKITLV
+1544 
-1555 AENLTPERAVWVAWH
+1555 
-1570 ELGHRGF
+1570 
-1577 AAEGFAKYRE
+1577 
-1587 ELERADGNSLI
+1587 
-1598 RRIADAVQE
+1598 
-1607 EREGTGDAAASVRS
+1607 
-1621 AAVEEAVVEL
+1621 
-1631 YAAQRTGDWS
+1631 
-1641 GIENRYGVKVGNGL
+1641 
-1655 KRGIAG
+1655 
-1661 VLARIGAVLRRVLQ
+1661 
-1675 RLTGKADGAM
+1675 
-1685 SDADV
+1685 
-1690 FAMLVDLHGNKAAK
+1690 
-1704 SKAVVKTAL
+1704 
-1713 DDAKEAERK
+1713 
-1722 ARVLQGEP
+1722 
-1730 VYTVKERQAP
+1730 
-1740 QGFKALREWAAALFE
+1740 

-1817 VYISAPVEIGGK
+1817 VYISAPVEIEGK

-1884 KKLLEYKTETG
+1884 KKLLKYKTQGG
-1895 KGVSVGKKQQ
+1895 KT
-1905 KRQAESEAGSVPSEA
+1905 E
-1920 QPKSGKDYFG
+1920 
-1930 LSLYESGQDYKGIS
+1930 
-1944 EAHYRKF
+1944 
-1951 VAELSKLDGW
+1951 
-1961 RVNNRKYGRLEFRV
+1961 
-1975 DGEEVVFL
+1975 
-1983 RRLESLYS
+1983 
-1991 EHAVIGFS
+1991 
-1999 VYNSRLV
+1999 
-2006 EKKFDEIEFVFNP
+2006 
-2019 SEPPKE
+2019 
-2025 TAERL
+2025 
-2030 NRFIRSIYPVSEAS
+2030 
-2044 VQVESNPESEADT
+2044 DT
-2057 HRTPE
+2057 
-2062 SVRAFSVT
+2062 
-2070 LPKLQQKRAV
+2070 
-2080 EHLTADALLDGGAKY
+2080 
-2095 PQLNGRTT
+2095 
-2103 KAGQVEKTLSAGFV
+2103 
-2117 PYEEIREQT
+2117 
-2126 ARMGKERDKMFFKL
+2126 
-2140 HREAYG
+2140 
-2146 EDSSFDYDNSDDAEL
+2146 
-2161 KAQTDEAL
+2161 
-2169 REKHPP
+2169 
-2175 KTVYLM
+2175 
-2181 KHKQSGDALPITKTQ
+2181 
-2196 FDYAVYLEN
+2196 
-2205 MPSEGLRFSRSEQTK
+2205 PSEGLRFSRSEQTK

-2286 EWLDNPVAV
+2286 KWLDNPVAV

-2415 SIKKRLAESIGGLAE
+2415 SIKKRLAESIGRLAE

-2480 WHELGHRGFAAE
+2480 WHELGHRGFAAD

-2497 REELERADGN
+2497 RAELERADGN

-2586 QRLTGKADGAM
+2586 QRLAGKADGAM
-2597 SDADVFAMLVDLH
+2597 SDADVFAMLADLH
-2610 GNVEGAREAVSD
+2610 GNAERARDASSD
-2622 GVKPSRSAMKDM
+2622 GVKPSRSAMKDT

-2667 DFVWGSTGR
+2667 DFVWGGTGR

-2698 KDGMSRDEVVGML
+2698 KDGMGRDEVVGML
-2711 IGRVV
+2711 TNDIVEA
-2716 DTIARGEVL
+2716 IARGKVYKHVVNGNSERLQL
-2725 RTVEGGKTKRLE
+2725 RHNGYEANLIKNA
-2737 VSLQGNIVQLVKSK
+2737 GNNAWLITGYELYQNGADGV
-2751 GSNTWVL
+2751 G
-2758 TAFDGYQT
+2758 FDT
-2766 VEQARG
+2766 SAATHTTPTPAR
-2772 ATRSALRNT
+2772 
-2781 DPILSRDGMGASDT
+2781 RDVGASDT

-2805 NTADGTRFSRAEERS
+2805 NTADGTRNSRAAERS

-2971 EMTSRLSGAEISNQS
+2971 EMTSRLSSAEISNQS

-3026 GASISHITGK
+3026 GAAIGHITGK
-3036 RSDLRNALKDRWDA
+3036 KSDLRNALKDRWDA

-3098 VVKEWGRLKKENAK
+3098 VVREWGRLKKADAK

-3150 DGKIEKAKAVIA
+3150 DGKIVKARAVIA
-3162 SANARIARADAAY
+3162 SADARIARADAAY

-3190 AAEEEA
+3190 AAEEKA
-3196 GREIMADEADMR
+3196 GREILADEADMR

-3257 EVEAQKALEGLALLN
+3257 EVGAQKALEGLALLN

-3294 VHFGQVRDAIAE
+3294 AHFGQVRDALAE
-3306 RLARAGQDA
+3306 RLARSGQDA

-3346 KDADGNNVNVSRA
+3346 KDADGNSVNVSRA

-3424 DTLMQLYL
+3424 DTLTQLYL

-3439 WAKHGIHRKGVPGFS
+3439 WAKHGIHRKGVPGFG

-3495 KYEEG
+3495 KYVEG
-3500 FDQRQLQRV
+3500 FNQRQLQRV

-3541 GMSPASAIVNLSQT
+3541 GMSPALAIVNLSQT

-3574 ELLRASKQIGLRV
+3574 ELLRASKQIGLKV

-3648 FHHAEKF
+3648 FHHTEKF

-3663 AYRLAKQAGA
+3663 AYRLAKRAGA
-3673 DSEAAFEQ
+3673 DSDTAFEQ

-3830 LEGKK
+3830 LAGKK

-3889 TDGQVDKSGIMVKD
+3889 TDGQVDKSGITVKD

-3914 VGFRPSDLALK
+3914 AGFRSSDLALK

-3979 AIKSENIMAGVR
+3979 AIKSENIMSSVR

-4004 YLPEGRSD
+4004 YLSDKHSD

>member
-1 MSDLVRYDPLE
+1 MRAEREDE
-12 HGQLVGGLKKYR
+12 
-24 GLTQKEAR
+24 GLTQ
-32 EAADDTALTRGF
+32 
-44 NNSMRSARMA
+44 
-54 WNAFTGDDEEL
+54 
-65 GQLKAEDMDYR
+65 
-76 KIQEGRKS
+76 
-84 QARRELG
+84 
-91 EAWDKGEGVGGGLS
+91 
-105 NVWGELKKD
+105 
-114 WREKGLDGVLEDV
+114 
-127 GEMGGA
+127 
-133 TLEQAPNA
+133 
-141 LVPLVTSTAGRAVG
+141 
-155 AIGGAFA
+155 
-162 GGLAGAGV
+162 
-170 GAIPGA
+170 
-176 VVGGHVGG
+176 
-184 LAGYALGNTLME
+184 
-196 YGEQLDRAAEAAG
+196 
-209 VDPTDKDAMMAFIDR
+209 
-224 GAPGALKNA
+224 
-233 AVKGAVV
+233 
-240 GAVDMAT
+240 
-247 MKLGGSILNMG
+247 
-258 KKAAEKA
+258 
-265 ALEKMGVAA
+265 
-274 ADKAVV
+274 
-280 AAAKGTPEFAALA
+280 
-293 AKESAK
+293 
-299 GGLGGAARHTAAY
+299 
-312 ALEPASEFAG
+312 
-322 EYLGTGLANGEWDEK
+322 
-337 GAALEAFSSLGHSAV
+337 
-352 EFVGTKAYAAMT
+352 
-364 DPLKL
+364 
-369 SAEQKAD
+369 
-376 ALADAKG
+376 
-383 NIEGNR
+383 
-389 KAGKLTPEEAQ
+389 
-400 ALRAAVEAALD
+400 
-411 GGVEQGGA
+411 
-419 GFDTA
+419 
-424 HHDQLYLTLQQFVDR
+424 
-439 TKQKEAEQFFSSP
+439 
-452 ADSNTPHTEEL
+452 
-463 AREMEKQPDVSGIPS
+463 
-478 EDEAEFLNT
+478 
-487 GVMSDG
+487 
-493 LARQYADIAAK
+493 
-504 YRAKPSEAMGINP
+504 
-517 DNGAISAAAALAVDS
+517 
-532 GAAVPSAVSDDVE
+532 
-545 APSVADDVLSER
+545 
-557 SADADRGGVSSAYGN
+557 
-572 VRSGGAPRGAA
+572 GAPR
-583 SVASGGSA
+583 
-591 AAASGGIARV
+591 
-601 APLPAG
+601 
-607 QYFDSLDTRGR
+607 
-618 KALAK
+618 
-623 EAGFDIKGVADFGQ
+623 
-637 IAEPVRQ
+637 
-644 KIEEAYHAR
+644 
-653 IEADYKAA
+653 
-661 SEAKQGYLPPP
+661 
-672 VRMADAVPVPKKGFS
+672 
-687 VPADA
+687 
-692 LNKESRRRFDALPEG
+692 
-707 VRRHAQTVAD
+707 
-717 YTADGIMRQEAGMAD
+717 D

-773 RNNGWN
+773 RNNGWS

-815 ALPMEDKG
+815 ALPTEDKG

-839 GRGLTPDKG
+839 GRGLTPDVG

-855 LQVAPEADV
+855 LQGLPASAAV
-864 APGLSASENLA
+864 APGNAPTHQQNLQVRARAEGAAPALPASENLA
-875 ETDGGKGAP
+875 ETDGGKRAP
-884 IAGKRPDTVLPV
+884 VAGKRPDTVLPV

-921 TRRLAADRRKLEK
+921 TRRLTADRRKLEK

-942 EYRFEHTNR
+942 EYRFEYTNR

-964 GKGGMLKDFA
+964 GKGGMLEEFA

-1043 AGKAQSARAKDAPV
+1043 AGKVQSARAKDAPV
-1057 AAKNAADEKPSS
+1057 AGKAAVAKNATTEKPPSDKVRNIEAGKSHFDGGKGKSAAAQGAADEMPSEKTGKAKP
-1069 DKAAESEAVVK
+1069 ETFVK
-1080 TALDNPEEAQRK
+1080 TALDNPEEARRK

-1135 IGEVALTAKSVK
+1135 IGEVALTERSVK
-1147 DSLAH
+1147 DSMAH
-1152 GISPEKASAFEA
+1152 GMNPGKAMAFEA
-1164 VPYVVEKG
+1164 VP
-1172 AVIVRTRH
+1172 AVIEQGVLVASAEH
-1180 GRVSSYFISA
+1180 GRMTSYFISA
-1190 PVEIEGKQDIVTVL
+1190 PVMIEGVENIVTVL
-1204 VHHDVNKKRMY
+1204 VRKDMNKKAMY
-1215 LHSVTTKEN
+1215 LHSVTAKEKVLN
-1224 LLKTALAGYDGDST
+1224 AAVNESA
-1238 ADAEASEPRG
+1238 ADTEVSEPHG
-1248 KLYSGDIASVLK
+1248 KLQSG
-1260 KLLEYKTQGG
+1260 
-1270 KTEDTPSEG
+1270 
-1279 ARFSLDESPDSAFA
+1279 
-1293 RAVDDVVG
+1293 
-1301 GKVSRGFVKMGTTP
+1301 
-1315 DVLKMLG
+1315 
-1322 LPDVKI
+1322 
-1328 RISAKTIEKVMG
+1328 
-1340 EYLGIAKG
+1340 
-1348 AHSHIHNLTPEAV
+1348 
-1361 KQLPGQIN
+1361 
-1369 NPVAVF
+1369 
-1375 KSSTV
+1375 
-1380 RGGYVVLTELTEA
+1380 
-1393 DKQTGKDKPVVAALH
+1393 
-1408 LKTDKGGIEVID
+1408 
-1420 VASSYGRSDSQ
+1420 
-1431 LSRAFNQDLLYL
+1431 
-1443 DKTKARNLNT
+1443 
-1453 ERLQLPWD
+1453 
-1461 FTSDF
+1461 
-1466 ELYERNIKTDSDLVQ
+1466 
-1481 YLKAEK
+1481 
-1487 QGKFDKKQENA
+1487 
-1498 KQHAESIKKR
+1498 
-1508 LAESIGGLAEQVDVA
+1508 
-1523 AVSETA
+1523 
-1529 PDKAQMLLSERVEGW
+1529 RV
-1544 FDGRTGKITLV
+1544 
-1555 AENLTPERAVWVAWH
+1555 
-1570 ELGHRGF
+1570 
-1577 AAEGFAKYRE
+1577 
-1587 ELERADGNSLI
+1587 
-1598 RRIADAVQE
+1598 
-1607 EREGTGDAAASVRS
+1607 
-1621 AAVEEAVVEL
+1621 
-1631 YAAQRTGDWS
+1631 
-1641 GIENRYGVKVGNGL
+1641 
-1655 KRGIAG
+1655 
-1661 VLARIGAVLRRVLQ
+1661 
-1675 RLTGKADGAM
+1675 
-1685 SDADV
+1685 
-1690 FAMLVDLHGNKAAK
+1690 
-1704 SKAVVKTAL
+1704 
-1713 DDAKEAERK
+1713 
-1722 ARVLQGEP
+1722 
-1730 VYTVKERQAP
+1730 
-1740 QGFKALREWAAALFE
+1740 
-1755 KAGGKA
+1755 
-1761 VNPEA
+1761 
-1766 GEILLNERSV
+1766 
-1776 RDSIAH
+1776 
-1782 GMNPFKAE
+1782 
-1790 AFAAIPDVISQ
+1790 
-1801 GVVIHEGV
+1801 
-1809 NPENGTRY
+1809 
-1817 VYISAPVEIGGK
+1817 
-1829 DDVVTLLA
+1829 
-1837 RNTGNGSQMYLHSVA
+1837 
-1852 TKESILNASDT
+1852 
-1863 ETAEISRET
+1863 
-1872 GKVNSGYIASVL
+1872 ASVL

-2205 MPSEGLRFSRSEQTK
+2205 MPSEGLRFS
-2220 SAFENRIDALF
+2220 
-2231 GGAKANL
+2231 
-2238 KGVRVL
+2238 
-2244 DKSDLLDMLGYGGMP
+2244 
-2259 VELNESKVVLNRK
+2259 LNESPDSAFARAVDDVTGGKVPAGFISLGTTPDVWKLVGLPDGKVRISGGVIDKAMNGKHAVTAEALKDLPRHLNSPIAVFKSSASSSNPDGYVVLTELVEREKGKDKPIIAALNLGRAK
-2272 NHPEMTAQQWKKVP
+2272 NG
-2286 EWLDNPVAV
+2286 L
-2295 LKSKTHDKR
+2295 
-2304 LVFVPDELIDG
+2304 EL
-2315 APVYLVVEPNSR
+2315 
-2327 GLDIHVLVNGY
+2327 LDISSVYGRSNGQLTRAFNQDLLYLDKAKGRHFLTTRPLQLHWDITSDADLVGRNI
-2338 AKDGNPQQTF
+2338 KTDS
-2348 RDIWRDLANGNT
+2348 DLAQYSSAKKQVP
-2360 EFVDSKKAR
+2360 VDKAQR
-2369 ELLGRSGLQLPRL
+2369 MAR
-2382 PSLNTSRK
+2382 
-2390 KILTEKNLQGYRK
+2390 
-2403 SEKTDTGQQHAE
+2403 QHAE
-2415 SIKKRLAESIGGLAE
+2415 SIKKRLAESIGRLAE

-2480 WHELGHRGFAAE
+2480 WHELGHRGFAAD

-2497 REELERADGN
+2497 RAELERADGN

-2540 VELYAAQRTGDWSG
+2540 AELYAAQRTGDWAG

-2559 GVKVGNGLKRGI
+2559 GVKAGNGLKRGI

-2586 QRLTGKADGAM
+2586 QRLAGKADGAM
-2597 SDADVFAMLVDLH
+2597 SDADVFAMLADLH
-2610 GNVEGAREAVSD
+2610 GNAEGARDAVSD
-2622 GVKPSRSAMKDM
+2622 GVLFSIYSDDADKVARAAEPVRFADSFDSVRKQLGEVAGRLLTNRITGMTATISRKTINKMLSGKAHNKSVSLRAHLMAAVNADRLFENAVEGWVEADKGGSADVAGVHKMFAPLKVDNEILLAKLTVKELREAQGNRVYSVEAIDVSGYENSHIPEM
-2634 DANIRRGRAAMN
+2634 TEAGIVSDTASHRLNVAALDSLIRRIKDFN
-2646 RALVE
+2646 R
-2651 KADVRRAM
+2651 K
-2659 YRNDIGWI
+2659 
-2667 DFVWGSTGR
+2667 
-2676 VLPNGKTKGAMG
+2676 
-2688 LAHVIESRMR
+2688 
-2698 KDGMSRDEVVGML
+2698 
-2711 IGRVV
+2711 
-2716 DTIARGEVL
+2716 
-2725 RTVEGGKTKRLE
+2725 
-2737 VSLQGNIVQLVKSK
+2737 
-2751 GSNTWVL
+2751 NT
-2758 TAFDGYQT
+2758 
-2766 VEQARG
+2766 
-2772 ATRSALRNT
+2772 S
-2781 DPILSRDGMGASDT
+2781 
-2795 PNVRAKDESV
+2795 
-2805 NTADGTRFSRAEERS
+2805 
-2820 KSESLEKLR
+2820 
-2829 RAETIR
+2829 
-2835 ISGREIEAGDDLR
+2835 
-2848 QYRRRAMEYG
+2848 
-2858 KSLRGSYVNKDT
+2858 
-2870 GREISLGRA
+2870 
-2879 GITEVLHHDVSNPEH
+2879 
-2894 LQSIAAI
+2894 
-2901 PQIIEKSIYIDT
+2901 
-2913 LPNEDKAKNPD
+2913 
-2924 IQEYEYYVAGL
+2924 
-2935 NIGGTD
+2935 
-2941 YTVKAAIAVAT
+2941 
-2952 TGDKYYDHKLTR
+2952 
-2964 IEKGDLL
+2964 
-2971 EMTSRLSGAEISNQS
+2971 
-2986 PLSDI
+2986 
-2991 DDKRLLQILQDKDAG
+2991 
-3006 KGGIADFDTEAV
+3006 GGIADFDTEAV

-3026 GASISHITGK
+3026 GAAISHITGK
-3036 RSDLRNALKDRWDA
+3036 KSDLRNALKDRWDA

-3098 VVKEWGRLKKENAK
+3098 VVREWGRLKKADAK

-3150 DGKIEKAKAVIA
+3150 DGKIEQARAVIA
-3162 SANARIARADAAY
+3162 SADARTARAEAAY
-3175 NKASEAAKKAQSALL
+3175 DKASEAAKKAQSALL
-3190 AAEEEA
+3190 AAGEKA
-3196 GREIMADEADMR
+3196 GREILADEADVR

-3218 AKRALRHAEADVM
+3218 AKRALRHAESEVM
-3231 AESRAKTDAVQMLK
+3231 AENRAKTDAVQMLK
-3245 QARADVRRLEKD
+3245 QARADVKRLEKD

-3283 RVYRKARDDYR
+3283 KVYRKARDDYR
-3294 VHFGQVRDAIAE
+3294 AHFGQVRDAIAE
-3306 RLARAGQDA
+3306 RLERAGQDA

-3424 DTLMQLYL
+3424 DTLTQLYL

-3574 ELLRASKQIGLRV
+3574 ELLRASKQIGLKV

-3746 VSHAMASGIL
+3746 ASHAMASGIL

-3779 DAEAALRNM
+3779 IP
-3788 LADTFGDKA
+3788 
-3797 GEVMAKGFSR
+3797 S
-3807 LTPLDVSGRLGLNQ
+3807 
-3821 LIFPDIQDG
+3821 
-3830 LEGKK
+3830 
-3835 WAESLVVGSTGAVVG
+3835 
-3850 AGIGAADGV
+3850 
-3859 QKILDGRYM
+3859 
-3868 EGLESML
+3868 
-3875 PVAIRNPLKAVRYA
+3875 A
-3889 TDGQVDKSGIMVKD
+3889 TCCTASPCPASKPI
-3903 DFNLFELAGQA
+3903 
-3914 VGFRPSDLALK
+3914 
-3925 QEGKSAVYRRDRAL
+3925 
-3939 SAARA
+3939 
-3944 KILSAMAKAVVE
+3944 
-3956 QDAAALRELRGVV
+3956 
-3969 AQWNRKHPER
+3969 
-3979 AIKSENIMAGVR
+3979 
-3991 NRQRRVAG
+3991 
-3999 AKDGI
+3999 
-4004 YLPEGRSD
+4004 
-4012 ARTDGGFAFGH
+4012 

>member
-24 GLTQKEAR
+24 GFTQKDAWA
-32 EAADDTALTRGF
+32 AADDTALTRGF
-44 NNSMRSARMA
+44 KNSMRSARMA
-54 WNAFTGDDEEL
+54 WNDLTGDKEEL

-91 EAWDKGEGVGGGLS
+91 EAWEKGEGVGGGLS
-105 NVWGELKKD
+105 NVWEELKKD

-141 LVPLVTSTAGRAVG
+141 LVPLATTTVGGILGTLAGGNTAVG
-155 AIGGAFA
+155 AY
-162 GGLAGAGV
+162 AGAT
-170 GAIPGA
+170 
-176 VVGGHVGG
+176 
-184 LAGYALGNTLME
+184 LGNTLME

-265 ALEKMGVAA
+265 ALKKMGVAA
-274 ADKAVV
+274 ADKAAV
-280 AAAKGTPEFAALA
+280 AAAKGTPEFAAL

-299 GGLGGAARHTAAY
+299 GGLGGAARHAAAF

-352 EFVGTKAYAAMT
+352 EFVGTKAYAAIS
-364 DPLKL
+364 DPLRL

-400 ALRAAVEAALD
+400 ALGAAVEAALD

-439 TKQKEAEQFFSSP
+439 TKQKEAEQFFNSP
-452 ADSNTPHTEEL
+452 ADGNTPHAEEL

-493 LARQYADIAAK
+493 LARQYADMAAK
-504 YRAKPSEAMGINP
+504 YRAKPSEAMGIDP
-517 DNGAISAAAALAVDS
+517 DDGAISAAAALAVDS
-532 GAAVPSAVSDDVE
+532 GAAVPSVVSDDVE
-545 APSVADDVLSER
+545 TPPVADDVLSGR

-572 VRSGGAPRGAA
+572 VRSGGAA
-583 SVASGGSA
+583 SVASGGAGRSA

-607 QYFDSLDTRGR
+607 QYFDGLDTRGR

-653 IEADYKAA
+653 IEADYQAA

-692 LNKESRRRFDALPEG
+692 LNKESRRRFDALPET

-717 YTADGIMRQEAGMAD
+717 YTTDGIMRQEAGMAD
-732 MRGHYPEGL
+732 MRGHYPAGL
-741 AESVRA
+741 AESVRV

-773 RNNGWN
+773 RNNGWR

-815 ALPMEDKG
+815 ALPTEDKG

-839 GRGLTPDKG
+839 GRGLTPDTG

-855 LQVAPEADV
+855 LQGLPESAAVASGNAPTHRQNLQVRAHAEGA

-875 ETDGGKGAP
+875 ETDGGKRAP
-884 IAGKRPDTVLPV
+884 VAGKRPDTVLPV
-896 LNPQVTE
+896 LNPQVAE

-951 KHIDA
+951 QHIDA

-964 GKGGMLKDFA
+964 GKGGMLEEFA

-986 FDGRRYLKGKE
+986 FDSRRYLKGKE

-1031 ARSRDAAADGKS
+1031 ARSRDAAASAGKS
-1043 AGKAQSARAKDAPV
+1043 AGKAQSARAKDTPV
-1057 AAKNAADEKPSS
+1057 AGKVAVAKNAANEKPSS
-1069 DKAAESEAVVK
+1069 DKAAKPETLVK
-1080 TALDNPEEAQRK
+1080 TALDNPQEAR
-1092 ARVLQGEPVYTVK
+1092 
-1105 ERTAPRENKALREWA
+1105 
-1120 VALFDKAGNK
+1120 
-1130 AVNPE
+1130 
-1135 IGEVALTAKSVK
+1135 
-1147 DSLAH
+1147 
-1152 GISPEKASAFEA
+1152 
-1164 VPYVVEKG
+1164 
-1172 AVIVRTRH
+1172 
-1180 GRVSSYFISA
+1180 
-1190 PVEIEGKQDIVTVL
+1190 
-1204 VHHDVNKKRMY
+1204 
-1215 LHSVTTKEN
+1215 
-1224 LLKTALAGYDGDST
+1224 
-1238 ADAEASEPRG
+1238 
-1248 KLYSGDIASVLK
+1248 
-1260 KLLEYKTQGG
+1260 
-1270 KTEDTPSEG
+1270 
-1279 ARFSLDESPDSAFA
+1279 
-1293 RAVDDVVG
+1293 
-1301 GKVSRGFVKMGTTP
+1301 
-1315 DVLKMLG
+1315 
-1322 LPDVKI
+1322 
-1328 RISAKTIEKVMG
+1328 
-1340 EYLGIAKG
+1340 
-1348 AHSHIHNLTPEAV
+1348 
-1361 KQLPGQIN
+1361 
-1369 NPVAVF
+1369 
-1375 KSSTV
+1375 
-1380 RGGYVVLTELTEA
+1380 
-1393 DKQTGKDKPVVAALH
+1393 
-1408 LKTDKGGIEVID
+1408 
-1420 VASSYGRSDSQ
+1420 
-1431 LSRAFNQDLLYL
+1431 
-1443 DKTKARNLNT
+1443 
-1453 ERLQLPWD
+1453 
-1461 FTSDF
+1461 
-1466 ELYERNIKTDSDLVQ
+1466 
-1481 YLKAEK
+1481 
-1487 QGKFDKKQENA
+1487 
-1498 KQHAESIKKR
+1498 
-1508 LAESIGGLAEQVDVA
+1508 
-1523 AVSETA
+1523 
-1529 PDKAQMLLSERVEGW
+1529 
-1544 FDGRTGKITLV
+1544 
-1555 AENLTPERAVWVAWH
+1555 
-1570 ELGHRGF
+1570 
-1577 AAEGFAKYRE
+1577 
-1587 ELERADGNSLI
+1587 
-1598 RRIADAVQE
+1598 
-1607 EREGTGDAAASVRS
+1607 
-1621 AAVEEAVVEL
+1621 
-1631 YAAQRTGDWS
+1631 
-1641 GIENRYGVKVGNGL
+1641 
-1655 KRGIAG
+1655 
-1661 VLARIGAVLRRVLQ
+1661 
-1675 RLTGKADGAM
+1675 
-1685 SDADV
+1685 
-1690 FAMLVDLHGNKAAK
+1690 
-1704 SKAVVKTAL
+1704 
-1713 DDAKEAERK
+1713 RK

-1817 VYISAPVEIGGK
+1817 VYISAPVEIEGK

-1884 KKLLEYKTETG
+1884 KKLLKYKTQGG
-1895 KGVSVGKKQQ
+1895 KT
-1905 KRQAESEAGSVPSEA
+1905 E
-1920 QPKSGKDYFG
+1920 
-1930 LSLYESGQDYKGIS
+1930 
-1944 EAHYRKF
+1944 
-1951 VAELSKLDGW
+1951 
-1961 RVNNRKYGRLEFRV
+1961 
-1975 DGEEVVFL
+1975 
-1983 RRLESLYS
+1983 
-1991 EHAVIGFS
+1991 
-1999 VYNSRLV
+1999 
-2006 EKKFDEIEFVFNP
+2006 
-2019 SEPPKE
+2019 
-2025 TAERL
+2025 
-2030 NRFIRSIYPVSEAS
+2030 
-2044 VQVESNPESEADT
+2044 DT
-2057 HRTPE
+2057 
-2062 SVRAFSVT
+2062 
-2070 LPKLQQKRAV
+2070 
-2080 EHLTADALLDGGAKY
+2080 
-2095 PQLNGRTT
+2095 
-2103 KAGQVEKTLSAGFV
+2103 
-2117 PYEEIREQT
+2117 
-2126 ARMGKERDKMFFKL
+2126 
-2140 HREAYG
+2140 
-2146 EDSSFDYDNSDDAEL
+2146 
-2161 KAQTDEAL
+2161 
-2169 REKHPP
+2169 
-2175 KTVYLM
+2175 
-2181 KHKQSGDALPITKTQ
+2181 
-2196 FDYAVYLEN
+2196 
-2205 MPSEGLRFSRSEQTK
+2205 PSEGLRFSIRFSLDESPD
-2220 SAFENRIDALF
+2220 SAFARAVDDVTGGKVPAGFISLGTTPDVWKLVGLPDGKVRIS
-2231 GGAKANL
+2231 GGAIDKAMNGKHAVTAEALKDLPRHLNSPIAVFKSSASSSNPDGYVVLTELVEREKGKDKPIIAALNL
-2238 KGVRVL
+2238 GRAKNGLELLDISSVYGRNNGQLTRAFNQDLLYL
-2244 DKSDLLDMLGYGGMP
+2244 DKAKGRHFLTTRPLQLHWDITSDADLVGRNIKTDSDLAQYSSAKKQVP
-2259 VELNESKVVLNRK
+2259 VDK
-2272 NHPEMTAQQWKKVP
+2272 AQ
-2286 EWLDNPVAV
+2286 
-2295 LKSKTHDKR
+2295 R
-2304 LVFVPDELIDG
+2304 M
-2315 APVYLVVEPNSR
+2315 
-2327 GLDIHVLVNGY
+2327 
-2338 AKDGNPQQTF
+2338 
-2348 RDIWRDLANGNT
+2348 
-2360 EFVDSKKAR
+2360 AR
-2369 ELLGRSGLQLPRL
+2369 
-2382 PSLNTSRK
+2382 
-2390 KILTEKNLQGYRK
+2390 
-2403 SEKTDTGQQHAE
+2403 QHAE
-2415 SIKKRLAESIGGLAE
+2415 SIKKRLAESIGRLAE

-2480 WHELGHRGFAAE
+2480 WHELGHRGFAAD

-2497 REELERADGN
+2497 RAELERADGN

-2559 GVKVGNGLKRGI
+2559 GVKAGNGLKRGI

-2586 QRLTGKADGAM
+2586 QRLAGKADGAM
-2597 SDADVFAMLVDLH
+2597 SDADVFAMLADLH
-2610 GNVEGAREAVSD
+2610 GNAEEARDAVSD
-2622 GVKPSRSAMKDM
+2622 GVLFSIYSD
-2634 DANIRRGRAAMN
+2634 DADKVARAADI
-2646 RALVE
+2646 LTGSPV
-2651 KADVRRAM
+2651 ADIESGLIKR
-2659 YRNDIGWI
+2659 DE
-2667 DFVWGSTGR
+2667 
-2676 VLPNGKTKGAMG
+2676 NGKVIANAREFIRKW
-2688 LAHVIESRMR
+2688 LAENRP
-2698 KDGMSRDEVVGML
+2698 DGIFRHPEV
-2711 IGRVV
+2711 
-2716 DTIARGEVL
+2716 GEVML
-2725 RTVEGGKTKRLE
+2725 TVRGVKNSLSHFSADIHVDALPAVPYVLE
-2737 VSLQGNIVQLVKSK
+2737 NSAVLEYSK
-2751 GSNTWVL
+2751 DKNGDN
-2758 TAFDGYQT
+2758 
-2766 VEQARG
+2766 VE
-2772 ATRSALRNT
+2772 NV
-2781 DPILSRDGMGASDT
+2781 IL
-2795 PNVRAKDESV
+2795 
-2805 NTADGTRFSRAEERS
+2805 
-2820 KSESLEKLR
+2820 
-2829 RAETIR
+2829 
-2835 ISGREIEAGDDLR
+2835 
-2848 QYRRRAMEYG
+2848 
-2858 KSLRGSYVNKDT
+2858 
-2870 GREISLGRA
+2870 
-2879 GITEVLHHDVSNPEH
+2879 
-2894 LQSIAAI
+2894 AA
-2901 PQIIEKSIYIDT
+2901 P
-2913 LPNEDKAKNPD
+2913 A
-2924 IQEYEYYVAGL
+2924 
-2935 NIGGTD
+2935 NIGGKRHYVVVRLRKDLKSGQKPQFYVVAAQLETD
-2941 YTVKAAIAVAT
+2941 AQRETALAVETRSSHDGHIA
-2952 TGDKYYDHKLTR
+2952 GGK
-2964 IEKGDLL
+2964 
-2971 EMTSRLSGAEISNQS
+2971 N
-2986 PLSDI
+2986 
-2991 DDKRLLQILQDKDAG
+2991 RLLNILHSALISVNQIKSAAGNTGTVDA
-3006 KGGIADFDTEAV
+3006 GIADFDTEAV

-3026 GASISHITGK
+3026 GAAIGHITGK
-3036 RSDLRNALKDRWDA
+3036 KSDLRNALKDRWDA

-3063 IEDIYGGDLD
+3063 IEDIYGGSLD

-3098 VVKEWGRLKKENAK
+3098 VVREWGRLKKADAK

-3150 DGKIEKAKAVIA
+3150 DGKIVKARAVIA
-3162 SANARIARADAAY
+3162 SADARIARADAAY

-3190 AAEEEA
+3190 AAEEKA
-3196 GREIMADEADMR
+3196 GREILADEADMR

-3257 EVEAQKALEGLALLN
+3257 EVGAQKALEGLALLN

-3294 VHFGQVRDAIAE
+3294 AHFGQVRDALAE

-3315 EIVRRLKERFD
+3315 ETVRRLKERFD

-3346 KDADGNNVNVSRA
+3346 KDADGNSVNVSRA

-3411 MLDLDPAQ
+3411 MLDLDSAQ

-3424 DTLMQLYL
+3424 DTLTQLYL

-3500 FDQRQLQRV
+3500 FNQRQLQRV

-3574 ELLRASKQIGLRV
+3574 ELLRASKQIGLKV

-3663 AYRLAKQAGA
+3663 AYRLAKRAGA

-3830 LEGKK
+3830 LAGKK

-3889 TDGQVDKSGIMVKD
+3889 TDGQVDKSGITVKD

-3914 VGFRPSDLALK
+3914 AGFRSSDLALK

-3956 QDAAALRELRGVV
+3956 QDAAALRELRSVV

-3979 AIKSENIMAGVR
+3979 AIKSENIMSSVR

-4004 YLPEGRSD
+4004 YLSGSRSD

>member
-1 MSDLVRYDPLE
+1 MRAE
-12 HGQLVGGLKKYR
+12 
-24 GLTQKEAR
+24 R
-32 EAADDTALTRGF
+32 E
-44 NNSMRSARMA
+44 
-54 WNAFTGDDEEL
+54 DE
-65 GQLKAEDMDYR
+65 
-76 KIQEGRKS
+76 
-84 QARRELG
+84 
-91 EAWDKGEGVGGGLS
+91 
-105 NVWGELKKD
+105 
-114 WREKGLDGVLEDV
+114 
-127 GEMGGA
+127 
-133 TLEQAPNA
+133 
-141 LVPLVTSTAGRAVG
+141 
-155 AIGGAFA
+155 
-162 GGLAGAGV
+162 GLA
-170 GAIPGA
+170 
-176 VVGGHVGG
+176 
-184 LAGYALGNTLME
+184 
-196 YGEQLDRAAEAAG
+196 Q
-209 VDPTDKDAMMAFIDR
+209 
-224 GAPGALKNA
+224 
-233 AVKGAVV
+233 
-240 GAVDMAT
+240 
-247 MKLGGSILNMG
+247 
-258 KKAAEKA
+258 
-265 ALEKMGVAA
+265 
-274 ADKAVV
+274 
-280 AAAKGTPEFAALA
+280 GTP
-293 AKESAK
+293 
-299 GGLGGAARHTAAY
+299 R
-312 ALEPASEFAG
+312 
-322 EYLGTGLANGEWDEK
+322 
-337 GAALEAFSSLGHSAV
+337 
-352 EFVGTKAYAAMT
+352 
-364 DPLKL
+364 
-369 SAEQKAD
+369 
-376 ALADAKG
+376 
-383 NIEGNR
+383 
-389 KAGKLTPEEAQ
+389 
-400 ALRAAVEAALD
+400 
-411 GGVEQGGA
+411 
-419 GFDTA
+419 
-424 HHDQLYLTLQQFVDR
+424 
-439 TKQKEAEQFFSSP
+439 
-452 ADSNTPHTEEL
+452 
-463 AREMEKQPDVSGIPS
+463 
-478 EDEAEFLNT
+478 
-487 GVMSDG
+487 
-493 LARQYADIAAK
+493 
-504 YRAKPSEAMGINP
+504 
-517 DNGAISAAAALAVDS
+517 
-532 GAAVPSAVSDDVE
+532 
-545 APSVADDVLSER
+545 
-557 SADADRGGVSSAYGN
+557 
-572 VRSGGAPRGAA
+572 
-583 SVASGGSA
+583 
-591 AAASGGIARV
+591 
-601 APLPAG
+601 
-607 QYFDSLDTRGR
+607 
-618 KALAK
+618 
-623 EAGFDIKGVADFGQ
+623 
-637 IAEPVRQ
+637 
-644 KIEEAYHAR
+644 
-653 IEADYKAA
+653 
-661 SEAKQGYLPPP
+661 
-672 VRMADAVPVPKKGFS
+672 
-687 VPADA
+687 
-692 LNKESRRRFDALPEG
+692 
-707 VRRHAQTVAD
+707 
-717 YTADGIMRQEAGMAD
+717 D

-815 ALPMEDKG
+815 ALPTEDKG
-823 LAQDVR
+823 LAQGATP
-829 QDVRQGLTQG
+829 DVRQGLTQG

-855 LQVAPEADV
+855 LQGLPESAAVASGNAPTHQQNLQVRARAEGA

-875 ETDGGKGAP
+875 GTDGGKRAP
-884 IAGKRPDTVLPV
+884 VAGKRPDTVLPV
-896 LNPQVTE
+896 LNPEKAAGNIRRGRAAMNRALMEKADVRRAMYRNDIGWIDFVWGGTGRVLPNGKTKGAMGLAHVIE
-903 SAVKVSPKK
+903 SRMRKDGMNRDEVAGMLIGRVVDTIAKGGTGKIYRSGNSESMFVEYNGNRATLVKNKGSNGWLMNAFELHQNDDAGKSNDSSASTHKQATRHPLNVGASDTPNVRAKDESVNTADDTRFGRAAGRVSPKK

-964 GKGGMLKDFA
+964 GKGGMLEEFA

-986 FDGRRYLKGKE
+986 FDSRRYLKGKE

-1043 AGKAQSARAKDAPV
+1043 AGKVQSARAKDAPV
-1057 AAKNAADEKPSS
+1057 AGKAAVAKNATTEKPSS
-1069 DKAAESEAVVK
+1069 DKAAEPETLVK
-1080 TALDNPEEAQRK
+1080 TALDNPEEAQ
-1092 ARVLQGEPVYTVK
+1092 
-1105 ERTAPRENKALREWA
+1105 
-1120 VALFDKAGNK
+1120 
-1130 AVNPE
+1130 
-1135 IGEVALTAKSVK
+1135 
-1147 DSLAH
+1147 
-1152 GISPEKASAFEA
+1152 
-1164 VPYVVEKG
+1164 
-1172 AVIVRTRH
+1172 
-1180 GRVSSYFISA
+1180 
-1190 PVEIEGKQDIVTVL
+1190 
-1204 VHHDVNKKRMY
+1204 
-1215 LHSVTTKEN
+1215 
-1224 LLKTALAGYDGDST
+1224 
-1238 ADAEASEPRG
+1238 
-1248 KLYSGDIASVLK
+1248 
-1260 KLLEYKTQGG
+1260 
-1270 KTEDTPSEG
+1270 
-1279 ARFSLDESPDSAFA
+1279 
-1293 RAVDDVVG
+1293 
-1301 GKVSRGFVKMGTTP
+1301 
-1315 DVLKMLG
+1315 
-1322 LPDVKI
+1322 
-1328 RISAKTIEKVMG
+1328 
-1340 EYLGIAKG
+1340 
-1348 AHSHIHNLTPEAV
+1348 
-1361 KQLPGQIN
+1361 
-1369 NPVAVF
+1369 
-1375 KSSTV
+1375 
-1380 RGGYVVLTELTEA
+1380 
-1393 DKQTGKDKPVVAALH
+1393 
-1408 LKTDKGGIEVID
+1408 
-1420 VASSYGRSDSQ
+1420 
-1431 LSRAFNQDLLYL
+1431 
-1443 DKTKARNLNT
+1443 
-1453 ERLQLPWD
+1453 
-1461 FTSDF
+1461 
-1466 ELYERNIKTDSDLVQ
+1466 
-1481 YLKAEK
+1481 
-1487 QGKFDKKQENA
+1487 
-1498 KQHAESIKKR
+1498 
-1508 LAESIGGLAEQVDVA
+1508 
-1523 AVSETA
+1523 
-1529 PDKAQMLLSERVEGW
+1529 
-1544 FDGRTGKITLV
+1544 
-1555 AENLTPERAVWVAWH
+1555 
-1570 ELGHRGF
+1570 
-1577 AAEGFAKYRE
+1577 
-1587 ELERADGNSLI
+1587 
-1598 RRIADAVQE
+1598 
-1607 EREGTGDAAASVRS
+1607 
-1621 AAVEEAVVEL
+1621 
-1631 YAAQRTGDWS
+1631 
-1641 GIENRYGVKVGNGL
+1641 
-1655 KRGIAG
+1655 
-1661 VLARIGAVLRRVLQ
+1661 
-1675 RLTGKADGAM
+1675 
-1685 SDADV
+1685 
-1690 FAMLVDLHGNKAAK
+1690 
-1704 SKAVVKTAL
+1704 
-1713 DDAKEAERK
+1713 RK

-1817 VYISAPVEIGGK
+1817 VYISAPVEIEGK

-1961 RVNNRKYGRLEFRV
+1961 RVNNRKYGKLEFRV

-2030 NRFIRSIYPVSEAS
+2030 DRFIRSIYPVSEAS

-2169 REKHPP
+2169 REKYPP

-2205 MPSEGLRFSRSEQTK
+2205 MPSEGARFSRAAEKTDGGHSG
-2220 SAFENRIDALF
+2220 SF
-2231 GGAKANL
+2231 GETA
-2238 KGVRVL
+2238 RR
-2244 DKSDLLDMLGYGGMP
+2244 YGGEAAYRRAQKDGKTVLSYRRWVQVRTP
-2259 VELNESKVVLNRK
+2259 EFKAWFGDWENDPDNASKVVNPETGEPLVVYHYTEGRFDTFDLSK
-2272 NHPEMTAQQWKKVP
+2272 ARQSSDVPAFFFTTDPEMGMEYGSNEMQVFLNIRNPADKPAISVGKDGKALREELVRNGFDGAVVDDSYDGHLSIEYAALRPNQIKSATGNTGAFDSGNDDIRFSLDESPDSAFARAVDDVTGGKVP
-2286 EWLDNPVAV
+2286 AGFISLGTTPDVWKLVGLPDGKVRISGGVIDKAMNGKHSVTAEALKDLPRHLNSPIAVFKSSASSSNPDGYVV
-2295 LKSKTHDKR
+2295 LTELVERERGKDKSIIAALNLGRAKNG
-2304 LVFVPDELIDG
+2304 LEL
-2315 APVYLVVEPNSR
+2315 
-2327 GLDIHVLVNGY
+2327 LDISSVYGRNNGQLTRAFNQDLLYLDKAKGRHFLTTRPLQLHWDITSDADLVGRNI
-2338 AKDGNPQQTF
+2338 KTDS
-2348 RDIWRDLANGNT
+2348 DLAQYSSAKKQVS
-2360 EFVDSKKAR
+2360 VDKAQR
-2369 ELLGRSGLQLPRL
+2369 MA
-2382 PSLNTSRK
+2382 
-2390 KILTEKNLQGYRK
+2390 
-2403 SEKTDTGQQHAE
+2403 QQHAE

-2471 TPERAVWVA
+2471 TPERAVWAA
-2480 WHELGHRGFAAE
+2480 WHELGHRGFAAD

-2497 REELERADGN
+2497 RAELERADGN

-2532 SAAVEEAV
+2532 SVAVEEAI

-2586 QRLTGKADGAM
+2586 QRLAGKADGTM
-2597 SDADVFAMLVDLH
+2597 SDADVFAMLADLH
-2610 GNVEGAREAVSD
+2610 GNAEGARDAVSD
-2622 GVKPSRSAMKDM
+2622 G
-2634 DANIRRGRAAMN
+2634 NHRAVMFA
-2646 RALVE
+2646 
-2651 KADVRRAM
+2651 
-2659 YRNDIGWI
+2659 
-2667 DFVWGSTGR
+2667 
-2676 VLPNGKTKGAMG
+2676 
-2688 LAHVIESRMR
+2688 
-2698 KDGMSRDEVVGML
+2698 
-2711 IGRVV
+2711 
-2716 DTIARGEVL
+2716 
-2725 RTVEGGKTKRLE
+2725 
-2737 VSLQGNIVQLVKSK
+2737 
-2751 GSNTWVL
+2751 
-2758 TAFDGYQT
+2758 
-2766 VEQARG
+2766 
-2772 ATRSALRNT
+2772 
-2781 DPILSRDGMGASDT
+2781 
-2795 PNVRAKDESV
+2795 
-2805 NTADGTRFSRAEERS
+2805 RAEDGAAERS

-2986 PLSDI
+2986 PLSGI

-3026 GASISHITGK
+3026 GAAISHITGK
-3036 RSDLRNALKDRWDA
+3036 KSDLRNALKDRWDA

-3063 IEDIYGGDLD
+3063 IEDIYGGSLD

-3098 VVKEWGRLKKENAK
+3098 VVREWGRLKKEDAK

-3150 DGKIEKAKAVIA
+3150 DGKIGKAKAVIA

-3175 NKASEAAKKAQSALL
+3175 NKASEAVKKAQSALL
-3190 AAEEEA
+3190 AAEEKA
-3196 GREIMADEADMR
+3196 GREILADEADVR

-3218 AKRALRHAEADVM
+3218 AKRALRHAESEVM
-3231 AESRAKTDAVQMLK
+3231 AENRAKTDAVQMLK
-3245 QARADVRRLEKD
+3245 QARADVKRLEKD

-3283 RVYRKARDDYR
+3283 KVYRKARDDYR
-3294 VHFGQVRDAIAE
+3294 AHFGQVRDAIAE
-3306 RLARAGQDA
+3306 RLARSGQDA

-3424 DTLMQLYL
+3424 DTLTQLYL

-3779 DAEAALRNM
+3779 IPSATCCTA
-3788 LADTFGDKA
+3788 
-3797 GEVMAKGFSR
+3797 
-3807 LTPLDVSGRLGLNQ
+3807 
-3821 LIFPDIQDG
+3821 
-3830 LEGKK
+3830 
-3835 WAESLVVGSTGAVVG
+3835 SLCPASKPT
-3850 AGIGAADGV
+3850 
-3859 QKILDGRYM
+3859 
-3868 EGLESML
+3868 
-3875 PVAIRNPLKAVRYA
+3875 
-3889 TDGQVDKSGIMVKD
+3889 
-3903 DFNLFELAGQA
+3903 
-3914 VGFRPSDLALK
+3914 
-3925 QEGKSAVYRRDRAL
+3925 
-3939 SAARA
+3939 
-3944 KILSAMAKAVVE
+3944 
-3956 QDAAALRELRGVV
+3956 
-3969 AQWNRKHPER
+3969 
-3979 AIKSENIMAGVR
+3979 
-3991 NRQRRVAG
+3991 
-3999 AKDGI
+3999 
-4004 YLPEGRSD
+4004 
-4012 ARTDGGFAFGH
+4012 

>member
-24 GLTQKEAR
+24 GFTQKDAWA
-32 EAADDTALTRGF
+32 AADDTALTRGF
-44 NNSMRSARMA
+44 KNSMRSARMA
-54 WNAFTGDDEEL
+54 WNDLTGDKEEL

-91 EAWDKGEGVGGGLS
+91 EAWEKGEGVGGGLS
-105 NVWGELKKD
+105 NVWEELKKD

-141 LVPLVTSTAGRAVG
+141 LVPLATTTVGGILGTLAGGNTAVG
-155 AIGGAFA
+155 AY
-162 GGLAGAGV
+162 AGAT
-170 GAIPGA
+170 
-176 VVGGHVGG
+176 
-184 LAGYALGNTLME
+184 LGNTLME

-265 ALEKMGVAA
+265 ALKKMGVAA
-274 ADKAVV
+274 ADKAAV
-280 AAAKGTPEFAALA
+280 AAAKGTPEFAAL

-299 GGLGGAARHTAAY
+299 GGLGGAARHAAAF

-352 EFVGTKAYAAMT
+352 EFVGTKAYAAIS
-364 DPLKL
+364 DPLRL

-389 KAGKLTPEEAQ
+389 KVGKLTPEEAQ
-400 ALRAAVEAALD
+400 ALGAAVEAALD

-439 TKQKEAEQFFSSP
+439 TKQKEAEQFFNSP
-452 ADSNTPHTEEL
+452 ADGNTPHAEEL

-493 LARQYADIAAK
+493 LARQYADMAAK
-504 YRAKPSEAMGINP
+504 YRAKPSEAMGIDP
-517 DNGAISAAAALAVDS
+517 DDGAISAAAALAVDS
-532 GAAVPSAVSDDVE
+532 GAAVPSVPSDDVE
-545 APSVADDVLSER
+545 TPTVADDVLSGR

-572 VRSGGAPRGAA
+572 VRSGGAA
-583 SVASGGSA
+583 SVASGGAGRSA

-607 QYFDSLDTRGR
+607 QYFDGLDTRGR

-653 IEADYKAA
+653 IEADYQAA

-692 LNKESRRRFDALPEG
+692 LNKESRRRFDALPET

-732 MRGHYPEGL
+732 MRGHYPAGL
-741 AESVRA
+741 AESVRV

-773 RNNGWN
+773 RNNGWR

-815 ALPMEDKG
+815 ALPTEDKG

-839 GRGLTPDKG
+839 GRGLTPDTG

-855 LQVAPEADV
+855 LQGLPESAAVASGNAPTHRQNLQVRAHAEGA

-875 ETDGGKGAP
+875 ETDGGKRAP
-884 IAGKRPDTVLPV
+884 VAGKRPDTVLPV
-896 LNPQVTE
+896 LNPQVAE

-951 KHIDA
+951 QHIDA

-964 GKGGMLKDFA
+964 GKGGMLEEFA

-986 FDGRRYLKGKE
+986 FDSRRYLKGKE

-1031 ARSRDAAADGKS
+1031 ARSRDAAASAGKS
-1043 AGKAQSARAKDAPV
+1043 AGKAQSARAKDTPV
-1057 AAKNAADEKPSS
+1057 AGKAAVAKNAANEKPSS
-1069 DKAAESEAVVK
+1069 DKAAKPETLVK
-1080 TALDNPEEAQRK
+1080 TALDNPQEARRK

-1105 ERTAPRENKALREWA
+1105 ERTAPGENKALREWA
-1120 VALFDKAGNK
+1120 VALFD
-1130 AVNPE
+1130 
-1135 IGEVALTAKSVK
+1135 
-1147 DSLAH
+1147 
-1152 GISPEKASAFEA
+1152 
-1164 VPYVVEKG
+1164 
-1172 AVIVRTRH
+1172 
-1180 GRVSSYFISA
+1180 
-1190 PVEIEGKQDIVTVL
+1190 
-1204 VHHDVNKKRMY
+1204 
-1215 LHSVTTKEN
+1215 
-1224 LLKTALAGYDGDST
+1224 
-1238 ADAEASEPRG
+1238 
-1248 KLYSGDIASVLK
+1248 
-1260 KLLEYKTQGG
+1260 
-1270 KTEDTPSEG
+1270 
-1279 ARFSLDESPDSAFA
+1279 
-1293 RAVDDVVG
+1293 
-1301 GKVSRGFVKMGTTP
+1301 
-1315 DVLKMLG
+1315 
-1322 LPDVKI
+1322 
-1328 RISAKTIEKVMG
+1328 
-1340 EYLGIAKG
+1340 
-1348 AHSHIHNLTPEAV
+1348 
-1361 KQLPGQIN
+1361 
-1369 NPVAVF
+1369 
-1375 KSSTV
+1375 
-1380 RGGYVVLTELTEA
+1380 
-1393 DKQTGKDKPVVAALH
+1393 
-1408 LKTDKGGIEVID
+1408 
-1420 VASSYGRSDSQ
+1420 
-1431 LSRAFNQDLLYL
+1431 
-1443 DKTKARNLNT
+1443 
-1453 ERLQLPWD
+1453 
-1461 FTSDF
+1461 
-1466 ELYERNIKTDSDLVQ
+1466 
-1481 YLKAEK
+1481 
-1487 QGKFDKKQENA
+1487 
-1498 KQHAESIKKR
+1498 
-1508 LAESIGGLAEQVDVA
+1508 
-1523 AVSETA
+1523 
-1529 PDKAQMLLSERVEGW
+1529 
-1544 FDGRTGKITLV
+1544 
-1555 AENLTPERAVWVAWH
+1555 
-1570 ELGHRGF
+1570 
-1577 AAEGFAKYRE
+1577 
-1587 ELERADGNSLI
+1587 
-1598 RRIADAVQE
+1598 
-1607 EREGTGDAAASVRS
+1607 
-1621 AAVEEAVVEL
+1621 
-1631 YAAQRTGDWS
+1631 
-1641 GIENRYGVKVGNGL
+1641 
-1655 KRGIAG
+1655 
-1661 VLARIGAVLRRVLQ
+1661 
-1675 RLTGKADGAM
+1675 
-1685 SDADV
+1685 
-1690 FAMLVDLHGNKAAK
+1690 
-1704 SKAVVKTAL
+1704 
-1713 DDAKEAERK
+1713 
-1722 ARVLQGEP
+1722 
-1730 VYTVKERQAP
+1730 
-1740 QGFKALREWAAALFE
+1740 

-1817 VYISAPVEIGGK
+1817 VYISAPVEIEGK

-1884 KKLLEYKTETG
+1884 KKLLKYKTQGG
-1895 KGVSVGKKQQ
+1895 KT
-1905 KRQAESEAGSVPSEA
+1905 E
-1920 QPKSGKDYFG
+1920 
-1930 LSLYESGQDYKGIS
+1930 
-1944 EAHYRKF
+1944 
-1951 VAELSKLDGW
+1951 
-1961 RVNNRKYGRLEFRV
+1961 
-1975 DGEEVVFL
+1975 
-1983 RRLESLYS
+1983 
-1991 EHAVIGFS
+1991 
-1999 VYNSRLV
+1999 
-2006 EKKFDEIEFVFNP
+2006 
-2019 SEPPKE
+2019 
-2025 TAERL
+2025 
-2030 NRFIRSIYPVSEAS
+2030 
-2044 VQVESNPESEADT
+2044 DT
-2057 HRTPE
+2057 
-2062 SVRAFSVT
+2062 
-2070 LPKLQQKRAV
+2070 
-2080 EHLTADALLDGGAKY
+2080 
-2095 PQLNGRTT
+2095 
-2103 KAGQVEKTLSAGFV
+2103 
-2117 PYEEIREQT
+2117 
-2126 ARMGKERDKMFFKL
+2126 
-2140 HREAYG
+2140 
-2146 EDSSFDYDNSDDAEL
+2146 
-2161 KAQTDEAL
+2161 
-2169 REKHPP
+2169 
-2175 KTVYLM
+2175 
-2181 KHKQSGDALPITKTQ
+2181 
-2196 FDYAVYLEN
+2196 
-2205 MPSEGLRFSRSEQTK
+2205 PSEGLRFSRSEQTK

-2286 EWLDNPVAV
+2286 KWLDNPVAV

-2415 SIKKRLAESIGGLAE
+2415 SIKKRLAESIGRLAE

-2480 WHELGHRGFAAE
+2480 WHELGHRGFAAD

-2497 REELERADGN
+2497 RAELERADGN

-2586 QRLTGKADGAM
+2586 QRLAGKADGAM
-2597 SDADVFAMLVDLH
+2597 SDADVFAMLADLH
-2610 GNVEGAREAVSD
+2610 GNAEGARDASSD
-2622 GVKPSRSAMKDM
+2622 GVKPSRSAMKDT

-2667 DFVWGSTGR
+2667 DFVWGGTGR

-2698 KDGMSRDEVVGML
+2698 KDGMGRDEVVGML
-2711 IGRVV
+2711 TNDIVEA
-2716 DTIARGEVL
+2716 IARGKVYKHVVNGNSERLQL
-2725 RTVEGGKTKRLE
+2725 RHNGYEANLIKNA
-2737 VSLQGNIVQLVKSK
+2737 GNNAWLITGYELYQNGADGV
-2751 GSNTWVL
+2751 G
-2758 TAFDGYQT
+2758 FDT
-2766 VEQARG
+2766 SAATHTTPTPAR
-2772 ATRSALRNT
+2772 
-2781 DPILSRDGMGASDT
+2781 RDVGASDT

-2805 NTADGTRFSRAEERS
+2805 NTADGTRNSRAAERS

-2971 EMTSRLSGAEISNQS
+2971 EMTSRLSSAEISNQS

-3026 GASISHITGK
+3026 GAAIGHITGK
-3036 RSDLRNALKDRWDA
+3036 KSDLRNALKDRWDA

-3098 VVKEWGRLKKENAK
+3098 VVREWGRLKKADAK

-3150 DGKIEKAKAVIA
+3150 DGKIVKARAVIA
-3162 SANARIARADAAY
+3162 SADARIARADAAY

-3190 AAEEEA
+3190 AAEEKA
-3196 GREIMADEADMR
+3196 GREILADEADMR

-3257 EVEAQKALEGLALLN
+3257 EVGAQKALEGLALLN

-3294 VHFGQVRDAIAE
+3294 AHFGQVRDALAE
-3306 RLARAGQDA
+3306 RLARSGQDA

-3346 KDADGNNVNVSRA
+3346 KDADGNSVNVSRA

-3424 DTLMQLYL
+3424 DTLTQLYL

-3439 WAKHGIHRKGVPGFS
+3439 WAKHGIHRKGVPGFG

-3495 KYEEG
+3495 KYVEG
-3500 FDQRQLQRV
+3500 FNQRQLQRV

-3541 GMSPASAIVNLSQT
+3541 GMSPALAIVNLSQT

-3574 ELLRASKQIGLRV
+3574 ELLRASKQIGLKV

-3648 FHHAEKF
+3648 FHHTEKF

-3663 AYRLAKQAGA
+3663 AYRLAKRAGA
-3673 DSEAAFEQ
+3673 DSDTAFEQ

-3830 LEGKK
+3830 LAGKK

-3889 TDGQVDKSGIMVKD
+3889 TDGQVDKSGITVKD

-3914 VGFRPSDLALK
+3914 AGFRSSDLALK

-3979 AIKSENIMAGVR
+3979 AIKSENIMSSVR

-4004 YLPEGRSD
+4004 YLSDKHSD

>member
-24 GLTQKEAR
+24 GFTQKDAWA
-32 EAADDTALTRGF
+32 AADDTALTRGF
-44 NNSMRSARMA
+44 KNSMRSARMA
-54 WNAFTGDDEEL
+54 WNDLTGDKEEL

-91 EAWDKGEGVGGGLS
+91 EAWEKGEGVGGGLS
-105 NVWGELKKD
+105 NVWEELKKD

-141 LVPLVTSTAGRAVG
+141 LVPLATTTVGGILGTLAGGNTAVG
-155 AIGGAFA
+155 AY
-162 GGLAGAGV
+162 AGAT
-170 GAIPGA
+170 
-176 VVGGHVGG
+176 
-184 LAGYALGNTLME
+184 LGNTLME

-265 ALEKMGVAA
+265 ALKKMGVAA
-274 ADKAVV
+274 ADKAAV

-299 GGLGGAARHTAAY
+299 GGLGGAARHAAAF

-352 EFVGTKAYAAMT
+352 EFVGMKAYAAIT
-364 DPLKL
+364 DPLRL

-439 TKQKEAEQFFSSP
+439 TKQKEAEQFFNSP
-452 ADSNTPHTEEL
+452 ADGNTPHAEEL

-493 LARQYADIAAK
+493 LARQYADMADK
-504 YRAKPSEAMGINP
+504 YRAKPSEAMGIDP
-517 DNGAISAAAALAVDS
+517 DDGAISAAAALAVDS
-532 GAAVPSAVSDDVE
+532 GAAVPSVPSDDVE
-545 APSVADDVLSER
+545 TPTVADDVLSGR

-572 VRSGGAPRGAA
+572 VRSGGAA
-583 SVASGGSA
+583 SVASGGAGRSA

-607 QYFDSLDTRGR
+607 QYFDGLDTRGR

-653 IEADYKAA
+653 IEADYQAA

-692 LNKESRRRFDALPEG
+692 LNKESRRRFDALPET

-732 MRGHYPEGL
+732 MRGHYPAGL
-741 AESVRA
+741 AESVRV

-773 RNNGWN
+773 RNNGWR

-815 ALPMEDKG
+815 ALPTEDKG

-839 GRGLTPDKG
+839 GRGLTPDTG

-855 LQVAPEADV
+855 LQGLPESAAVASGNAPTHRQNLQVRAHAEGA

-875 ETDGGKGAP
+875 ETDGGKRAP
-884 IAGKRPDTVLPV
+884 VAGKRPDTVLPV
-896 LNPQVTE
+896 LNPQVAE

-964 GKGGMLKDFA
+964 GKGGMLEEFA

-986 FDGRRYLKGKE
+986 FDSRRYLKGKE

-1031 ARSRDAAADGKS
+1031 ARSRDAAASAGKS
-1043 AGKAQSARAKDAPV
+1043 AGKAQSARAKDTPV
-1057 AAKNAADEKPSS
+1057 AGKAAVAKNAANEKPSS
-1069 DKAAESEAVVK
+1069 DKAAKPETLVK
-1080 TALDNPEEAQRK
+1080 TALDNPQEAR
-1092 ARVLQGEPVYTVK
+1092 
-1105 ERTAPRENKALREWA
+1105 
-1120 VALFDKAGNK
+1120 
-1130 AVNPE
+1130 
-1135 IGEVALTAKSVK
+1135 
-1147 DSLAH
+1147 
-1152 GISPEKASAFEA
+1152 
-1164 VPYVVEKG
+1164 
-1172 AVIVRTRH
+1172 
-1180 GRVSSYFISA
+1180 
-1190 PVEIEGKQDIVTVL
+1190 
-1204 VHHDVNKKRMY
+1204 
-1215 LHSVTTKEN
+1215 
-1224 LLKTALAGYDGDST
+1224 
-1238 ADAEASEPRG
+1238 
-1248 KLYSGDIASVLK
+1248 
-1260 KLLEYKTQGG
+1260 
-1270 KTEDTPSEG
+1270 
-1279 ARFSLDESPDSAFA
+1279 
-1293 RAVDDVVG
+1293 
-1301 GKVSRGFVKMGTTP
+1301 
-1315 DVLKMLG
+1315 
-1322 LPDVKI
+1322 
-1328 RISAKTIEKVMG
+1328 
-1340 EYLGIAKG
+1340 
-1348 AHSHIHNLTPEAV
+1348 
-1361 KQLPGQIN
+1361 
-1369 NPVAVF
+1369 
-1375 KSSTV
+1375 
-1380 RGGYVVLTELTEA
+1380 
-1393 DKQTGKDKPVVAALH
+1393 
-1408 LKTDKGGIEVID
+1408 
-1420 VASSYGRSDSQ
+1420 
-1431 LSRAFNQDLLYL
+1431 
-1443 DKTKARNLNT
+1443 
-1453 ERLQLPWD
+1453 
-1461 FTSDF
+1461 
-1466 ELYERNIKTDSDLVQ
+1466 
-1481 YLKAEK
+1481 
-1487 QGKFDKKQENA
+1487 
-1498 KQHAESIKKR
+1498 
-1508 LAESIGGLAEQVDVA
+1508 
-1523 AVSETA
+1523 
-1529 PDKAQMLLSERVEGW
+1529 
-1544 FDGRTGKITLV
+1544 
-1555 AENLTPERAVWVAWH
+1555 
-1570 ELGHRGF
+1570 
-1577 AAEGFAKYRE
+1577 
-1587 ELERADGNSLI
+1587 
-1598 RRIADAVQE
+1598 
-1607 EREGTGDAAASVRS
+1607 
-1621 AAVEEAVVEL
+1621 
-1631 YAAQRTGDWS
+1631 
-1641 GIENRYGVKVGNGL
+1641 
-1655 KRGIAG
+1655 
-1661 VLARIGAVLRRVLQ
+1661 
-1675 RLTGKADGAM
+1675 
-1685 SDADV
+1685 
-1690 FAMLVDLHGNKAAK
+1690 
-1704 SKAVVKTAL
+1704 
-1713 DDAKEAERK
+1713 RK

-1817 VYISAPVEIGGK
+1817 VYISAPVEIEGK

-1884 KKLLEYKTETG
+1884 KKLLKYKTQGG
-1895 KGVSVGKKQQ
+1895 KT
-1905 KRQAESEAGSVPSEA
+1905 E
-1920 QPKSGKDYFG
+1920 
-1930 LSLYESGQDYKGIS
+1930 
-1944 EAHYRKF
+1944 
-1951 VAELSKLDGW
+1951 
-1961 RVNNRKYGRLEFRV
+1961 
-1975 DGEEVVFL
+1975 
-1983 RRLESLYS
+1983 
-1991 EHAVIGFS
+1991 
-1999 VYNSRLV
+1999 
-2006 EKKFDEIEFVFNP
+2006 
-2019 SEPPKE
+2019 
-2025 TAERL
+2025 
-2030 NRFIRSIYPVSEAS
+2030 
-2044 VQVESNPESEADT
+2044 DT
-2057 HRTPE
+2057 
-2062 SVRAFSVT
+2062 
-2070 LPKLQQKRAV
+2070 
-2080 EHLTADALLDGGAKY
+2080 
-2095 PQLNGRTT
+2095 
-2103 KAGQVEKTLSAGFV
+2103 
-2117 PYEEIREQT
+2117 
-2126 ARMGKERDKMFFKL
+2126 
-2140 HREAYG
+2140 
-2146 EDSSFDYDNSDDAEL
+2146 
-2161 KAQTDEAL
+2161 
-2169 REKHPP
+2169 
-2175 KTVYLM
+2175 
-2181 KHKQSGDALPITKTQ
+2181 
-2196 FDYAVYLEN
+2196 
-2205 MPSEGLRFSRSEQTK
+2205 PSEGLRFSIRFSLDESPD
-2220 SAFENRIDALF
+2220 SAFARAVDDVTGGKVPAGFISLGSTPDVWKLVGLPDGKVRISGGVIDKAMNGKHAVTAEALKDLPRHLNSPIAVF
-2231 GGAKANL
+2231 KSSASSSNPDGYVVLTELVEREKGKDKPIIAALNLGRAKNGLELLDISSVYGRNNGQLTRAFNQDL
-2238 KGVRVL
+2238 LYL
-2244 DKSDLLDMLGYGGMP
+2244 DKAKGRHFLTTRPLQLHWDITSDADLVGRNIKTDSDL
-2259 VELNESKVVLNRK
+2259 
-2272 NHPEMTAQQWKKVP
+2272 AQYSSAKKQVS
-2286 EWLDNPVAV
+2286 V
-2295 LKSKTHDKR
+2295 DKAQR
-2304 LVFVPDELIDG
+2304 M
-2315 APVYLVVEPNSR
+2315 
-2327 GLDIHVLVNGY
+2327 
-2338 AKDGNPQQTF
+2338 
-2348 RDIWRDLANGNT
+2348 
-2360 EFVDSKKAR
+2360 AR
-2369 ELLGRSGLQLPRL
+2369 
-2382 PSLNTSRK
+2382 
-2390 KILTEKNLQGYRK
+2390 
-2403 SEKTDTGQQHAE
+2403 QHAE
-2415 SIKKRLAESIGGLAE
+2415 SIKKRLAESIGRLAE
-2430 QVDVAAVSETAPD
+2430 QVDVVAVSETAPD

-2480 WHELGHRGFAAE
+2480 WHELGHRGFAAD

-2497 REELERADGN
+2497 RAELERADGN

-2586 QRLTGKADGAM
+2586 QRLAGKADGAM
-2597 SDADVFAMLVDLH
+2597 SDADVFAMLADLH
-2610 GNVEGAREAVSD
+2610 GNAEGARDAVSD
-2622 GVKPSRSAMKDM
+2622 GVLFSIYSD
-2634 DANIRRGRAAMN
+2634 DADKVARAADI
-2646 RALVE
+2646 LTGSPV
-2651 KADVRRAM
+2651 ADIESGLIKR
-2659 YRNDIGWI
+2659 DE
-2667 DFVWGSTGR
+2667 
-2676 VLPNGKTKGAMG
+2676 NGKVIANAREFIRKW
-2688 LAHVIESRMR
+2688 LAENRP
-2698 KDGMSRDEVVGML
+2698 DGIFRHPEV
-2711 IGRVV
+2711 
-2716 DTIARGEVL
+2716 GEVML
-2725 RTVEGGKTKRLE
+2725 TVRGVKNSLSHFSADIHVDALPAVPYVLE
-2737 VSLQGNIVQLVKSK
+2737 NSAVLEYSK
-2751 GSNTWVL
+2751 DKNGDN
-2758 TAFDGYQT
+2758 
-2766 VEQARG
+2766 VE
-2772 ATRSALRNT
+2772 NV
-2781 DPILSRDGMGASDT
+2781 IL
-2795 PNVRAKDESV
+2795 
-2805 NTADGTRFSRAEERS
+2805 
-2820 KSESLEKLR
+2820 
-2829 RAETIR
+2829 
-2835 ISGREIEAGDDLR
+2835 
-2848 QYRRRAMEYG
+2848 
-2858 KSLRGSYVNKDT
+2858 
-2870 GREISLGRA
+2870 
-2879 GITEVLHHDVSNPEH
+2879 
-2894 LQSIAAI
+2894 AA
-2901 PQIIEKSIYIDT
+2901 P
-2913 LPNEDKAKNPD
+2913 A
-2924 IQEYEYYVAGL
+2924 
-2935 NIGGTD
+2935 NIGGKRHYVVVRLRKDLKSGQKPQFYVVAAQLETD
-2941 YTVKAAIAVAT
+2941 AQRETALAVETRSSHDGHIA
-2952 TGDKYYDHKLTR
+2952 GGK
-2964 IEKGDLL
+2964 
-2971 EMTSRLSGAEISNQS
+2971 N
-2986 PLSDI
+2986 
-2991 DDKRLLQILQDKDAG
+2991 RLLNILHSALISVNQIKSAAGNTGTVDA
-3006 KGGIADFDTEAV
+3006 GIADFDTEAV

-3026 GASISHITGK
+3026 GAAIGHITGK
-3036 RSDLRNALKDRWDA
+3036 KSDLRNALKDRWDA

-3063 IEDIYGGDLD
+3063 IEDIYGGSLD

-3098 VVKEWGRLKKENAK
+3098 VVREWGRLKKADAK

-3150 DGKIEKAKAVIA
+3150 DGKIVKARAVIA
-3162 SANARIARADAAY
+3162 SADARIARADAAY

-3190 AAEEEA
+3190 AAEEKA
-3196 GREIMADEADMR
+3196 GREILADEADMR

-3257 EVEAQKALEGLALLN
+3257 EVGAQKALEGLALLN

-3294 VHFGQVRDAIAE
+3294 AHFGQVRDALAE

-3346 KDADGNNVNVSRA
+3346 KDADGNSVNVSRA
-3359 ETLSEAEKLRDAL
+3359 EALSEAEKLRDAL

-3411 MLDLDPAQ
+3411 MLDLDSAQ

-3424 DTLMQLYL
+3424 DTLTQLYL
-3432 NSLPDTS
+3432 NALPDTS

-3495 KYEEG
+3495 KYVEG
-3500 FDQRQLQRV
+3500 FNQRQLQRV

-3574 ELLRASKQIGLRV
+3574 ELLRASKQIGLKV

-3663 AYRLAKQAGA
+3663 AYRLAKRAGA

-3830 LEGKK
+3830 LAGKK

-3889 TDGQVDKSGIMVKD
+3889 TDGQVDKSGITVKD

-3914 VGFRPSDLALK
+3914 AGFRSSDLALK

-3944 KILSAMAKAVVE
+3944 KILSAMAKAVME
-3956 QDAAALRELRGVV
+3956 QDAAALRELRSVV

-3979 AIKSENIMAGVR
+3979 AIKSENIMSSVR

-4004 YLPEGRSD
+4004 YLSDKHSD

>member
-24 GLTQKEAR
+24 GFTQKDAWA
-32 EAADDTALTRGF
+32 AADDTALTRGF
-44 NNSMRSARMA
+44 KNSMRSARMA
-54 WNAFTGDDEEL
+54 WNDLTGDKEEL

-91 EAWDKGEGVGGGLS
+91 EAWEKGEGVGGGLS
-105 NVWGELKKD
+105 NVWEELKKD

-141 LVPLVTSTAGRAVG
+141 LVPLATTTVGGILGTLAGGNTAVG
-155 AIGGAFA
+155 AY
-162 GGLAGAGV
+162 AGAT
-170 GAIPGA
+170 
-176 VVGGHVGG
+176 
-184 LAGYALGNTLME
+184 LGNTLME

-265 ALEKMGVAA
+265 ALKKMGVAA
-274 ADKAVV
+274 ADKAAV

-299 GGLGGAARHTAAY
+299 GGLGGAARHAAAF

-352 EFVGTKAYAAMT
+352 EFVGTKAYAAIT
-364 DPLKL
+364 DPLRL

-439 TKQKEAEQFFSSP
+439 TKQKEAEQFFNSP
-452 ADSNTPHTEEL
+452 ADGNTPHAEEL

-493 LARQYADIAAK
+493 LARQYADMADK
-504 YRAKPSEAMGINP
+504 YRAKPSEAMGIDP
-517 DNGAISAAAALAVDS
+517 DDGAISAAAALAVDS
-532 GAAVPSAVSDDVE
+532 GAAVPSDDVE
-545 APSVADDVLSER
+545 TPTVADDVLSGR

-572 VRSGGAPRGAA
+572 VRSGGAA
-583 SVASGGSA
+583 SVASGGAGRSA

-607 QYFDSLDTRGR
+607 QYFDGLDTRGR

-653 IEADYKAA
+653 IEADYQAA

-692 LNKESRRRFDALPEG
+692 LNKESRRRFDALPET

-732 MRGHYPEGL
+732 MRGHYPAGL
-741 AESVRA
+741 AESVRV

-773 RNNGWN
+773 RNNGWR

-815 ALPMEDKG
+815 ALPTEDKG

-839 GRGLTPDKG
+839 GRGLTPDTG

-855 LQVAPEADV
+855 LQGLPEPAAVASGNAPTHRQNLQVRAHAEGA

-875 ETDGGKGAP
+875 ETDGGKRAP
-884 IAGKRPDTVLPV
+884 VAGKRPDTVLPV
-896 LNPQVTE
+896 LNPQVAE

-964 GKGGMLKDFA
+964 GKGGMLEEFA

-986 FDGRRYLKGKE
+986 FDSRRYLKGKE

-1031 ARSRDAAADGKS
+1031 ARSRDAAASAGKS
-1043 AGKAQSARAKDAPV
+1043 AGKAQSARAKDTPV
-1057 AAKNAADEKPSS
+1057 AGKAAVAKNAANEKPSS
-1069 DKAAESEAVVK
+1069 DKAAKPETLVK
-1080 TALDNPEEAQRK
+1080 TALDNPQEARRK

-1105 ERTAPRENKALREWA
+1105 ERTAPGENKALREWA
-1120 VALFDKAGNK
+1120 VALFDKAGGK

-1135 IGEVALTAKSVK
+1135 AGEILLNERSVR
-1147 DSLAH
+1147 DSIAH
-1152 GISPEKASAFEA
+1152 GMNPFKAEAFAAIPDVISQGVVIHEGVNPENGTR
-1164 VPYVVEKG
+1164 YV
-1172 AVIVRTRH
+1172 
-1180 GRVSSYFISA
+1180 YISA
-1190 PVEIEGKQDIVTVL
+1190 PVEIEGKDDVVTL
-1204 VHHDVNKKRMY
+1204 LARNTGNGSQMY
-1215 LHSVTTKEN
+1215 LHSVATKESILN
-1224 LLKTALAGYDGDST
+1224 ASDTETAEISRETGKVNSGY
-1238 ADAEASEPRG
+1238 
-1248 KLYSGDIASVLK
+1248 IASVLK
-1260 KLLEYKTQGG
+1260 KLLKYKTQGG
-1270 KTEDTPSEG
+1270 KTENTPSEG
-1279 ARFSLDESPDSAFA
+1279 LRFSIRFSLDESPDSAFA
-1293 RAVDDVVG
+1293 RAVDDVTG
-1301 GKVSRGFVKMGTTP
+1301 GKVPAGFISLGTTP
-1315 DVLKMLG
+1315 DVWKLVG
-1322 LPDVKI
+1322 LPDGKV
-1328 RISAKTIEKVMG
+1328 RISGGVIDKAMNGKHAVT
-1340 EYLGIAKG
+1340 A
-1348 AHSHIHNLTPEAV
+1348 EAL
-1361 KQLPGQIN
+1361 KDLPRHLNSPI
-1369 NPVAVF
+1369 AVF
-1375 KSSTV
+1375 KSSASSSNPD
-1380 RGGYVVLTELTEA
+1380 GYVVLTELVERE
-1393 DKQTGKDKPVVAALH
+1393 KGKDKPIIAALN
-1408 LKTDKGGIEVID
+1408 LGRAKNGLELLDI
-1420 VASSYGRSDSQ
+1420 SSVYGRNNGQ
-1431 LSRAFNQDLLYL
+1431 LTRAFNQDLLYL
-1443 DKTKARNLNT
+1443 DKAKGRHFLTTRP
-1453 ERLQLPWD
+1453 LQLHWD
-1461 FTSDF
+1461 ITSDAD
-1466 ELYERNIKTDSDLVQ
+1466 LVGRNIKTDSDLAQ
-1481 YLKAEK
+1481 YSSA
-1487 QGKFDKKQENA
+1487 KKQVSVDKA
-1498 KQHAESIKKR
+1498 QRMARQHAESIKKR
-1508 LAESIGGLAEQVDVA
+1508 LAESIGRLAEQVDVA

-1577 AAEGFAKYRE
+1577 AADGFAKYRA

-1675 RLTGKADGAM
+1675 RLAGKADGAM

-1690 FAMLVDLHGNKAAK
+1690 FAMLADLHGNA
-1704 SKAVVKTAL
+1704 
-1713 DDAKEAERK
+1713 
-1722 ARVLQGEP
+1722 
-1730 VYTVKERQAP
+1730 
-1740 QGFKALREWAAALFE
+1740 
-1755 KAGGKA
+1755 
-1761 VNPEA
+1761 
-1766 GEILLNERSV
+1766 
-1776 RDSIAH
+1776 
-1782 GMNPFKAE
+1782 
-1790 AFAAIPDVISQ
+1790 
-1801 GVVIHEGV
+1801 
-1809 NPENGTRY
+1809 
-1817 VYISAPVEIGGK
+1817 
-1829 DDVVTLLA
+1829 
-1837 RNTGNGSQMYLHSVA
+1837 
-1852 TKESILNASDT
+1852 
-1863 ETAEISRET
+1863 
-1872 GKVNSGYIASVL
+1872 
-1884 KKLLEYKTETG
+1884 
-1895 KGVSVGKKQQ
+1895 
-1905 KRQAESEAGSVPSEA
+1905 
-1920 QPKSGKDYFG
+1920 
-1930 LSLYESGQDYKGIS
+1930 
-1944 EAHYRKF
+1944 
-1951 VAELSKLDGW
+1951 
-1961 RVNNRKYGRLEFRV
+1961 
-1975 DGEEVVFL
+1975 
-1983 RRLESLYS
+1983 
-1991 EHAVIGFS
+1991 
-1999 VYNSRLV
+1999 
-2006 EKKFDEIEFVFNP
+2006 
-2019 SEPPKE
+2019 
-2025 TAERL
+2025 
-2030 NRFIRSIYPVSEAS
+2030 
-2044 VQVESNPESEADT
+2044 
-2057 HRTPE
+2057 
-2062 SVRAFSVT
+2062 
-2070 LPKLQQKRAV
+2070 
-2080 EHLTADALLDGGAKY
+2080 
-2095 PQLNGRTT
+2095 
-2103 KAGQVEKTLSAGFV
+2103 
-2117 PYEEIREQT
+2117 
-2126 ARMGKERDKMFFKL
+2126 
-2140 HREAYG
+2140 
-2146 EDSSFDYDNSDDAEL
+2146 
-2161 KAQTDEAL
+2161 
-2169 REKHPP
+2169 
-2175 KTVYLM
+2175 
-2181 KHKQSGDALPITKTQ
+2181 
-2196 FDYAVYLEN
+2196 
-2205 MPSEGLRFSRSEQTK
+2205 
-2220 SAFENRIDALF
+2220 
-2231 GGAKANL
+2231 
-2238 KGVRVL
+2238 
-2244 DKSDLLDMLGYGGMP
+2244 
-2259 VELNESKVVLNRK
+2259 
-2272 NHPEMTAQQWKKVP
+2272 
-2286 EWLDNPVAV
+2286 
-2295 LKSKTHDKR
+2295 
-2304 LVFVPDELIDG
+2304 
-2315 APVYLVVEPNSR
+2315 
-2327 GLDIHVLVNGY
+2327 
-2338 AKDGNPQQTF
+2338 
-2348 RDIWRDLANGNT
+2348 
-2360 EFVDSKKAR
+2360 
-2369 ELLGRSGLQLPRL
+2369 
-2382 PSLNTSRK
+2382 
-2390 KILTEKNLQGYRK
+2390 
-2403 SEKTDTGQQHAE
+2403 
-2415 SIKKRLAESIGGLAE
+2415 
-2430 QVDVAAVSETAPD
+2430 
-2443 KAQMLLSE
+2443 
-2451 RVEGWFDGRTGKITL
+2451 
-2466 VAENL
+2466 
-2471 TPERAVWVA
+2471 
-2480 WHELGHRGFAAE
+2480 
-2492 GFAKY
+2492 
-2497 REELERADGN
+2497 
-2507 SLIRRIADAVQEER
+2507 
-2521 EGTGDAAASVR
+2521 
-2532 SAAVEEAV
+2532 EEA
-2540 VELYAAQRTGDWSG
+2540 RD
-2554 IENRY
+2554 
-2559 GVKVGNGLKRGI
+2559 
-2571 AGVLARIGAVLRRVL
+2571 
-2586 QRLTGKADGAM
+2586 
-2597 SDADVFAMLVDLH
+2597 
-2610 GNVEGAREAVSD
+2610 AVSD
-2622 GVKPSRSAMKDM
+2622 GVLFSIYSD
-2634 DANIRRGRAAMN
+2634 DADKVARAADI
-2646 RALVE
+2646 LTGSPV
-2651 KADVRRAM
+2651 ADIESGLIKR
-2659 YRNDIGWI
+2659 DE
-2667 DFVWGSTGR
+2667 
-2676 VLPNGKTKGAMG
+2676 NGKVIANAREFIRKW
-2688 LAHVIESRMR
+2688 LAENRP
-2698 KDGMSRDEVVGML
+2698 DGIFRHPEV
-2711 IGRVV
+2711 
-2716 DTIARGEVL
+2716 GEVML
-2725 RTVEGGKTKRLE
+2725 TVRGVKNSLSHFSADIHVDALPAVPYVLE
-2737 VSLQGNIVQLVKSK
+2737 NSAVLEYSK
-2751 GSNTWVL
+2751 DKNGDN
-2758 TAFDGYQT
+2758 
-2766 VEQARG
+2766 VE
-2772 ATRSALRNT
+2772 NV
-2781 DPILSRDGMGASDT
+2781 IL
-2795 PNVRAKDESV
+2795 
-2805 NTADGTRFSRAEERS
+2805 
-2820 KSESLEKLR
+2820 
-2829 RAETIR
+2829 
-2835 ISGREIEAGDDLR
+2835 
-2848 QYRRRAMEYG
+2848 
-2858 KSLRGSYVNKDT
+2858 
-2870 GREISLGRA
+2870 
-2879 GITEVLHHDVSNPEH
+2879 
-2894 LQSIAAI
+2894 AA
-2901 PQIIEKSIYIDT
+2901 P
-2913 LPNEDKAKNPD
+2913 A
-2924 IQEYEYYVAGL
+2924 
-2935 NIGGTD
+2935 NIGGKRHYVVVRLRKDLKSGQKPQFYVVAAQLETD
-2941 YTVKAAIAVAT
+2941 AQRETALAVETRSSHDGHIA
-2952 TGDKYYDHKLTR
+2952 GGK
-2964 IEKGDLL
+2964 
-2971 EMTSRLSGAEISNQS
+2971 N
-2986 PLSDI
+2986 
-2991 DDKRLLQILQDKDAG
+2991 RLLNILHSALISVNQIKSAAGNTGTVDA
-3006 KGGIADFDTEAV
+3006 GIADFDTEAV

-3026 GASISHITGK
+3026 GAAIGHITGK
-3036 RSDLRNALKDRWDA
+3036 KSDLRNALKDRWDA

-3063 IEDIYGGDLD
+3063 IEDIYGGSLD

-3098 VVKEWGRLKKENAK
+3098 VVREWGRLKKADAK

-3150 DGKIEKAKAVIA
+3150 DGKIVKARAVIA
-3162 SANARIARADAAY
+3162 SADARIARADAAY

-3190 AAEEEA
+3190 AAEEKA
-3196 GREIMADEADMR
+3196 GCEILADEADMR

-3257 EVEAQKALEGLALLN
+3257 EVGAQKALEGLALLN

-3294 VHFGQVRDAIAE
+3294 AHFGQVRDALAE

-3315 EIVRRLKERFD
+3315 ETVRRLKERFD

-3346 KDADGNNVNVSRA
+3346 KDADGNSVNVSRA

-3411 MLDLDPAQ
+3411 MLDLDSAQ

-3424 DTLMQLYL
+3424 DTLTQLYL
-3432 NSLPDTS
+3432 NALPDTS

-3500 FDQRQLQRV
+3500 FNQRQLQRV

-3574 ELLRASKQIGLRV
+3574 ELLRASKQIGLKV

-3663 AYRLAKQAGA
+3663 AYRLAKRAGA

-3830 LEGKK
+3830 LAGKK

-3889 TDGQVDKSGIMVKD
+3889 TDGQVDKSGITVKD

-3914 VGFRPSDLALK
+3914 AGFRSSDLALK

-3956 QDAAALRELRGVV
+3956 QDAAALRALRGVV

-3979 AIKSENIMAGVR
+3979 AIKSENIMSSVR

-4004 YLPEGRSD
+4004 YLSDKHSD

>member
-24 GLTQKEAR
+24 GFTQKDAWA
-32 EAADDTALTRGF
+32 AADDTALTRGF
-44 NNSMRSARMA
+44 KNSMRSARMA
-54 WNAFTGDDEEL
+54 WNDLTGDKEEL

-91 EAWDKGEGVGGGLS
+91 EAWEKGEGVGGGLS
-105 NVWGELKKD
+105 NVWEELKKD

-141 LVPLVTSTAGRAVG
+141 LVPLATTTVGGILGTLAGGNTAVG
-155 AIGGAFA
+155 AY
-162 GGLAGAGV
+162 AGAT
-170 GAIPGA
+170 
-176 VVGGHVGG
+176 
-184 LAGYALGNTLME
+184 LGNTLME

-265 ALEKMGVAA
+265 ALKKMGVAA
-274 ADKAVV
+274 ADKAAV

-299 GGLGGAARHTAAY
+299 GGLGGAARHAAAF

-352 EFVGTKAYAAMT
+352 EFVGTKAYAAIT
-364 DPLKL
+364 DPLRL

-400 ALRAAVEAALD
+400 ALGAAVEAALD

-439 TKQKEAEQFFSSP
+439 TKQKEAEQFFNSP
-452 ADSNTPHTEEL
+452 ADGNTPHAEEL

-493 LARQYADIAAK
+493 LARQYADMAAK
-504 YRAKPSEAMGINP
+504 YRAKPSEAMGIDP
-517 DNGAISAAAALAVDS
+517 DDGAISAAAALAVDS
-532 GAAVPSAVSDDVE
+532 GAAVPSVPSDDVE
-545 APSVADDVLSER
+545 TPTVADDVLSGR

-583 SVASGGSA
+583 SVASGGAGRSA

-607 QYFDSLDTRGR
+607 QYFDGLDTRGR

-653 IEADYKAA
+653 IEADYQAA

-692 LNKESRRRFDALPEG
+692 LNKESRRRFDALPET

-732 MRGHYPEGL
+732 MRGHYPAGL
-741 AESVRA
+741 AESVRV

-773 RNNGWN
+773 RNNGWR

-815 ALPMEDKG
+815 ALPTEDKG

-839 GRGLTPDKG
+839 GRGLTPDTG

-855 LQVAPEADV
+855 LQGLPESAAVASGNAPTHRQNLQVRAHAEGA

-875 ETDGGKGAP
+875 ETDGGKRAP
-884 IAGKRPDTVLPV
+884 VAGKRPDTVWPV
-896 LNPQVTE
+896 LNPQVAE

-951 KHIDA
+951 QHIDA

-964 GKGGMLKDFA
+964 GKGGMLEEFA

-986 FDGRRYLKGKE
+986 FDSRRYLKGKE

-1031 ARSRDAAADGKS
+1031 ARSRDAAASAGKS
-1043 AGKAQSARAKDAPV
+1043 AGKAQSARAKDTPV
-1057 AAKNAADEKPSS
+1057 AGKAAVAKNAANEKPSS
-1069 DKAAESEAVVK
+1069 DKAAKPETLVK
-1080 TALDNPEEAQRK
+1080 TALDNPQEARRK

-1105 ERTAPRENKALREWA
+1105 ERTAPGENKALREWA
-1120 VALFDKAGNK
+1120 VALFDKAGGK

-1135 IGEVALTAKSVK
+1135 AGEILLNERSVR
-1147 DSLAH
+1147 DSIAH
-1152 GISPEKASAFEA
+1152 GMNPFKAEAFAAIPDVISQGVVIHEGVNPENGTR
-1164 VPYVVEKG
+1164 YV
-1172 AVIVRTRH
+1172 
-1180 GRVSSYFISA
+1180 YISA
-1190 PVEIEGKQDIVTVL
+1190 PVEIEGKDDVVTL
-1204 VHHDVNKKRMY
+1204 LARNTGNGSQMY
-1215 LHSVTTKEN
+1215 LHSVATKESILN
-1224 LLKTALAGYDGDST
+1224 ASDTETAEISRETGKVNSGY
-1238 ADAEASEPRG
+1238 
-1248 KLYSGDIASVLK
+1248 IASVLK
-1260 KLLEYKTQGG
+1260 KLLKYKTQGG
-1270 KTEDTPSEG
+1270 KTENTPSEG
-1279 ARFSLDESPDSAFA
+1279 LRFSIRFSLDESPDSAFA
-1293 RAVDDVVG
+1293 RAVDDVTG
-1301 GKVSRGFVKMGTTP
+1301 GKVPAGFISLGTTP
-1315 DVLKMLG
+1315 DVWKLVG
-1322 LPDVKI
+1322 LPDGKV
-1328 RISAKTIEKVMG
+1328 RISGGVIDKAMNGKHAVT
-1340 EYLGIAKG
+1340 A
-1348 AHSHIHNLTPEAV
+1348 EAL
-1361 KQLPGQIN
+1361 KDLPRHLNSPI
-1369 NPVAVF
+1369 AVF
-1375 KSSTV
+1375 KSSASSSNPD
-1380 RGGYVVLTELTEA
+1380 GYVVLTELVERE
-1393 DKQTGKDKPVVAALH
+1393 KGKDKPIIAALN
-1408 LKTDKGGIEVID
+1408 LGRAKNGLELLDI
-1420 VASSYGRSDSQ
+1420 SSVYGRNNGQ
-1431 LSRAFNQDLLYL
+1431 LTRAFNQDLLYL
-1443 DKTKARNLNT
+1443 DKAKGRHFLTTRP
-1453 ERLQLPWD
+1453 LQLHWD
-1461 FTSDF
+1461 ITSDAD
-1466 ELYERNIKTDSDLVQ
+1466 LVGRNIKTDSDLAQ
-1481 YLKAEK
+1481 YSSA
-1487 QGKFDKKQENA
+1487 KKQVSVDKA
-1498 KQHAESIKKR
+1498 QRMARQHAESIKKR
-1508 LAESIGGLAEQVDVA
+1508 LAESIGRLAEQVDVA

-1577 AAEGFAKYRE
+1577 AADGFAKYRA

-1675 RLTGKADGAM
+1675 RLAGKADGAM

-1690 FAMLVDLHGNKAAK
+1690 FAMLADLHGNA
-1704 SKAVVKTAL
+1704 
-1713 DDAKEAERK
+1713 
-1722 ARVLQGEP
+1722 
-1730 VYTVKERQAP
+1730 
-1740 QGFKALREWAAALFE
+1740 
-1755 KAGGKA
+1755 
-1761 VNPEA
+1761 
-1766 GEILLNERSV
+1766 
-1776 RDSIAH
+1776 
-1782 GMNPFKAE
+1782 
-1790 AFAAIPDVISQ
+1790 
-1801 GVVIHEGV
+1801 
-1809 NPENGTRY
+1809 
-1817 VYISAPVEIGGK
+1817 
-1829 DDVVTLLA
+1829 
-1837 RNTGNGSQMYLHSVA
+1837 
-1852 TKESILNASDT
+1852 
-1863 ETAEISRET
+1863 
-1872 GKVNSGYIASVL
+1872 
-1884 KKLLEYKTETG
+1884 
-1895 KGVSVGKKQQ
+1895 
-1905 KRQAESEAGSVPSEA
+1905 
-1920 QPKSGKDYFG
+1920 
-1930 LSLYESGQDYKGIS
+1930 
-1944 EAHYRKF
+1944 
-1951 VAELSKLDGW
+1951 
-1961 RVNNRKYGRLEFRV
+1961 
-1975 DGEEVVFL
+1975 
-1983 RRLESLYS
+1983 
-1991 EHAVIGFS
+1991 
-1999 VYNSRLV
+1999 
-2006 EKKFDEIEFVFNP
+2006 
-2019 SEPPKE
+2019 
-2025 TAERL
+2025 
-2030 NRFIRSIYPVSEAS
+2030 
-2044 VQVESNPESEADT
+2044 
-2057 HRTPE
+2057 
-2062 SVRAFSVT
+2062 
-2070 LPKLQQKRAV
+2070 
-2080 EHLTADALLDGGAKY
+2080 
-2095 PQLNGRTT
+2095 
-2103 KAGQVEKTLSAGFV
+2103 
-2117 PYEEIREQT
+2117 
-2126 ARMGKERDKMFFKL
+2126 
-2140 HREAYG
+2140 
-2146 EDSSFDYDNSDDAEL
+2146 
-2161 KAQTDEAL
+2161 
-2169 REKHPP
+2169 
-2175 KTVYLM
+2175 
-2181 KHKQSGDALPITKTQ
+2181 
-2196 FDYAVYLEN
+2196 
-2205 MPSEGLRFSRSEQTK
+2205 
-2220 SAFENRIDALF
+2220 
-2231 GGAKANL
+2231 
-2238 KGVRVL
+2238 
-2244 DKSDLLDMLGYGGMP
+2244 
-2259 VELNESKVVLNRK
+2259 
-2272 NHPEMTAQQWKKVP
+2272 
-2286 EWLDNPVAV
+2286 
-2295 LKSKTHDKR
+2295 
-2304 LVFVPDELIDG
+2304 
-2315 APVYLVVEPNSR
+2315 
-2327 GLDIHVLVNGY
+2327 
-2338 AKDGNPQQTF
+2338 
-2348 RDIWRDLANGNT
+2348 
-2360 EFVDSKKAR
+2360 
-2369 ELLGRSGLQLPRL
+2369 
-2382 PSLNTSRK
+2382 
-2390 KILTEKNLQGYRK
+2390 
-2403 SEKTDTGQQHAE
+2403 
-2415 SIKKRLAESIGGLAE
+2415 
-2430 QVDVAAVSETAPD
+2430 
-2443 KAQMLLSE
+2443 
-2451 RVEGWFDGRTGKITL
+2451 
-2466 VAENL
+2466 
-2471 TPERAVWVA
+2471 
-2480 WHELGHRGFAAE
+2480 
-2492 GFAKY
+2492 
-2497 REELERADGN
+2497 
-2507 SLIRRIADAVQEER
+2507 
-2521 EGTGDAAASVR
+2521 
-2532 SAAVEEAV
+2532 EEA
-2540 VELYAAQRTGDWSG
+2540 RD
-2554 IENRY
+2554 
-2559 GVKVGNGLKRGI
+2559 
-2571 AGVLARIGAVLRRVL
+2571 
-2586 QRLTGKADGAM
+2586 
-2597 SDADVFAMLVDLH
+2597 
-2610 GNVEGAREAVSD
+2610 AVSD
-2622 GVKPSRSAMKDM
+2622 GVLFSIYSD
-2634 DANIRRGRAAMN
+2634 DADKVARAADI
-2646 RALVE
+2646 LTGSPV
-2651 KADVRRAM
+2651 ADIESGLIKR
-2659 YRNDIGWI
+2659 DE
-2667 DFVWGSTGR
+2667 
-2676 VLPNGKTKGAMG
+2676 NGKVIANAREFIRKW
-2688 LAHVIESRMR
+2688 LAENRP
-2698 KDGMSRDEVVGML
+2698 DGIFRHPEV
-2711 IGRVV
+2711 
-2716 DTIARGEVL
+2716 GEVML
-2725 RTVEGGKTKRLE
+2725 TVRGVKNSLSHFSADIHVDALPAVPYVLE
-2737 VSLQGNIVQLVKSK
+2737 NSAVLEYSK
-2751 GSNTWVL
+2751 DKNGDN
-2758 TAFDGYQT
+2758 
-2766 VEQARG
+2766 VE
-2772 ATRSALRNT
+2772 NV
-2781 DPILSRDGMGASDT
+2781 IL
-2795 PNVRAKDESV
+2795 
-2805 NTADGTRFSRAEERS
+2805 
-2820 KSESLEKLR
+2820 
-2829 RAETIR
+2829 
-2835 ISGREIEAGDDLR
+2835 
-2848 QYRRRAMEYG
+2848 
-2858 KSLRGSYVNKDT
+2858 
-2870 GREISLGRA
+2870 
-2879 GITEVLHHDVSNPEH
+2879 
-2894 LQSIAAI
+2894 AA
-2901 PQIIEKSIYIDT
+2901 P
-2913 LPNEDKAKNPD
+2913 A
-2924 IQEYEYYVAGL
+2924 
-2935 NIGGTD
+2935 NIGGKRHYVVVRLRKDLKSGQKPQFYVVAAQLETD
-2941 YTVKAAIAVAT
+2941 AQRETALAVETRSSHDGHIA
-2952 TGDKYYDHKLTR
+2952 GGK
-2964 IEKGDLL
+2964 
-2971 EMTSRLSGAEISNQS
+2971 N
-2986 PLSDI
+2986 
-2991 DDKRLLQILQDKDAG
+2991 RLLNILHSALISVNQIKSAAGNTGTVDA
-3006 KGGIADFDTEAV
+3006 GIADFDTEAV

-3026 GASISHITGK
+3026 GAAIGHITGK
-3036 RSDLRNALKDRWDA
+3036 KSDLRNALKDRWDA

-3063 IEDIYGGDLD
+3063 IEDIYGGSLD

-3098 VVKEWGRLKKENAK
+3098 VVREWGRLKKADAK

-3150 DGKIEKAKAVIA
+3150 DGKIVKARAVIA
-3162 SANARIARADAAY
+3162 SADARIARADAAY

-3190 AAEEEA
+3190 AAEEKA
-3196 GREIMADEADMR
+3196 GREILADEADMR

-3257 EVEAQKALEGLALLN
+3257 EVGAQKALEGLALLN

-3294 VHFGQVRDAIAE
+3294 AHFGQVRDALAE

-3315 EIVRRLKERFD
+3315 ETVRRLKERFD

-3346 KDADGNNVNVSRA
+3346 KDADGNSVNVSRA

-3411 MLDLDPAQ
+3411 MLDLDSAQ

-3424 DTLMQLYL
+3424 DTLTQLYL
-3432 NSLPDTS
+3432 NALPDTS

-3500 FDQRQLQRV
+3500 FNQRQLQRV

-3574 ELLRASKQIGLRV
+3574 ELLRASKQIGLKV

-3663 AYRLAKQAGA
+3663 AYRLAKRAGA

-3830 LEGKK
+3830 LAGKK

-3889 TDGQVDKSGIMVKD
+3889 TDGQVDKSGITVKD

-3914 VGFRPSDLALK
+3914 AGFRSSDLALK

-3956 QDAAALRELRGVV
+3956 QDAAALRALRGVV

-3979 AIKSENIMAGVR
+3979 AIKSENIMSSVR

-4004 YLPEGRSD
+4004 YLSDKHSD

>member
-24 GLTQKEAR
+24 GFTQKDAWA
-32 EAADDTALTRGF
+32 AADDTALTRGF
-44 NNSMRSARMA
+44 KNSMRSARMA
-54 WNAFTGDDEEL
+54 WNDLTGDKEEL

-91 EAWDKGEGVGGGLS
+91 EAWEKGEGVGGGLS
-105 NVWGELKKD
+105 NVWEELKKD

-141 LVPLVTSTAGRAVG
+141 LVPLATTTVGGILGTLAGGNTAVG
-155 AIGGAFA
+155 AY
-162 GGLAGAGV
+162 AGAT
-170 GAIPGA
+170 
-176 VVGGHVGG
+176 
-184 LAGYALGNTLME
+184 LGNTLME

-265 ALEKMGVAA
+265 ALKKMGVAA
-274 ADKAVV
+274 ADKAAV
-280 AAAKGTPEFAALA
+280 AAAKGTPEFAAL

-299 GGLGGAARHTAAY
+299 GGLGGAARHAAAF

-352 EFVGTKAYAAMT
+352 EFVGTKAYAAIS
-364 DPLKL
+364 DPLRL

-439 TKQKEAEQFFSSP
+439 TKQKEAEQFFNSP
-452 ADSNTPHTEEL
+452 ADGNTPHAEEL
-463 AREMEKQPDVSGIPS
+463 AREMEKQPDVSGISS

-493 LARQYADIAAK
+493 LARQYADMAAK

-517 DNGAISAAAALAVDS
+517 DDGAISAAAALAVDS
-532 GAAVPSAVSDDVE
+532 GAAVPSVPSDDVE
-545 APSVADDVLSER
+545 TPTVADDVLSGR

-572 VRSGGAPRGAA
+572 VRSGGAA
-583 SVASGGSA
+583 SVASGGAGRSA

-607 QYFDSLDTRGR
+607 QYFDGLDTRGR

-653 IEADYKAA
+653 IEADYQAA

-692 LNKESRRRFDALPEG
+692 LNKESRRRFDALPET

-732 MRGHYPEGL
+732 MRGHYPAGL
-741 AESVRA
+741 AESVRV

-773 RNNGWN
+773 RNNGWR

-815 ALPMEDKG
+815 ALPTEDKG

-839 GRGLTPDKG
+839 GRGLTPDTG

-855 LQVAPEADV
+855 LQGLPESAAVASGNAPTHRQNLQVRAHAEGA

-875 ETDGGKGAP
+875 ETDGGKRAP
-884 IAGKRPDTVLPV
+884 VAGKRPDTVLPV
-896 LNPQVTE
+896 LNPQVAE

-964 GKGGMLKDFA
+964 GKGGMLEEFA

-986 FDGRRYLKGKE
+986 FDSRRYLKGKE

-1031 ARSRDAAADGKS
+1031 ARSRDAAASAGKS
-1043 AGKAQSARAKDAPV
+1043 AGKAQSARAKDTPV
-1057 AAKNAADEKPSS
+1057 AGKAAVAKNAANEKPSS
-1069 DKAAESEAVVK
+1069 DKAAKPETLVK
-1080 TALDNPEEAQRK
+1080 TALDNPQEAR
-1092 ARVLQGEPVYTVK
+1092 
-1105 ERTAPRENKALREWA
+1105 
-1120 VALFDKAGNK
+1120 
-1130 AVNPE
+1130 
-1135 IGEVALTAKSVK
+1135 
-1147 DSLAH
+1147 
-1152 GISPEKASAFEA
+1152 
-1164 VPYVVEKG
+1164 
-1172 AVIVRTRH
+1172 
-1180 GRVSSYFISA
+1180 
-1190 PVEIEGKQDIVTVL
+1190 
-1204 VHHDVNKKRMY
+1204 
-1215 LHSVTTKEN
+1215 
-1224 LLKTALAGYDGDST
+1224 
-1238 ADAEASEPRG
+1238 
-1248 KLYSGDIASVLK
+1248 
-1260 KLLEYKTQGG
+1260 
-1270 KTEDTPSEG
+1270 
-1279 ARFSLDESPDSAFA
+1279 
-1293 RAVDDVVG
+1293 
-1301 GKVSRGFVKMGTTP
+1301 
-1315 DVLKMLG
+1315 
-1322 LPDVKI
+1322 
-1328 RISAKTIEKVMG
+1328 
-1340 EYLGIAKG
+1340 
-1348 AHSHIHNLTPEAV
+1348 
-1361 KQLPGQIN
+1361 
-1369 NPVAVF
+1369 
-1375 KSSTV
+1375 
-1380 RGGYVVLTELTEA
+1380 
-1393 DKQTGKDKPVVAALH
+1393 
-1408 LKTDKGGIEVID
+1408 
-1420 VASSYGRSDSQ
+1420 
-1431 LSRAFNQDLLYL
+1431 
-1443 DKTKARNLNT
+1443 
-1453 ERLQLPWD
+1453 
-1461 FTSDF
+1461 
-1466 ELYERNIKTDSDLVQ
+1466 
-1481 YLKAEK
+1481 
-1487 QGKFDKKQENA
+1487 
-1498 KQHAESIKKR
+1498 
-1508 LAESIGGLAEQVDVA
+1508 
-1523 AVSETA
+1523 
-1529 PDKAQMLLSERVEGW
+1529 
-1544 FDGRTGKITLV
+1544 
-1555 AENLTPERAVWVAWH
+1555 
-1570 ELGHRGF
+1570 
-1577 AAEGFAKYRE
+1577 
-1587 ELERADGNSLI
+1587 
-1598 RRIADAVQE
+1598 
-1607 EREGTGDAAASVRS
+1607 
-1621 AAVEEAVVEL
+1621 
-1631 YAAQRTGDWS
+1631 
-1641 GIENRYGVKVGNGL
+1641 
-1655 KRGIAG
+1655 
-1661 VLARIGAVLRRVLQ
+1661 
-1675 RLTGKADGAM
+1675 
-1685 SDADV
+1685 
-1690 FAMLVDLHGNKAAK
+1690 
-1704 SKAVVKTAL
+1704 
-1713 DDAKEAERK
+1713 RK

-1817 VYISAPVEIGGK
+1817 VYISAPVEIEGK

-1884 KKLLEYKTETG
+1884 KKLLKYKTQGG
-1895 KGVSVGKKQQ
+1895 K
-1905 KRQAESEAGSVPSEA
+1905 
-1920 QPKSGKDYFG
+1920 
-1930 LSLYESGQDYKGIS
+1930 
-1944 EAHYRKF
+1944 
-1951 VAELSKLDGW
+1951 
-1961 RVNNRKYGRLEFRV
+1961 
-1975 DGEEVVFL
+1975 
-1983 RRLESLYS
+1983 
-1991 EHAVIGFS
+1991 
-1999 VYNSRLV
+1999 
-2006 EKKFDEIEFVFNP
+2006 
-2019 SEPPKE
+2019 
-2025 TAERL
+2025 T
-2030 NRFIRSIYPVSEAS
+2030 
-2044 VQVESNPESEADT
+2044 
-2057 HRTPE
+2057 
-2062 SVRAFSVT
+2062 
-2070 LPKLQQKRAV
+2070 
-2080 EHLTADALLDGGAKY
+2080 
-2095 PQLNGRTT
+2095 
-2103 KAGQVEKTLSAGFV
+2103 
-2117 PYEEIREQT
+2117 
-2126 ARMGKERDKMFFKL
+2126 
-2140 HREAYG
+2140 
-2146 EDSSFDYDNSDDAEL
+2146 
-2161 KAQTDEAL
+2161 
-2169 REKHPP
+2169 
-2175 KTVYLM
+2175 
-2181 KHKQSGDALPITKTQ
+2181 
-2196 FDYAVYLEN
+2196 EN
-2205 MPSEGLRFSRSEQTK
+2205 TPSEGLRFSIRFSLDESPD
-2220 SAFENRIDALF
+2220 SAFARAVDDVTGGKVPAGFISLGTTPDVWKLVGLPDGKVRISGGVIDKAMNGKHAVTAEALKDLPRHLNSPIAVF
-2231 GGAKANL
+2231 KSSASSSNPDGYVVLTELVEREKGKDKPIIAALNLGRAKNGLELLDISSVYGRNNGQLTRAFNQDL
-2238 KGVRVL
+2238 LYL
-2244 DKSDLLDMLGYGGMP
+2244 DKAKGRHFLTTRPLQLHWDITSDADLVGRNIKTDSDL
-2259 VELNESKVVLNRK
+2259 
-2272 NHPEMTAQQWKKVP
+2272 AQYSSAKKQVS
-2286 EWLDNPVAV
+2286 V
-2295 LKSKTHDKR
+2295 DKAQR
-2304 LVFVPDELIDG
+2304 M
-2315 APVYLVVEPNSR
+2315 
-2327 GLDIHVLVNGY
+2327 
-2338 AKDGNPQQTF
+2338 
-2348 RDIWRDLANGNT
+2348 
-2360 EFVDSKKAR
+2360 AR
-2369 ELLGRSGLQLPRL
+2369 
-2382 PSLNTSRK
+2382 
-2390 KILTEKNLQGYRK
+2390 
-2403 SEKTDTGQQHAE
+2403 QHAE
-2415 SIKKRLAESIGGLAE
+2415 SIKKRLAESIGRLAE

-2480 WHELGHRGFAAE
+2480 WHELGHRGFAAD

-2497 REELERADGN
+2497 RAELERADGN

-2586 QRLTGKADGAM
+2586 QRLAGKADGAM
-2597 SDADVFAMLVDLH
+2597 SDADVFAMLADLH
-2610 GNVEGAREAVSD
+2610 GNAEEARDASSD
-2622 GVKPSRSAMKDM
+2622 GVKPSRSAMKDT

-2667 DFVWGSTGR
+2667 DFVWGGTGR

-2716 DTIARGEVL
+2716 DTIAKGGTGKIYRSGNSESMF
-2725 RTVEGGKTKRLE
+2725 VEYN
-2737 VSLQGNIVQLVKSK
+2737 GNRATLVKNK
-2751 GSNTWVL
+2751 GSNGWL
-2758 TAFDGYQT
+2758 MNAFELHQNDDAGKSNDSSASTHKQ
-2766 VEQARG
+2766 
-2772 ATRSALRNT
+2772 ATRHPLNV
-2781 DPILSRDGMGASDT
+2781 GASDT
-2795 PNVRAKDESV
+2795 LNVRAKDESV
-2805 NTADGTRFSRAEERS
+2805 NTADGTR
-2820 KSESLEKLR
+2820 
-2829 RAETIR
+2829 
-2835 ISGREIEAGDDLR
+2835 
-2848 QYRRRAMEYG
+2848 
-2858 KSLRGSYVNKDT
+2858 
-2870 GREISLGRA
+2870 
-2879 GITEVLHHDVSNPEH
+2879 
-2894 LQSIAAI
+2894 
-2901 PQIIEKSIYIDT
+2901 
-2913 LPNEDKAKNPD
+2913 
-2924 IQEYEYYVAGL
+2924 
-2935 NIGGTD
+2935 
-2941 YTVKAAIAVAT
+2941 
-2952 TGDKYYDHKLTR
+2952 
-2964 IEKGDLL
+2964 IEKGKLL
-2971 EMTSRLSGAEISNQS
+2971 EARHSDNKSGVPQQQNALGNF
-2986 PLSDI
+2986 

-3026 GASISHITGK
+3026 GAAIGHITGK
-3036 RSDLRNALKDRWDA
+3036 KSDLRNALKDRWDA

-3063 IEDIYGGDLD
+3063 IEDIYGGSLD

-3098 VVKEWGRLKKENAK
+3098 VVREWGRLKKADAK

-3150 DGKIEKAKAVIA
+3150 DGKIVKAKAVIA
-3162 SANARIARADAAY
+3162 SADARIARSDAAY
-3175 NKASEAAKKAQSALL
+3175 DKASEAAKKAQSALL
-3190 AAEEEA
+3190 AAEEKA
-3196 GREIMADEADMR
+3196 GREILADEADMR

-3257 EVEAQKALEGLALLN
+3257 EVGAQKALEGLALLN

-3294 VHFGQVRDAIAE
+3294 AHFGQVRDALAE

-3315 EIVRRLKERFD
+3315 ETVRRLKERFD

-3346 KDADGNNVNVSRA
+3346 KDADGNSVNVSRA

-3419 QAQLN
+3419 QAELN
-3424 DTLMQLYL
+3424 DTLTQLYL

-3500 FDQRQLQRV
+3500 FNQRQLQRV

-3574 ELLRASKQIGLRV
+3574 ELLRASKQIGLKV

-3761 STLLAVASM
+3761 STLLALASM

-3788 LADTFGDKA
+3788 LSETFGDKA

-3830 LEGKK
+3830 LAGKK

-3868 EGLESML
+3868 EGLDSML

-3889 TDGQVDKSGIMVKD
+3889 TDGQVDKSGITVKD

-3914 VGFRPSDLALK
+3914 AGFRSSDLALK

-3956 QDAAALRELRGVV
+3956 QDAAALRELRSVV

-3979 AIKSENIMAGVR
+3979 AIKSENIMSSVR
-3991 NRQRRVAG
+3991 NRQRRVVG

-4004 YLPEGRSD
+4004 YLSDKHSD

>member
-1 MSDLVRYDPLE
+1 MRAE
-12 HGQLVGGLKKYR
+12 
-24 GLTQKEAR
+24 R
-32 EAADDTALTRGF
+32 E
-44 NNSMRSARMA
+44 
-54 WNAFTGDDEEL
+54 DE
-65 GQLKAEDMDYR
+65 
-76 KIQEGRKS
+76 
-84 QARRELG
+84 
-91 EAWDKGEGVGGGLS
+91 
-105 NVWGELKKD
+105 
-114 WREKGLDGVLEDV
+114 
-127 GEMGGA
+127 
-133 TLEQAPNA
+133 
-141 LVPLVTSTAGRAVG
+141 
-155 AIGGAFA
+155 
-162 GGLAGAGV
+162 GLA
-170 GAIPGA
+170 
-176 VVGGHVGG
+176 
-184 LAGYALGNTLME
+184 
-196 YGEQLDRAAEAAG
+196 Q
-209 VDPTDKDAMMAFIDR
+209 
-224 GAPGALKNA
+224 
-233 AVKGAVV
+233 
-240 GAVDMAT
+240 
-247 MKLGGSILNMG
+247 
-258 KKAAEKA
+258 
-265 ALEKMGVAA
+265 
-274 ADKAVV
+274 
-280 AAAKGTPEFAALA
+280 GTP
-293 AKESAK
+293 
-299 GGLGGAARHTAAY
+299 
-312 ALEPASEFAG
+312 
-322 EYLGTGLANGEWDEK
+322 
-337 GAALEAFSSLGHSAV
+337 
-352 EFVGTKAYAAMT
+352 
-364 DPLKL
+364 
-369 SAEQKAD
+369 Q
-376 ALADAKG
+376 
-383 NIEGNR
+383 
-389 KAGKLTPEEAQ
+389 
-400 ALRAAVEAALD
+400 
-411 GGVEQGGA
+411 
-419 GFDTA
+419 
-424 HHDQLYLTLQQFVDR
+424 
-439 TKQKEAEQFFSSP
+439 
-452 ADSNTPHTEEL
+452 
-463 AREMEKQPDVSGIPS
+463 
-478 EDEAEFLNT
+478 
-487 GVMSDG
+487 
-493 LARQYADIAAK
+493 
-504 YRAKPSEAMGINP
+504 
-517 DNGAISAAAALAVDS
+517 
-532 GAAVPSAVSDDVE
+532 
-545 APSVADDVLSER
+545 
-557 SADADRGGVSSAYGN
+557 
-572 VRSGGAPRGAA
+572 
-583 SVASGGSA
+583 
-591 AAASGGIARV
+591 
-601 APLPAG
+601 
-607 QYFDSLDTRGR
+607 
-618 KALAK
+618 
-623 EAGFDIKGVADFGQ
+623 
-637 IAEPVRQ
+637 
-644 KIEEAYHAR
+644 
-653 IEADYKAA
+653 
-661 SEAKQGYLPPP
+661 
-672 VRMADAVPVPKKGFS
+672 
-687 VPADA
+687 
-692 LNKESRRRFDALPEG
+692 
-707 VRRHAQTVAD
+707 
-717 YTADGIMRQEAGMAD
+717 D
-732 MRGHYPEGL
+732 MRGHYPAGL
-741 AESVRA
+741 AESVRV

-815 ALPMEDKG
+815 ALPTEDKG
-823 LAQDVR
+823 LA

-839 GRGLTPDKG
+839 GRGLTPDTG

-855 LQVAPEADV
+855 LQGLPESAAVASGNAPTHRQNLQVRTRAEGA
-864 APGLSASENLA
+864 APGLPASENLA
-875 ETDGGKGAP
+875 ETDGGKRAP
-884 IAGKRPDTVLPV
+884 VAGKRPDTVLPV
-896 LNPQVTE
+896 LNPQVAE

-964 GKGGMLKDFA
+964 GKGGMLEEFA

-986 FDGRRYLKGKE
+986 FDGRRYLKGRE
-997 AETLQAGGLL
+997 VETLQAGGLL
-1007 EAVPSKSGWDYRLT
+1007 EAAPSKSGWDYRLT

-1031 ARSRDAAADGKS
+1031 ARSRDAAADGKP
-1043 AGKAQSARAKDAPV
+1043 AGRAQSARAKDAPV
-1057 AAKNAADEKPSS
+1057 AGKAAVAKNAANEKPSS
-1069 DKAAESEAVVK
+1069 DKVRNIEAGKSHFDGGKGKSAAAQGAANEMPSEKTGKAKPETFVK
-1080 TALDNPEEAQRK
+1080 TALDNPEEARRK

-1248 KLYSGDIASVLK
+1248 KLYSGD
-1260 KLLEYKTQGG
+1260 
-1270 KTEDTPSEG
+1270 
-1279 ARFSLDESPDSAFA
+1279 
-1293 RAVDDVVG
+1293 
-1301 GKVSRGFVKMGTTP
+1301 
-1315 DVLKMLG
+1315 
-1322 LPDVKI
+1322 
-1328 RISAKTIEKVMG
+1328 
-1340 EYLGIAKG
+1340 
-1348 AHSHIHNLTPEAV
+1348 
-1361 KQLPGQIN
+1361 
-1369 NPVAVF
+1369 
-1375 KSSTV
+1375 
-1380 RGGYVVLTELTEA
+1380 
-1393 DKQTGKDKPVVAALH
+1393 
-1408 LKTDKGGIEVID
+1408 
-1420 VASSYGRSDSQ
+1420 
-1431 LSRAFNQDLLYL
+1431 
-1443 DKTKARNLNT
+1443 
-1453 ERLQLPWD
+1453 
-1461 FTSDF
+1461 
-1466 ELYERNIKTDSDLVQ
+1466 
-1481 YLKAEK
+1481 
-1487 QGKFDKKQENA
+1487 
-1498 KQHAESIKKR
+1498 
-1508 LAESIGGLAEQVDVA
+1508 
-1523 AVSETA
+1523 
-1529 PDKAQMLLSERVEGW
+1529 
-1544 FDGRTGKITLV
+1544 
-1555 AENLTPERAVWVAWH
+1555 
-1570 ELGHRGF
+1570 
-1577 AAEGFAKYRE
+1577 
-1587 ELERADGNSLI
+1587 
-1598 RRIADAVQE
+1598 
-1607 EREGTGDAAASVRS
+1607 
-1621 AAVEEAVVEL
+1621 
-1631 YAAQRTGDWS
+1631 
-1641 GIENRYGVKVGNGL
+1641 
-1655 KRGIAG
+1655 
-1661 VLARIGAVLRRVLQ
+1661 
-1675 RLTGKADGAM
+1675 
-1685 SDADV
+1685 
-1690 FAMLVDLHGNKAAK
+1690 
-1704 SKAVVKTAL
+1704 
-1713 DDAKEAERK
+1713 
-1722 ARVLQGEP
+1722 
-1730 VYTVKERQAP
+1730 
-1740 QGFKALREWAAALFE
+1740 
-1755 KAGGKA
+1755 
-1761 VNPEA
+1761 
-1766 GEILLNERSV
+1766 
-1776 RDSIAH
+1776 
-1782 GMNPFKAE
+1782 
-1790 AFAAIPDVISQ
+1790 
-1801 GVVIHEGV
+1801 
-1809 NPENGTRY
+1809 
-1817 VYISAPVEIGGK
+1817 
-1829 DDVVTLLA
+1829 
-1837 RNTGNGSQMYLHSVA
+1837 
-1852 TKESILNASDT
+1852 
-1863 ETAEISRET
+1863 
-1872 GKVNSGYIASVL
+1872 IASVL

-2205 MPSEGLRFSRSEQTK
+2205 MPSEGARFSRAAKKTDGGHSG
-2220 SAFENRIDALF
+2220 SFEETAR
-2231 GGAKANL
+2231 
-2238 KGVRVL
+2238 R
-2244 DKSDLLDMLGYGGMP
+2244 YGGEAAYRQAEKDGKTVLSYRRWVQVRTP
-2259 VELNESKVVLNRK
+2259 EFKAWFGDWENDPDNASKVVNPKTGEPLVVYHYTEEQFDTFNLNKARQSSDIPAFFFTTD
-2272 NHPEMTAQQWKKVP
+2272 PEMGMEYGSHEMQVFLNIRNPADKPVISSGKDGKALREGLVQNGFDGTVVDDSYDGHLSIEYAALRPNQIKSATGNTGAFDSGNDDIRFSLDESPDSAFARAVDDVTGGKVP
-2286 EWLDNPVAV
+2286 AGFISLGTTPDVWKLVGLPDGKVRISGGAIDKAMNGKHAVTAEALKDLPRHLNSPIAVFKSSASSSNPDGYVV
-2295 LKSKTHDKR
+2295 LTELVEREKGKDKPIIAALNLGR
-2304 LVFVPDELIDG
+2304 AKNGLEL
-2315 APVYLVVEPNSR
+2315 
-2327 GLDIHVLVNGY
+2327 LDISSVYGRSNGQLTRAFNQDLLYLHKAKGRHFLTTRPLQLHWDITSDADLVGRNI
-2338 AKDGNPQQTF
+2338 KTDS
-2348 RDIWRDLANGNT
+2348 DLAQYSSAKKQVP
-2360 EFVDSKKAR
+2360 VDKAQR
-2369 ELLGRSGLQLPRL
+2369 MAR
-2382 PSLNTSRK
+2382 
-2390 KILTEKNLQGYRK
+2390 
-2403 SEKTDTGQQHAE
+2403 QHAE
-2415 SIKKRLAESIGGLAE
+2415 SIKKRLAESIGGPAE

-2471 TPERAVWVA
+2471 TPERAVWAA
-2480 WHELGHRGFAAE
+2480 WHELGHRGFAAD

-2497 REELERADGN
+2497 RAELERADGN

-2532 SAAVEEAV
+2532 SVAVEEAI

-2559 GVKVGNGLKRGI
+2559 GVKAGNGLKRGI

-2586 QRLTGKADGAM
+2586 QRLAGKADGAM
-2597 SDADVFAMLVDLH
+2597 SDADVFAMLADLH
-2610 GNVEGAREAVSD
+2610 GNAEGARDAVSD
-2622 GVKPSRSAMKDM
+2622 GVLFSIYSD
-2634 DANIRRGRAAMN
+2634 DADKVARAAEPVRFADSFDSVRKQLGEVAGRLLTN
-2646 RALVE
+2646 RITGMTATISRKTINKMLSGKAHNKSVSLRAHLMAAVNADRLFENAIEGWVE
-2651 KADVRRAM
+2651 ADKGGSADVVGVHKMFAPLKV
-2659 YRNDIGWI
+2659 D
-2667 DFVWGSTGR
+2667 
-2676 VLPNGKTKGAMG
+2676 
-2688 LAHVIESRMR
+2688 
-2698 KDGMSRDEVVGML
+2698 DEILLVKLTVK
-2711 IGRVV
+2711 
-2716 DTIARGEVL
+2716 EL
-2725 RTVEGGKTKRLE
+2725 REA
-2737 VSLQGNIVQLVKSK
+2737 QGNRVYSVEAIDVSEHGNSHIPEMTEAGIV
-2751 GSNTWVL
+2751 
-2758 TAFDGYQT
+2758 
-2766 VEQARG
+2766 
-2772 ATRSALRNT
+2772 
-2781 DPILSRDGMGASDT
+2781 SDT
-2795 PNVRAKDESV
+2795 ASHRLN
-2805 NTADGTRFSRAEERS
+2805 
-2820 KSESLEKLR
+2820 
-2829 RAETIR
+2829 
-2835 ISGREIEAGDDLR
+2835 
-2848 QYRRRAMEYG
+2848 
-2858 KSLRGSYVNKDT
+2858 
-2870 GREISLGRA
+2870 
-2879 GITEVLHHDVSNPEH
+2879 
-2894 LQSIAAI
+2894 
-2901 PQIIEKSIYIDT
+2901 
-2913 LPNEDKAKNPD
+2913 
-2924 IQEYEYYVAGL
+2924 VAGL
-2935 NIGGTD
+2935 DSLIR
-2941 YTVKAAIAVAT
+2941 
-2952 TGDKYYDHKLTR
+2952 R
-2964 IEKGDLL
+2964 I
-2971 EMTSRLSGAEISNQS
+2971 
-2986 PLSDI
+2986 
-2991 DDKRLLQILQDKDAG
+2991 KDFNRKNAS
-3006 KGGIADFDTEAV
+3006 GGIADFDTEAV

-3026 GASISHITGK
+3026 GAAISHITGK
-3036 RSDLRNALKDRWDA
+3036 KSDLRNALKDRWDA

-3063 IEDIYGGDLD
+3063 IEDIYGSDLD

-3098 VVKEWGRLKKENAK
+3098 VVREWGRLKKEDAK

-3118 HDATLAKVDADPL
+3118 HDATLAKADADPL
-3131 MRGDAQKRLDGIRT
+3131 MRADAQKRLDGIRT

-3150 DGKIEKAKAVIA
+3150 DGKIVKAKAVIA
-3162 SANARIARADAAY
+3162 SANARIARADAVY

-3190 AAEEEA
+3190 AAGEKA
-3196 GREIMADEADMR
+3196 GREILADEADMR

-3283 RVYRKARDDYR
+3283 KVYRKARDDYR
-3294 VHFGQVRDAIAE
+3294 AHFGQVRDALAE

-3346 KDADGNNVNVSRA
+3346 KDADGNSVNVSRA

-3411 MLDLDPAQ
+3411 MMDLDSAQ
-3419 QAQLN
+3419 RAELN
-3424 DTLMQLYL
+3424 DTLTQLYL

-3500 FDQRQLQRV
+3500 FNQRQLQRV

-3541 GMSPASAIVNLSQT
+3541 GMSPASAVVNLSQT

-3663 AYRLAKQAGA
+3663 AYRLAKRAGA

-3731 FKGDKEARKTLAGLL
+3731 FKGDKEARKVLAGLL
-3746 VSHAMASGIL
+3746 VSHATASGIL

-3761 STLLAVASM
+3761 SALLAVASM

-3779 DAEAALRNM
+3779 IP
-3788 LADTFGDKA
+3788 
-3797 GEVMAKGFSR
+3797 S
-3807 LTPLDVSGRLGLNQ
+3807 
-3821 LIFPDIQDG
+3821 
-3830 LEGKK
+3830 
-3835 WAESLVVGSTGAVVG
+3835 
-3850 AGIGAADGV
+3850 
-3859 QKILDGRYM
+3859 
-3868 EGLESML
+3868 
-3875 PVAIRNPLKAVRYA
+3875 A
-3889 TDGQVDKSGIMVKD
+3889 TCCTASPCPASKPI
-3903 DFNLFELAGQA
+3903 
-3914 VGFRPSDLALK
+3914 
-3925 QEGKSAVYRRDRAL
+3925 
-3939 SAARA
+3939 
-3944 KILSAMAKAVVE
+3944 
-3956 QDAAALRELRGVV
+3956 
-3969 AQWNRKHPER
+3969 
-3979 AIKSENIMAGVR
+3979 
-3991 NRQRRVAG
+3991 
-3999 AKDGI
+3999 
-4004 YLPEGRSD
+4004 
-4012 ARTDGGFAFGH
+4012 